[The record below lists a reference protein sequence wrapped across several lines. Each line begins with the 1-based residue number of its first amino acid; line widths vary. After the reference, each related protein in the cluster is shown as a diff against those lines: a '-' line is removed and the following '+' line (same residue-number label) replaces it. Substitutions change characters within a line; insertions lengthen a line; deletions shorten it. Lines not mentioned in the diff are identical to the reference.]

1 MNKLQGLSINLDL
14 DATRVDEGMKGL
26 KRTLGSVNSEMKAN
40 LSAFGK
46 GEKTLS
52 RYETELDGLNKK
64 LSVQS
69 KMVSQTKNDFK
80 DLEKRNASLNGELK
94 ESNKTLTESKKR
106 FEQLS
111 KSGNATE
118 KELKEAEKEVNSNQ
132 KAYNKLNK
140 ELQQMPKALAAG
152 EKAVNNEVANYNNL
166 QRKIDTTTE
175 SYKKF
180 KREQAVKSSPWGTV
194 TQDLDKYQKKLNETG
209 DKLVAFGKKG
219 SLYMAPV
226 ALGLGFATKKAA
238 DFEQQMSNTL
248 SVMSPGEV
256 NQYKDALRELAIQ
269 QGTDTKYSA
278 LEAAQAQEELLKAGL
293 SVKDVINGGLSG
305 ALSLATAGELDL
317 ASAAEIAAT
326 VLNAFKDDNL
336 SVADAANILAG
347 AANASATGVEEMKM
361 SLQQVSAVAS
371 GVGLSFDDTSTML
384 AVFAKN
390 GLKGSDAGTSLKT
403 MLQRL
408 HPTTK
413 AAWQQFD
420 ALGLSIVDNETAM
433 KVLQEN
439 GVKPLSNDTDKLMG
453 QIQDL
458 AKSLAGPKASASKV
472 NKEFEELTVSTG
484 AVHSAF
490 YDTNGELKSAEEIS
504 GLLQSSLKDLSSEQ
518 RSAALGAMFGS
529 DAVRAGNIA
538 YREGADGIKKMR
550 TEMGKVT
557 ADDVAKMKMDNLKG
571 TIEEISG
578 AIETFAISIGT
589 SLTPVLRS
597 LGKYIQQAADWF
609 NGLNDSTKT
618 VISTAGV
625 VAVAIPVAGLAFGF
639 IAKGAAAAISPVK
652 KLTAALAENSV
663 AAGTNAATTQL
674 AGNALPVAGGKG
686 KGFLGKAGSFFKGS
700 KGTKALSTA
709 DMAGDIAS
717 YSKFGKIGAGLKG
730 IGKVLPGLGIALSAT
745 QLIGINKKNAGDKAG
760 SAGGSLAGGA
770 AGAAIGTAI
779 APGIGTAIGAAVG
792 GIAGTKFGQAFG
804 EKVQKEFPEYQQKFV
819 DMWDGLSD
827 SAKKHPIL
835 LAPVNQINDQI
846 KIAKVGYAE
855 IKKAFSNPLKTDIS
869 GKGIS
874 KDTAKN
880 VNSYKTMSQNAISE
894 LKYLEMSGDVITK
907 SASAKISKN
916 YNGMV
921 ALVEKSFEKTKNS
934 TDKNLD
940 TLSKNSMLSGADVK
954 AVKEKQAKIQK
965 LSLDEVKKNNEK
977 IQKLNKD
984 MAAKNADITK
994 KEKAD
999 IKAINDKAAKEG
1011 RVLTAS
1017 EEQQITSIKR
1027 NAANQRK
1034 ASNQTYSNQIQT
1046 IAKKQETAVVSS
1058 LSKSAKEQKLI
1069 LGKLKDSSGKLS
1081 TEQASK
1087 VVSESKRAKDEAVKE
1102 ANKKYKDVVAAADK
1116 EYYVNGTI
1124 TKKQHDDI
1132 VKKARSQKNKTVKA
1146 ATEMHEQVVS
1156 QAQSQATGHL
1166 NQVDWETGQSLSKWD
1181 NFKVNLAGVINSVTG
1196 GINKVLKFFSL
1207 PTIPEWKPA
1216 GYNNNTKTS
1225 KSSSKKR
1232 TSYGSNLAMDYTG
1245 SNNASGQ
1252 IMAGEEGF
1260 EIAYNKRKAQ
1270 AQILGANGAEITH
1283 VAPGTKILN
1292 HADSKK
1298 VMQGGL
1304 GKTLPGFANGNSSI
1318 NDFLSDAWDG
1328 TKAVAGK
1335 VVDFS
1340 KKAFDWAA
1348 HPIKNLNKLFGGL
1361 SVGVKM
1367 GNDGNLGSD
1376 MLNYLKNSIGAPLEK
1391 MLSGFKETAP
1401 VAGPA
1406 GKGASAWSSVI
1417 KKAAL
1422 AMKVDLSGSELKG
1435 IIAQIHRESG
1445 GNEKITQSSAVVDV
1459 NTLSGNPAKG
1469 LLQYIPQTFNA
1480 YRMKGHNNIFS
1491 GYDQLLA
1498 FFNNSSWR
1506 NDLPYGKRG
1515 WGPRGHRRF
1524 ANGGFVNKNEMIEVA
1539 ENNKPEVVI
1548 PLTRKNRAVQLIK
1561 KTKEIIG
1568 MNDGGSVTIN
1578 NNNNSNN
1585 NNNNLI
1591 LEEMKKQNEYLKL
1604 LLMKSSKIV
1613 IDKNSIIETA
1623 NEGLGVKWSRSN
1635 YEDGGVTF

>member
-1 MNKLQGLSINLDL
+1 MNKLQGLTINLDL
-14 DATRVDEGMKGL
+14 DAAKVDEGMKGL

-106 FEQLS
+106 FEQLQT
-111 KSGNATE
+111 SGTATT
-118 KELKEAEKEVNSNQ
+118 KELKAAEKEVKTNE
-132 KAYNKLNK
+132 KAYNNLNK
-140 ELQQMPKALAAG
+140 ELQDMPKSLTNAQ
-152 EKAVNNEVANYNNL
+152 KAVYKETASYNNL
-166 QRKIDTTTE
+166 QRKVDTTTE
-175 SYKKF
+175 AFKKLR
-180 KREQAVKSSPWGTV
+180 REQAIKSSPFGKM
-194 TQDLDKYQKKLNETG
+194 TQQLDQYQKKLESISNKSTRVGRQMTLGVTTPVLAGFGAATKSAVEFNNQIQGMSALLNNGTLSSGELKIQLSGLSKASKKWAVEYGVSTNSINNGMEEIIKKGYSYEQTLGAMPSILDAAKASG
-209 DKLVAFGKKG
+209 DDFNTVMKNSTSILEQYGLKVESTEGTLKNTQRVTDSLTYVANATSAGFSDMGTAMEYVGPVAHGLNISLEQTASAIGLMSNNGIEGEKAGTALRGMLTRLLKPSKQNVEGFDALGISFRAFQKG
-219 SLYMAPV
+219 SLTLPDLLDKIKKNTEDLTDSQRTALIAQAFGTEAQTGVNILVNQGADALRNLTNETKNADGYTHKLAKTMNETAAANVKKFQSGLKVLGITLGNELLPAV
-226 ALGLGFATKKAA
+226 TPIVKSLTKWTEEFGKLSPSTKKFIVMSGLLAASFGPIALGLGA
-238 DFEQQMSNTL
+238 MS
-248 SVMSPGEV
+248 
-256 NQYKDALRELAIQ
+256 
-269 QGTDTKYSA
+269 
-278 LEAAQAQEELLKAGL
+278 
-293 SVKDVINGGLSG
+293 
-305 ALSLATAGELDL
+305 
-317 ASAAEIAAT
+317 
-326 VLNAFKDDNL
+326 
-336 SVADAANILAG
+336 
-347 AANASATGVEEMKM
+347 
-361 SLQQVSAVAS
+361 
-371 GVGLSFDDTSTML
+371 
-384 AVFAKN
+384 
-390 GLKGSDAGTSLKT
+390 
-403 MLQRL
+403 
-408 HPTTK
+408 
-413 AAWQQFD
+413 
-420 ALGLSIVDNETAM
+420 
-433 KVLQEN
+433 
-439 GVKPLSNDTDKLMG
+439 
-453 QIQDL
+453 
-458 AKSLAGPKASASKV
+458 
-472 NKEFEELTVSTG
+472 
-484 AVHSAF
+484 
-490 YDTNGELKSAEEIS
+490 
-504 GLLQSSLKDLSSEQ
+504 
-518 RSAALGAMFGS
+518 
-529 DAVRAGNIA
+529 
-538 YREGADGIKKMR
+538 
-550 TEMGKVT
+550 
-557 ADDVAKMKMDNLKG
+557 
-571 TIEEISG
+571 
-578 AIETFAISIGT
+578 
-589 SLTPVLRS
+589 
-597 LGKYIQQAADWF
+597 
-609 NGLNDSTKT
+609 
-618 VISTAGV
+618 
-625 VAVAIPVAGLAFGF
+625 
-639 IAKGAAAAISPVK
+639 KGAAFAINNVK
-652 KLTAALAENSV
+652 KLTAALAKNSV
-663 AAGTNAATTQL
+663 AATENAIISRADGAAMSTVGKGT
-674 AGNALPVAGGKG
+674 KG
-686 KGFLGKAGSFFKGS
+686 KGLINGLGNLIGLG
-700 KGTKALSTA
+700 
-709 DMAGDIAS
+709 
-717 YSKFGKIGAGLKG
+717 GKKGAGLKG
-730 IGKVLPGLGIALSAT
+730 AAKSADYAKDIAMYSKGGRIGKYIGAAGKVGKGVPVLGTALAAT

-760 SAGGSLAGGA
+760 SAAGSLAGGA

-804 EKVQKEFPEYQQKFV
+804 KKIQKEIPEYKAKF
-819 DMWDGLSD
+819 DLIWEALSF
-827 SAKKHPIL
+827 SAKEHPIL
-835 LAPVNQINDQI
+835 LNPVNQINDQI
-846 KIAKVGYAE
+846 KMAKAGYAA
-855 IKKAFSNPLKTDIS
+855 IKDVFANPLKTDIS

-907 SASAKISKN
+907 STSAKISKN

-921 ALVEKSFEKTKNS
+921 VLVEKSFEKTKKS
-934 TDKNLD
+934 TDKNLN
-940 TLSKNSMLSGADVK
+940 TLSKNSMLSEADIK

-1034 ASNQTYSNQIQT
+1034 ASNQSYSNQIQT

-1207 PTIPEWKPA
+1207 PTIPEWKPK
-1216 GYNNNTKTS
+1216 GYNNDTKKINTS
-1225 KSSSKKR
+1225 KR

-1361 SVGVKM
+1361 SAGVKM

-1376 MLNYLKNSIGAPLEK
+1376 VLNYLKNSIGSPLEK

-1422 AMKVDLSGSELKG
+1422 AMKVDLSGGELKG

-1568 MNDGGSVTIN
+1568 INDGGSVVV
-1578 NNNNSNN
+1578 NSPDNS
-1585 NNNNLI
+1585 
-1591 LEEMKKQNEYLKL
+1591 EMVL
-1604 LLMKSSKIV
+1604 LLQQQNQILMQLLQ
-1613 IDKNSIIETA
+1613 KNSDVYLDVDKVGKLVEPTVTKTQ
-1623 NEGLGVKWSRSN
+1623 NSRTSRKDRVQGVRK
-1635 YEDGGVTF
+1635 T

>member
-106 FEQLS
+106 YEQLQT
-111 KSGNATE
+111 SGTATT
-118 KELKEAEKEVNSNQ
+118 KELKAAEKEVKTNE
-132 KAYNKLNK
+132 KAYNNLNK
-140 ELQQMPKALAAG
+140 ELQDMPKSLTNAQ
-152 EKAVNNEVANYNNL
+152 KAVYKETASYNNL
-166 QRKIDTTTE
+166 QRKVDTTTE
-175 SYKKF
+175 AFKKLR
-180 KREQAVKSSPWGTV
+180 REQAIKSSPFGKM
-194 TQDLDKYQKKLNETG
+194 TQQLDQYQKKLESISNKSTRVGRQMTLGVTTPVLAGFGAATKSAVEFNNQIQGMSALLNNGTLSSGELKIQLSGLSKASKKWAVEYGVSTNSINNGMEEIIKKGYSYEQTLGAMPSILDAAKASG
-209 DKLVAFGKKG
+209 DDFNTVMKNSTSILEQYGLKVESTEGTLKNTQRVTDSLTYVANATSAGFSDMGTAMEYVGPVAHGLNISLEQTASAIGLMSNNGIEGEKAGTALRGMLTRLLKPSKQNVEGFDALGISFRAFQKG
-219 SLYMAPV
+219 SLTLPDLLDKIKKNTEDLTDSQRTALIAQAFGTEAQTGVNILVNQGADALRNLTNETKNADGYTHKLAKTMNETAAANVKKFQSGLKVLGITLGNELLPAV
-226 ALGLGFATKKAA
+226 TPIVKSLTKWTEEFGKLSPSTKKFIVMSGLLAASFGPIALGLGA
-238 DFEQQMSNTL
+238 MS
-248 SVMSPGEV
+248 
-256 NQYKDALRELAIQ
+256 
-269 QGTDTKYSA
+269 
-278 LEAAQAQEELLKAGL
+278 
-293 SVKDVINGGLSG
+293 
-305 ALSLATAGELDL
+305 
-317 ASAAEIAAT
+317 
-326 VLNAFKDDNL
+326 
-336 SVADAANILAG
+336 
-347 AANASATGVEEMKM
+347 
-361 SLQQVSAVAS
+361 
-371 GVGLSFDDTSTML
+371 
-384 AVFAKN
+384 
-390 GLKGSDAGTSLKT
+390 
-403 MLQRL
+403 
-408 HPTTK
+408 
-413 AAWQQFD
+413 
-420 ALGLSIVDNETAM
+420 
-433 KVLQEN
+433 
-439 GVKPLSNDTDKLMG
+439 
-453 QIQDL
+453 
-458 AKSLAGPKASASKV
+458 
-472 NKEFEELTVSTG
+472 
-484 AVHSAF
+484 
-490 YDTNGELKSAEEIS
+490 
-504 GLLQSSLKDLSSEQ
+504 
-518 RSAALGAMFGS
+518 
-529 DAVRAGNIA
+529 
-538 YREGADGIKKMR
+538 
-550 TEMGKVT
+550 
-557 ADDVAKMKMDNLKG
+557 
-571 TIEEISG
+571 
-578 AIETFAISIGT
+578 
-589 SLTPVLRS
+589 
-597 LGKYIQQAADWF
+597 
-609 NGLNDSTKT
+609 
-618 VISTAGV
+618 
-625 VAVAIPVAGLAFGF
+625 
-639 IAKGAAAAISPVK
+639 KGAAFAINNVK
-652 KLTAALAENSV
+652 KLTAALAKNSV
-663 AAGTNAATTQL
+663 AATENAIISRADGAAMSTVGKGT
-674 AGNALPVAGGKG
+674 KG
-686 KGFLGKAGSFFKGS
+686 KGLINGLGNLIGLG
-700 KGTKALSTA
+700 
-709 DMAGDIAS
+709 
-717 YSKFGKIGAGLKG
+717 GKKGAGLKG
-730 IGKVLPGLGIALSAT
+730 AAKSADYAKDIAMYSKGGRIGKYIGAAGKVGKGVPVLGTALAAT

-760 SAGGSLAGGA
+760 SAAGSLAGGA

-779 APGIGTAIGAAVG
+779 APGIGTAVGAAIG

-804 EKVQKEFPEYQQKFV
+804 KKIQKEIPEYKAKF
-819 DMWDGLSD
+819 DLIWEALSF
-827 SAKKHPIL
+827 SAKEHPIL
-835 LAPVNQINDQI
+835 LNPVNQINDQI
-846 KIAKVGYAE
+846 KMAKAGYAA
-855 IKKAFSNPLKTDIS
+855 IKDVFANPLKTDIS

-907 SASAKISKN
+907 STSAKISKN

-921 ALVEKSFEKTKNS
+921 VLVEKSFEKTKKS
-934 TDKNLD
+934 TDKNLN
-940 TLSKNSMLSGADVK
+940 TLSKNSMLSEADIK

-1034 ASNQTYSNQIQT
+1034 ASNQSYSNQIQT

-1207 PTIPEWKPA
+1207 PTIPEWKPK
-1216 GYNNNTKTS
+1216 GYNNDTKKINTS
-1225 KSSSKKR
+1225 KR

-1361 SVGVKM
+1361 SAGVKM

-1376 MLNYLKNSIGAPLEK
+1376 VLNYLKNSIGSPLEK

-1422 AMKVDLSGSELKG
+1422 AMKVDLSGGELKG

-1568 MNDGGSVTIN
+1568 INDGGSVVV
-1578 NNNNSNN
+1578 NSPDNS
-1585 NNNNLI
+1585 
-1591 LEEMKKQNEYLKL
+1591 EMVL
-1604 LLMKSSKIV
+1604 LLQQQNQILMQLLQ
-1613 IDKNSIIETA
+1613 KNSDVYLDVDKVGKLVEAVITKTQNNRISRKDRVQ
-1623 NEGLGVKWSRSN
+1623 GVRTTWQK
-1635 YEDGGVTF
+1635 

>member
-106 FEQLS
+106 YEQLQT
-111 KSGNATE
+111 SGTATT
-118 KELKEAEKEVNSNQ
+118 KELKAAEKEVKTNE
-132 KAYNKLNK
+132 KAYNNLNK
-140 ELQQMPKALAAG
+140 ELQDMPKSLTNAQ
-152 EKAVNNEVANYNNL
+152 KAVYKETASYNNL
-166 QRKIDTTTE
+166 QRKVDTTTE
-175 SYKKF
+175 AFKKLR
-180 KREQAVKSSPWGTV
+180 REQAIKSSPFGKM
-194 TQDLDKYQKKLNETG
+194 TQQLDQYQKKLESISNKSTRVGRQMTLGVTTPVLAGFGAATKSAVEFNNQIQGMSALLNNGTLSSGELKIQLSGLSKASKKWAVEYGVSTNSINNGMEEIIKKGYSYEQTLGAMPSILDAAKASG
-209 DKLVAFGKKG
+209 DDFNTVMKNSTSILEQYGLKVESTEGTLKNTQRVTDSLTYVANATSAGFSDMGTAMEYVGPVAHGLNISLEQTASAIGLMSNNGIEGEKAGTALRGMLTRLLKPSKQNVEGFDALGISFRAFQKG
-219 SLYMAPV
+219 SLTLPDLLDKIKKNTEDLTDSQRTALIAQAFGTEAQTGVNILVNQGADALRNLTNETKNADGYTHKLAKTMNETAAANVKKFQSGLKVLGITLGNELLPAV
-226 ALGLGFATKKAA
+226 TPIVKSLTKWTEEFGKLSPSTKKFIVMSGLLAASFGPIALGLGA
-238 DFEQQMSNTL
+238 MS
-248 SVMSPGEV
+248 
-256 NQYKDALRELAIQ
+256 
-269 QGTDTKYSA
+269 
-278 LEAAQAQEELLKAGL
+278 
-293 SVKDVINGGLSG
+293 
-305 ALSLATAGELDL
+305 
-317 ASAAEIAAT
+317 
-326 VLNAFKDDNL
+326 
-336 SVADAANILAG
+336 
-347 AANASATGVEEMKM
+347 
-361 SLQQVSAVAS
+361 
-371 GVGLSFDDTSTML
+371 
-384 AVFAKN
+384 
-390 GLKGSDAGTSLKT
+390 
-403 MLQRL
+403 
-408 HPTTK
+408 
-413 AAWQQFD
+413 
-420 ALGLSIVDNETAM
+420 
-433 KVLQEN
+433 
-439 GVKPLSNDTDKLMG
+439 
-453 QIQDL
+453 
-458 AKSLAGPKASASKV
+458 
-472 NKEFEELTVSTG
+472 
-484 AVHSAF
+484 
-490 YDTNGELKSAEEIS
+490 
-504 GLLQSSLKDLSSEQ
+504 
-518 RSAALGAMFGS
+518 
-529 DAVRAGNIA
+529 
-538 YREGADGIKKMR
+538 
-550 TEMGKVT
+550 
-557 ADDVAKMKMDNLKG
+557 
-571 TIEEISG
+571 
-578 AIETFAISIGT
+578 
-589 SLTPVLRS
+589 
-597 LGKYIQQAADWF
+597 
-609 NGLNDSTKT
+609 
-618 VISTAGV
+618 
-625 VAVAIPVAGLAFGF
+625 
-639 IAKGAAAAISPVK
+639 KGAAFAINNVK
-652 KLTAALAENSV
+652 KLTAALAKNSV
-663 AAGTNAATTQL
+663 AATENAIISRADGAAMSTVGKGT
-674 AGNALPVAGGKG
+674 KG
-686 KGFLGKAGSFFKGS
+686 KGLINGLGNLIGLG
-700 KGTKALSTA
+700 
-709 DMAGDIAS
+709 
-717 YSKFGKIGAGLKG
+717 GKKGAGLKG
-730 IGKVLPGLGIALSAT
+730 AAKSADYAKDIAMYSKGGRIGKYIGAAGKVGKGVPVLGTALAAT

-760 SAGGSLAGGA
+760 SAAGSLAGGA

-804 EKVQKEFPEYQQKFV
+804 KKIQKEIPEYKAKF
-819 DMWDGLSD
+819 DLIWEALSF
-827 SAKKHPIL
+827 SAKEHPIL
-835 LAPVNQINDQI
+835 LNPVNQINDQI
-846 KIAKVGYAE
+846 KMAKAGYAA
-855 IKKAFSNPLKTDIS
+855 IKDVFANPLKTDIS

-907 SASAKISKN
+907 STSAKISKN

-921 ALVEKSFEKTKNS
+921 VLVEKSFEKTKKS
-934 TDKNLD
+934 TDKNLN
-940 TLSKNSMLSGADVK
+940 TLSKNSMLSEADIK

-1034 ASNQTYSNQIQT
+1034 ASNQSYSNQIQT

-1207 PTIPEWKPA
+1207 PTIPEWKPK
-1216 GYNNNTKTS
+1216 GYNNDTKKINTS
-1225 KSSSKKR
+1225 KR

-1361 SVGVKM
+1361 SAGVKM

-1376 MLNYLKNSIGAPLEK
+1376 VLNYLKNSIGSPLEK

-1422 AMKVDLSGSELKG
+1422 AMKVDLSGGELKG

-1568 MNDGGSVTIN
+1568 INDGGSVVV
-1578 NNNNSNN
+1578 NSPDNS
-1585 NNNNLI
+1585 
-1591 LEEMKKQNEYLKL
+1591 EMVL
-1604 LLMKSSKIV
+1604 LLQQQNQILMQLLQ
-1613 IDKNSIIETA
+1613 KNSDVYLDVDKVGKLVEAVITKTQNNRISRKDRVQ
-1623 NEGLGVKWSRSN
+1623 GVRTTWQK
-1635 YEDGGVTF
+1635 

>member
-106 FEQLS
+106 YEQLQT
-111 KSGNATE
+111 SGTATT
-118 KELKEAEKEVNSNQ
+118 KELKAAEKEVKTNE
-132 KAYNKLNK
+132 KAYNNLNK
-140 ELQQMPKALAAG
+140 ELQDMPKSLTNAQ
-152 EKAVNNEVANYNNL
+152 KAVYKETASYNNL
-166 QRKIDTTTE
+166 QRKVDTTTE
-175 SYKKF
+175 AFKKLR
-180 KREQAVKSSPWGTV
+180 REQAIKSSPFGKM
-194 TQDLDKYQKKLNETG
+194 TQQLDQYQKKLESISNKSTRVGRQMTLGVTTPVLAGFGAATKSAVEFNNQIQGMSALLNNGTLSSGELKIQLSGLSKASKKWAVEYGVSTNSINNGMEEIIKKGYSYEQTLGAMPSILDAAKASG
-209 DKLVAFGKKG
+209 DDFNTVMKNSTSILEQYGLKVESTEGTLKNTQRVTDSLTYVANATSAGFSDMGTAMEYVGPVAHGLNISLEQTASAIGLMSNNGIEGEKAGTALRGMLTRLLKPSKQNVEGFDALGISFRAFQKG
-219 SLYMAPV
+219 SLTLPDLLDKIKKNTEDLTDSQRTALIAQAFGTEAQTGVNILVNQGADALRNLTNETKNADGYTHKLAKTMNETAAANVKKFQSGLKVLGITLGNELLPAV
-226 ALGLGFATKKAA
+226 TPIVKSLTKWTEEFGKLSPSTKKFIVMSGLLAASFGPIALGLGA
-238 DFEQQMSNTL
+238 MS
-248 SVMSPGEV
+248 
-256 NQYKDALRELAIQ
+256 
-269 QGTDTKYSA
+269 
-278 LEAAQAQEELLKAGL
+278 
-293 SVKDVINGGLSG
+293 
-305 ALSLATAGELDL
+305 
-317 ASAAEIAAT
+317 
-326 VLNAFKDDNL
+326 
-336 SVADAANILAG
+336 
-347 AANASATGVEEMKM
+347 
-361 SLQQVSAVAS
+361 
-371 GVGLSFDDTSTML
+371 
-384 AVFAKN
+384 
-390 GLKGSDAGTSLKT
+390 
-403 MLQRL
+403 
-408 HPTTK
+408 
-413 AAWQQFD
+413 
-420 ALGLSIVDNETAM
+420 
-433 KVLQEN
+433 
-439 GVKPLSNDTDKLMG
+439 
-453 QIQDL
+453 
-458 AKSLAGPKASASKV
+458 
-472 NKEFEELTVSTG
+472 
-484 AVHSAF
+484 
-490 YDTNGELKSAEEIS
+490 
-504 GLLQSSLKDLSSEQ
+504 
-518 RSAALGAMFGS
+518 
-529 DAVRAGNIA
+529 
-538 YREGADGIKKMR
+538 
-550 TEMGKVT
+550 
-557 ADDVAKMKMDNLKG
+557 
-571 TIEEISG
+571 
-578 AIETFAISIGT
+578 
-589 SLTPVLRS
+589 
-597 LGKYIQQAADWF
+597 
-609 NGLNDSTKT
+609 
-618 VISTAGV
+618 
-625 VAVAIPVAGLAFGF
+625 
-639 IAKGAAAAISPVK
+639 KGAAFAINNVK
-652 KLTAALAENSV
+652 KLTAALAKNSV
-663 AAGTNAATTQL
+663 AATENAIISRADGAAMSTVGKGT
-674 AGNALPVAGGKG
+674 KG
-686 KGFLGKAGSFFKGS
+686 KGLINGLGNLIGLG
-700 KGTKALSTA
+700 
-709 DMAGDIAS
+709 
-717 YSKFGKIGAGLKG
+717 GKKGAGLKG
-730 IGKVLPGLGIALSAT
+730 DAKSADYAKDIAMYSKGGRIGKYIGAAGKVGKGVPVLGTALAAT

-760 SAGGSLAGGA
+760 SAAGSLAGGA

-804 EKVQKEFPEYQQKFV
+804 KKIQKEIPEYKAKF
-819 DMWDGLSD
+819 DLIWEALSF
-827 SAKKHPIL
+827 SAKEHPIL
-835 LAPVNQINDQI
+835 LNPVNQINDQI
-846 KIAKVGYAE
+846 KMAKAGYAA
-855 IKKAFSNPLKTDIS
+855 IKDVFANPLKTDIS

-907 SASAKISKN
+907 STSAKISKN

-921 ALVEKSFEKTKNS
+921 VLVEKSFEKTKKS
-934 TDKNLD
+934 TDKNLN
-940 TLSKNSMLSGADVK
+940 TFSKNSMLSEADIK

-1034 ASNQTYSNQIQT
+1034 ASNQSYSNQIQT

-1207 PTIPEWKPA
+1207 PTIPEWKPK
-1216 GYNNNTKTS
+1216 GYNNDTKKINTS
-1225 KSSSKKR
+1225 KR

-1361 SVGVKM
+1361 SAGVKM

-1376 MLNYLKNSIGAPLEK
+1376 VLNYLKNSIGSPLEK

-1422 AMKVDLSGSELKG
+1422 AMKVDLSGGELKG

-1568 MNDGGSVTIN
+1568 INDGGSVVV
-1578 NNNNSNN
+1578 NSPDNS
-1585 NNNNLI
+1585 
-1591 LEEMKKQNEYLKL
+1591 EMVL
-1604 LLMKSSKIV
+1604 LLQQQNQILMQLLQ
-1613 IDKNSIIETA
+1613 KNSDVYLDVDKVGKLVEAVITKTQNNRISRKDRVQ
-1623 NEGLGVKWSRSN
+1623 GVRTTWQK
-1635 YEDGGVTF
+1635 

>member
-111 KSGNATE
+111 KSGNSTE

-140 ELQQMPKALAAG
+140 ELQQMPKALSAG
-152 EKAVNNEVANYNNL
+152 QKAVNNEVANYNNL

-180 KREQAVKSSPWGTV
+180 KREQAVKSSPWGAV
-194 TQDLDKYQKKLNETG
+194 TQDLDKYQRKLNETG

-269 QGTDTKYSA
+269 QGADTKYSA

-347 AANASATGVEEMKM
+347 AANASATGVEEMKL

-384 AVFAKN
+384 AVFAQN

-413 AAWQQFD
+413 AAWEQFD

-472 NKEFEELTVSTG
+472 NKEFEELTVATG

-504 GLLQSSLKDLSSEQ
+504 GLLQSSLKDLNSEQ

-538 YREGADGIKKMR
+538 YREGAEGIKKMR

-674 AGNALPVAGGKG
+674 AGNALPVGGG

-700 KGTKALSTA
+700 KGAKALSTA

-730 IGKVLPGLGIALSAT
+730 VGKALPGLGIALSAT

-779 APGIGTAIGAAVG
+779 APGIGTAVGAAIG

-804 EKVQKEFPEYQQKFV
+804 KKIQKEIPEYKAKF
-819 DMWDGLSD
+819 DLIWDALSF
-827 SAKKHPIL
+827 SAKEHPIL
-835 LAPVNQINDQI
+835 LNPVNQINDQI
-846 KIAKVGYAE
+846 KMAKAGYAA
-855 IKKAFSNPLKTDIS
+855 IKDVFANPLKTDIS

-907 SASAKISKN
+907 STSDKISKN

-921 ALVEKSFEKTKNS
+921 ALVEKSFEKTKKS
-934 TDKNLD
+934 SDKNLN
-940 TLSKNSMLSGADVK
+940 TLSKNGLLAEHEM
-954 AVKEKQAKIQK
+954 IQIQLEQK
-965 LSLDEVKKNNEK
+965 RNQDNKLDEVKKNNEQ

-984 MAAKNADITK
+984 MATKNADITK

-1017 EEQQITSIKR
+1017 EEQKITTIKR

-1034 ASNQTYSNQIQT
+1034 TSNQMYSNQIQT
-1046 IAKKQETAVVSS
+1046 ISKKQETAVVSS

-1087 VVSESKRAKDEAVKE
+1087 VVKESKRAKDGAVKE
-1102 ANKKYKDVVAAADK
+1102 ANSKYKKVVAAADE
-1116 EYYVNGTI
+1116 EYYVNGNI

-1132 VKKARSQKNKTVKA
+1132 VKKAKSQKNKTVKA

-1156 QAQSQATGHL
+1156 QAQSQASGHL
-1166 NQVDWETGQSLSKWD
+1166 KQVDWETGDSLSKWD
-1181 NFKVNLAGVINSVTG
+1181 NFKVSLAGVINSVTG
-1196 GINKVLKFFSL
+1196 GVNKVLKFFSL
-1207 PTIPEWKPA
+1207 PTIPEWKPK
-1216 GYNNNTKTS
+1216 GYNDDTKKINTS
-1225 KSSSKKR
+1225 KR
-1232 TSYGSNLAMDYTG
+1232 TSHGSQLAMDYKG

-1304 GKTLPGFANGNSSI
+1304 GKTLPGFANGNSTI

-1348 HPIKNLNKLFGGL
+1348 HPIKNLNKLFGGV

-1422 AMKVDLSGSELKG
+1422 AMKVDLSGGELKG

-1539 ENNKPEVVI
+1539 ESNKPEVVI

-1568 MNDGGSVTIN
+1568 MNDGGSVVV
-1578 NNNNSNN
+1578 NSPDNSDM
-1585 NNNNLI
+1585 I
-1591 LEEMKKQNEYLKL
+1591 L
-1604 LLMKSSKIV
+1604 LLQQQNQILMQLLQ
-1613 IDKNSIIETA
+1613 KNSDVYMDTNKVGSLVEPAITKMQNNRISRKDRVQ
-1623 NEGLGVKWSRSN
+1623 GVRKR
-1635 YEDGGVTF
+1635 D

>member
-106 FEQLS
+106 YEQLQT
-111 KSGNATE
+111 SGTATT
-118 KELKEAEKEVNSNQ
+118 KELKAAEKEVKTNE
-132 KAYNKLNK
+132 KAYNNLNK
-140 ELQQMPKALAAG
+140 ELQDMPKSLTNAQ
-152 EKAVNNEVANYNNL
+152 KAVYKETASYNNL
-166 QRKIDTTTE
+166 QRKVDTTTE
-175 SYKKF
+175 AFKKLR
-180 KREQAVKSSPWGTV
+180 REQAIKSSPFGKM
-194 TQDLDKYQKKLNETG
+194 TQQLDQYQKKLESISNKSTRVGRQMTLGVTTPVLAGFGAATKSAVEFNNQIQGMSALLNNGTLSSGELKIQLSGLSKASKKWAVEYGVSTNSINNGMEEIIKKGYSYEQTLGAMPSILDAAKASG
-209 DKLVAFGKKG
+209 DDFNTVMKNSTSILEQYGLKVESTEGTLKNTQRVTDSLTYVANATSAGFSDMGTAMEYVGPVAHGLNISLEQTASAIGLMSNNGIEGEKAGTALRGMLTRLLKPSKQNVEGFDALGISFRAFQKG
-219 SLYMAPV
+219 SLTLPDLLDKIKKNTEDLTDSQRTALIAQAFGTEAQTGVNILVNQGADALRNLTNETKNADGYTHKLAKTMNETAAANVKKFQSGLKVLGITLGNELLPAV
-226 ALGLGFATKKAA
+226 TPIVKSLTKWTEEFGKLSPSTKKFIVMSGLLAASFGPIALGLGA
-238 DFEQQMSNTL
+238 MS
-248 SVMSPGEV
+248 
-256 NQYKDALRELAIQ
+256 
-269 QGTDTKYSA
+269 
-278 LEAAQAQEELLKAGL
+278 
-293 SVKDVINGGLSG
+293 
-305 ALSLATAGELDL
+305 
-317 ASAAEIAAT
+317 
-326 VLNAFKDDNL
+326 
-336 SVADAANILAG
+336 
-347 AANASATGVEEMKM
+347 
-361 SLQQVSAVAS
+361 
-371 GVGLSFDDTSTML
+371 
-384 AVFAKN
+384 
-390 GLKGSDAGTSLKT
+390 
-403 MLQRL
+403 
-408 HPTTK
+408 
-413 AAWQQFD
+413 
-420 ALGLSIVDNETAM
+420 
-433 KVLQEN
+433 
-439 GVKPLSNDTDKLMG
+439 
-453 QIQDL
+453 
-458 AKSLAGPKASASKV
+458 
-472 NKEFEELTVSTG
+472 
-484 AVHSAF
+484 
-490 YDTNGELKSAEEIS
+490 
-504 GLLQSSLKDLSSEQ
+504 
-518 RSAALGAMFGS
+518 
-529 DAVRAGNIA
+529 
-538 YREGADGIKKMR
+538 
-550 TEMGKVT
+550 
-557 ADDVAKMKMDNLKG
+557 
-571 TIEEISG
+571 
-578 AIETFAISIGT
+578 
-589 SLTPVLRS
+589 
-597 LGKYIQQAADWF
+597 
-609 NGLNDSTKT
+609 
-618 VISTAGV
+618 
-625 VAVAIPVAGLAFGF
+625 
-639 IAKGAAAAISPVK
+639 KGAAFAINNVK
-652 KLTAALAENSV
+652 KLTAALAKNSV
-663 AAGTNAATTQL
+663 AATENAIISRADGAAMSTVGKGT
-674 AGNALPVAGGKG
+674 KG
-686 KGFLGKAGSFFKGS
+686 KGLINGLGNLIGLG
-700 KGTKALSTA
+700 
-709 DMAGDIAS
+709 
-717 YSKFGKIGAGLKG
+717 GKKGAGLKG
-730 IGKVLPGLGIALSAT
+730 AAKSADYAKDIAMYSKGGRIGKYIGAAGKVGKGVPVLGTALAAT

-779 APGIGTAIGAAVG
+779 APGIGTAVGAAIG

-804 EKVQKEFPEYQQKFV
+804 KKIQKEIPEYKAKF
-819 DMWDGLSD
+819 DLIWEALSF
-827 SAKKHPIL
+827 SAKEHPIL
-835 LAPVNQINDQI
+835 LNPVNQINDQI
-846 KIAKVGYAE
+846 KMAKAGYAA
-855 IKKAFSNPLKTDIS
+855 IKDVFANPLKTDIS

-907 SASAKISKN
+907 STSAKISKN

-921 ALVEKSFEKTKNS
+921 VLVEKSFEKTKKS
-934 TDKNLD
+934 TDKNLN
-940 TLSKNSMLSGADVK
+940 TLSKNSMLSEADIK

-1034 ASNQTYSNQIQT
+1034 ASNQSYSNQIQT
-1046 IAKKQETAVVSS
+1046 IAKKQETAVVST

-1081 TEQASK
+1081 AEQASK
-1087 VVSESKRAKDEAVKE
+1087 VVKESKRSKDGAVKE
-1102 ANKKYKDVVAAADK
+1102 ANKKYKEVVAAADK

-1132 VKKARSQKNKTVKA
+1132 VKKAKSQKNKSVSEAKK
-1146 ATEMHEQVVS
+1146 MHNGVVD
-1156 QAQSQATGHL
+1156 QAKKQASGHL
-1166 NQVDWETGQSLSKWD
+1166 KQVDWETGESLSKWD
-1181 NFKVNLAGVINSVTG
+1181 NFKAGLAKVINSVTG

-1232 TSYGSNLAMDYTG
+1232 TSYGSQLAMDYTG

-1304 GKTLPGFANGNSSI
+1304 GKALPGFASGNSTI

-1361 SVGVKM
+1361 SAGVKM

-1376 MLNYLKNSIGAPLEK
+1376 VLNYLKNSIGSPLEK

-1422 AMKVDLSGSELKG
+1422 AMKVDLSGGELKG

-1568 MNDGGSVTIN
+1568 INDGGSVVV
-1578 NNNNSNN
+1578 NSPDNS
-1585 NNNNLI
+1585 
-1591 LEEMKKQNEYLKL
+1591 EMVL
-1604 LLMKSSKIV
+1604 LLQQQNQILMQLLQ
-1613 IDKNSIIETA
+1613 KNSDVYLDVDKVGKLVEAVITKTQNNRISRKDRVQ
-1623 NEGLGVKWSRSN
+1623 GVRTTWQK
-1635 YEDGGVTF
+1635 

>member
-106 FEQLS
+106 YEQLQT
-111 KSGNATE
+111 SGTATT
-118 KELKEAEKEVNSNQ
+118 KELKAAEKEVKTNE
-132 KAYNKLNK
+132 KAYNNLNK
-140 ELQQMPKALAAG
+140 ELQDMPKSLTNAQ
-152 EKAVNNEVANYNNL
+152 KAVYKETASYNNL
-166 QRKIDTTTE
+166 QRKVDTTTE
-175 SYKKF
+175 AFKKLR
-180 KREQAVKSSPWGTV
+180 REQAIKSSPFGKM
-194 TQDLDKYQKKLNETG
+194 TQQLDQYQKKLESISNKSTRVGRQMTLGVTTPVLAGFGAATKSAVEFNNQIQGMSALLNNGTLSSGELKIQLSGLSKASKKWAVEYGVSTNSINNGMEEIIKKGYSYEQTLGAMPSILDAAKASG
-209 DKLVAFGKKG
+209 DDFNTVMKNSTSILEQYGLKVESTEGTLKNTQRVTDSLTYVANATSAGFSDMGTAMEYVGPVAHGLNISLEQTASAIGLMSNNGIEGEKAGTALRGMLTRLLKPSKQNVEGFDALGISFRAFQKG
-219 SLYMAPV
+219 SLTLPDLLDKIKKNTEDLTDSQRTALIAQAFGTEAQTGVNILVNQGADALRNLTNETKNADGYTHKLAKTMNETAAANVKKFQSGLKVLGITLGNELLPAV
-226 ALGLGFATKKAA
+226 TPIVKSLTKWTEEFGKLSPSTKKFIVMSGLLAASFGPIALGLGA
-238 DFEQQMSNTL
+238 MS
-248 SVMSPGEV
+248 
-256 NQYKDALRELAIQ
+256 
-269 QGTDTKYSA
+269 
-278 LEAAQAQEELLKAGL
+278 
-293 SVKDVINGGLSG
+293 
-305 ALSLATAGELDL
+305 
-317 ASAAEIAAT
+317 
-326 VLNAFKDDNL
+326 
-336 SVADAANILAG
+336 
-347 AANASATGVEEMKM
+347 
-361 SLQQVSAVAS
+361 
-371 GVGLSFDDTSTML
+371 
-384 AVFAKN
+384 
-390 GLKGSDAGTSLKT
+390 
-403 MLQRL
+403 
-408 HPTTK
+408 
-413 AAWQQFD
+413 
-420 ALGLSIVDNETAM
+420 
-433 KVLQEN
+433 
-439 GVKPLSNDTDKLMG
+439 
-453 QIQDL
+453 
-458 AKSLAGPKASASKV
+458 
-472 NKEFEELTVSTG
+472 
-484 AVHSAF
+484 
-490 YDTNGELKSAEEIS
+490 
-504 GLLQSSLKDLSSEQ
+504 
-518 RSAALGAMFGS
+518 
-529 DAVRAGNIA
+529 
-538 YREGADGIKKMR
+538 
-550 TEMGKVT
+550 
-557 ADDVAKMKMDNLKG
+557 
-571 TIEEISG
+571 
-578 AIETFAISIGT
+578 
-589 SLTPVLRS
+589 
-597 LGKYIQQAADWF
+597 
-609 NGLNDSTKT
+609 
-618 VISTAGV
+618 
-625 VAVAIPVAGLAFGF
+625 
-639 IAKGAAAAISPVK
+639 KGAAFAINNVK
-652 KLTAALAENSV
+652 KLTAALAKNSV
-663 AAGTNAATTQL
+663 AATENAIISRADGAAMSTVGKGT
-674 AGNALPVAGGKG
+674 KG
-686 KGFLGKAGSFFKGS
+686 KGLINGLGNLIGLG
-700 KGTKALSTA
+700 
-709 DMAGDIAS
+709 
-717 YSKFGKIGAGLKG
+717 GKKGAGLKG
-730 IGKVLPGLGIALSAT
+730 AAKSADYAKDIAMYSKGGRIGKYIGAAGKVGKGVPVLGTALAAT

-804 EKVQKEFPEYQQKFV
+804 KKIQKEIPEYKAKF
-819 DMWDGLSD
+819 DLIWDALSF
-827 SAKKHPIL
+827 SAKEHPIL
-835 LAPVNQINDQI
+835 LNPVNQINDQI
-846 KIAKVGYAE
+846 KMAKAGYAA
-855 IKKAFSNPLKTDIS
+855 IKDVFANPLKTDIS

-907 SASAKISKN
+907 STSDKISKN

-921 ALVEKSFEKTKNS
+921 ALVEKSFEKTKKS
-934 TDKNLD
+934 TDKNLN
-940 TLSKNSMLSGADVK
+940 TLSKNSMLSEADIK

-965 LSLDEVKKNNEK
+965 LSLDEVKKNNEQ
-977 IQKLNKD
+977 IQKLNED
-984 MAAKNADITK
+984 MATKNANITK

-999 IKAINDKAAKEG
+999 IKAINAKAAKEG

-1034 ASNQTYSNQIQT
+1034 TSNQIYSNQIQA
-1046 IAKKQETAVVSS
+1046 ISKKQETAVVSS

-1087 VVSESKRAKDEAVKE
+1087 VVSESKRAKDGAVKE

-1132 VKKARSQKNKTVKA
+1132 VKKAKSQKNKSVSEAKK
-1146 ATEMHEQVVS
+1146 MHNGVVD
-1156 QAQSQATGHL
+1156 QAKKQASGHL
-1166 NQVDWETGQSLSKWD
+1166 KQVDWETGESLSKWD
-1181 NFKVNLAGVINSVTG
+1181 NFKAGLAKVINSVTG

-1207 PTIPEWKPA
+1207 PTIEPWKPA

-1260 EIAYNKRKAQ
+1260 EIAYNKRNAQ

-1539 ENNKPEVVI
+1539 ESNKPEVVI

-1568 MNDGGSVTIN
+1568 MNDGGSVVV
-1578 NNNNSNN
+1578 NSPDNSDM
-1585 NNNNLI
+1585 I
-1591 LEEMKKQNEYLKL
+1591 L
-1604 LLMKSSKIV
+1604 LLQQQNQILMQLLQ
-1613 IDKNSIIETA
+1613 KNSDVYMDTNKVGSLVEPAITKMQNNRISRKDRVQ
-1623 NEGLGVKWSRSN
+1623 GVRKR
-1635 YEDGGVTF
+1635 D

>member
-106 FEQLS
+106 YEQLQT
-111 KSGNATE
+111 SGTATT
-118 KELKEAEKEVNSNQ
+118 KELKAAEKEVKTNE
-132 KAYNKLNK
+132 KAYNNLNK
-140 ELQQMPKALAAG
+140 ELQDMPKSLTNAQ
-152 EKAVNNEVANYNNL
+152 KAVYKETASYNNL
-166 QRKIDTTTE
+166 QRKVDTTTE
-175 SYKKF
+175 AFKKLR
-180 KREQAVKSSPWGTV
+180 REQAIKSSPFGKM
-194 TQDLDKYQKKLNETG
+194 TQQLDQYQKKLESISNKSTRVGRQMTLGVTTPVLAGFGAATKSAVEFNNQIQGMSALLNNGTLSSGELKIQLSGLSKASKKWAVEYGVSTNSINNGMEEIIKKGYSYEQTLGAMPSILDAAKASG
-209 DKLVAFGKKG
+209 DDFNTVMKNSTSILEQYGLKVESTEGTLKNTQRVTDSLTYVANATSAGFSDMGTAMEYVGPVAHGLNISLEQTASAIGLMSNNGIEGEKAGTALRGMLTRLLKPSKQNVEGFDALGISFRAFQKG
-219 SLYMAPV
+219 SLTLPDLLDKIKKNTEDLTDSQRTALIAQAFGTEAQTGVNILVNQGADALRNLTNETKNADGYTHKLAKTMNETAAANVKKFQSGLKVLGITLGNELLPAV
-226 ALGLGFATKKAA
+226 TPIVKSLTKWTEEFGKLSPSTKKFIVMSGLLAASFGPIALGLGA
-238 DFEQQMSNTL
+238 MS
-248 SVMSPGEV
+248 
-256 NQYKDALRELAIQ
+256 
-269 QGTDTKYSA
+269 
-278 LEAAQAQEELLKAGL
+278 
-293 SVKDVINGGLSG
+293 
-305 ALSLATAGELDL
+305 
-317 ASAAEIAAT
+317 
-326 VLNAFKDDNL
+326 
-336 SVADAANILAG
+336 
-347 AANASATGVEEMKM
+347 
-361 SLQQVSAVAS
+361 
-371 GVGLSFDDTSTML
+371 
-384 AVFAKN
+384 
-390 GLKGSDAGTSLKT
+390 
-403 MLQRL
+403 
-408 HPTTK
+408 
-413 AAWQQFD
+413 
-420 ALGLSIVDNETAM
+420 
-433 KVLQEN
+433 
-439 GVKPLSNDTDKLMG
+439 
-453 QIQDL
+453 
-458 AKSLAGPKASASKV
+458 
-472 NKEFEELTVSTG
+472 
-484 AVHSAF
+484 
-490 YDTNGELKSAEEIS
+490 
-504 GLLQSSLKDLSSEQ
+504 
-518 RSAALGAMFGS
+518 
-529 DAVRAGNIA
+529 
-538 YREGADGIKKMR
+538 
-550 TEMGKVT
+550 
-557 ADDVAKMKMDNLKG
+557 
-571 TIEEISG
+571 
-578 AIETFAISIGT
+578 
-589 SLTPVLRS
+589 
-597 LGKYIQQAADWF
+597 
-609 NGLNDSTKT
+609 
-618 VISTAGV
+618 
-625 VAVAIPVAGLAFGF
+625 
-639 IAKGAAAAISPVK
+639 KGAAFAINNVK
-652 KLTAALAENSV
+652 KLTAALAKNSV
-663 AAGTNAATTQL
+663 AATENAIISRADGAAMSTVGKGT
-674 AGNALPVAGGKG
+674 KG
-686 KGFLGKAGSFFKGS
+686 KGLINGLGNLIGLG
-700 KGTKALSTA
+700 
-709 DMAGDIAS
+709 
-717 YSKFGKIGAGLKG
+717 GKKGAGLKG
-730 IGKVLPGLGIALSAT
+730 AAKSADYAKDIAMYSKGGRIGKYIGAAGKVGKGVPVLGTALAAT

-779 APGIGTAIGAAVG
+779 APGIGTAVGAAIG

-804 EKVQKEFPEYQQKFV
+804 KKIQKEIPEYKAKF
-819 DMWDGLSD
+819 DLIWDALSF
-827 SAKKHPIL
+827 SAKEHPIL
-835 LAPVNQINDQI
+835 LNPVNQINDQI
-846 KIAKVGYAE
+846 KMAKAGYAA
-855 IKKAFSNPLKTDIS
+855 IKDVFANPLKTDIS

-907 SASAKISKN
+907 STSDKISKN

-921 ALVEKSFEKTKNS
+921 ALVEKSFEKTKKS
-934 TDKNLD
+934 TDKNLN
-940 TLSKNSMLSGADVK
+940 TLSKNSMLSEADIK

-965 LSLDEVKKNNEK
+965 LSLDEVKKNNEQ
-977 IQKLNKD
+977 IQKLNED
-984 MAAKNADITK
+984 MATKNANITK

-999 IKAINDKAAKEG
+999 IKAINAKAAKEG

-1034 ASNQTYSNQIQT
+1034 TSNQIYSNQIQA
-1046 IAKKQETAVVSS
+1046 ISKKQETAVVSS

-1087 VVSESKRAKDEAVKE
+1087 VVSESKRAKDGAVKE

-1132 VKKARSQKNKTVKA
+1132 VKKAKSQKNKSVSEAKK
-1146 ATEMHEQVVS
+1146 MHNGVVD
-1156 QAQSQATGHL
+1156 QAKKQASGHL
-1166 NQVDWETGQSLSKWD
+1166 KQVDWETGESLSKWD
-1181 NFKVNLAGVINSVTG
+1181 NFKAGLAKVINSVTG

-1207 PTIPEWKPA
+1207 PTIEPWKPA

-1232 TSYGSNLAMDYTG
+1232 TSYGSQLAMDYTG

-1260 EIAYNKRKAQ
+1260 EIAYNKRQAQ

-1361 SVGVKM
+1361 SAGVKM

-1376 MLNYLKNSIGAPLEK
+1376 VLNYLKNSIGSPLEK

-1422 AMKVDLSGSELKG
+1422 AMKVDLSGGELKG

-1568 MNDGGSVTIN
+1568 INDGGSVVV
-1578 NNNNSNN
+1578 NSPDNS
-1585 NNNNLI
+1585 
-1591 LEEMKKQNEYLKL
+1591 EMVL
-1604 LLMKSSKIV
+1604 LLQQQNQILMQLLQ
-1613 IDKNSIIETA
+1613 KNSDVYLDVDKVGKLVEAVITKTQNNRISRKDRVQ
-1623 NEGLGVKWSRSN
+1623 GVRTTWQK
-1635 YEDGGVTF
+1635 

>member
-1 MNKLQGLSINLDL
+1 MNKLQGFSINLDL

-106 FEQLS
+106 YEQLQT
-111 KSGNATE
+111 SGTATT
-118 KELKEAEKEVNSNQ
+118 KELKAAEKEVKTNE
-132 KAYNKLNK
+132 KAYNNLNK
-140 ELQQMPKALAAG
+140 ELQDMPKSLTNAQ
-152 EKAVNNEVANYNNL
+152 KAVYKETASYNNL
-166 QRKIDTTTE
+166 QRKVDTTTE
-175 SYKKF
+175 AFKKLR
-180 KREQAVKSSPWGTV
+180 REQAIKSSPFGKM
-194 TQDLDKYQKKLNETG
+194 TQQLDQYQKKLESISNKSTRVGRQMTLGVTTPVLAGFGAATKSAVEFNNQIQGMSALLNNGTLSSGELKIQLSGLSKASKKWAVEYGVSTNSINNGMEEIIKKGYSYEQTLGAMPSILDAAKASG
-209 DKLVAFGKKG
+209 DDFNTVMKNSTSILEQYGLKVESTEGTLKNTQRVTDSLTYVANATSAGFSDMGTAMEYVGPVAHGLNISLEQTASAIGLMSNNGIEGEKAGTALRGMLTRLLKPSKQNVEGFDALGISFRAFQKG
-219 SLYMAPV
+219 SLTLPDLLDKIKKNTEDLTDSQRTALIAQAFGTEAQTGVNILVNQGADALRNLTNETKNADGYTHKLAKTMNETAAANVKKFQSGLKVLGITLGNELLPAV
-226 ALGLGFATKKAA
+226 TPIVKSLTKWTEEFGKLSPSTKKFIVMSGLLAASFGPIALGLGA
-238 DFEQQMSNTL
+238 MS
-248 SVMSPGEV
+248 
-256 NQYKDALRELAIQ
+256 
-269 QGTDTKYSA
+269 
-278 LEAAQAQEELLKAGL
+278 
-293 SVKDVINGGLSG
+293 
-305 ALSLATAGELDL
+305 
-317 ASAAEIAAT
+317 
-326 VLNAFKDDNL
+326 
-336 SVADAANILAG
+336 
-347 AANASATGVEEMKM
+347 
-361 SLQQVSAVAS
+361 
-371 GVGLSFDDTSTML
+371 
-384 AVFAKN
+384 
-390 GLKGSDAGTSLKT
+390 
-403 MLQRL
+403 
-408 HPTTK
+408 
-413 AAWQQFD
+413 
-420 ALGLSIVDNETAM
+420 
-433 KVLQEN
+433 
-439 GVKPLSNDTDKLMG
+439 
-453 QIQDL
+453 
-458 AKSLAGPKASASKV
+458 
-472 NKEFEELTVSTG
+472 
-484 AVHSAF
+484 
-490 YDTNGELKSAEEIS
+490 
-504 GLLQSSLKDLSSEQ
+504 
-518 RSAALGAMFGS
+518 
-529 DAVRAGNIA
+529 
-538 YREGADGIKKMR
+538 
-550 TEMGKVT
+550 
-557 ADDVAKMKMDNLKG
+557 
-571 TIEEISG
+571 
-578 AIETFAISIGT
+578 
-589 SLTPVLRS
+589 
-597 LGKYIQQAADWF
+597 
-609 NGLNDSTKT
+609 
-618 VISTAGV
+618 
-625 VAVAIPVAGLAFGF
+625 
-639 IAKGAAAAISPVK
+639 KGAAFAINNVK
-652 KLTAALAENSV
+652 KLTAALAKNSV
-663 AAGTNAATTQL
+663 AATENAIISRADGAAMSTVGKGT
-674 AGNALPVAGGKG
+674 KG
-686 KGFLGKAGSFFKGS
+686 KGLINGLGNLIGLG
-700 KGTKALSTA
+700 
-709 DMAGDIAS
+709 
-717 YSKFGKIGAGLKG
+717 GKKGAGLKG
-730 IGKVLPGLGIALSAT
+730 AAKSADYAKDIAMYSKGGRIGKYIGAAGKVGKGVPVLGTALAAT

-804 EKVQKEFPEYQQKFV
+804 KKIQKEIPEYKAKF
-819 DMWDGLSD
+819 DLIWDALSF
-827 SAKKHPIL
+827 SAKEHPIL
-835 LAPVNQINDQI
+835 LNPVNQINDQI
-846 KIAKVGYAE
+846 KMAKAGYAA
-855 IKKAFSNPLKTDIS
+855 IKDVFANPLKTDIS

-907 SASAKISKN
+907 STSDKISKN

-921 ALVEKSFEKTKNS
+921 ALVEKSFEKTKKS
-934 TDKNLD
+934 TDKNLN
-940 TLSKNSMLSGADVK
+940 TLSKNSMLSEADIK

-965 LSLDEVKKNNEK
+965 LSLDEVKKNNEQ
-977 IQKLNKD
+977 IQKLNED
-984 MAAKNADITK
+984 MATKNANITK

-999 IKAINDKAAKEG
+999 IKAINAKAAKEG

-1034 ASNQTYSNQIQT
+1034 TSNQIYSNQIQA
-1046 IAKKQETAVVSS
+1046 ISKKQETAVVSS

-1087 VVSESKRAKDEAVKE
+1087 VVSESKRAKDGAVKE

-1132 VKKARSQKNKTVKA
+1132 VKKAKSQKNKSVSEAKK
-1146 ATEMHEQVVS
+1146 MHNGVVD
-1156 QAQSQATGHL
+1156 QAKKQASGHL
-1166 NQVDWETGQSLSKWD
+1166 KQVDWETGESLSKWD
-1181 NFKVNLAGVINSVTG
+1181 NFKAGLAKVINSVTG

-1207 PTIPEWKPA
+1207 PTIEPWKPA

-1232 TSYGSNLAMDYTG
+1232 TSYGSQLAMDYTG

-1260 EIAYNKRKAQ
+1260 EIAYNKRQAQ

-1361 SVGVKM
+1361 SAGVKM

-1376 MLNYLKNSIGAPLEK
+1376 VLNYLKNSIGSPLEK

-1422 AMKVDLSGSELKG
+1422 AMKVDLSGGELKG

-1539 ENNKPEVVI
+1539 ENNK
-1548 PLTRKNRAVQLIK
+1548 
-1561 KTKEIIG
+1561 
-1568 MNDGGSVTIN
+1568 
-1578 NNNNSNN
+1578 
-1585 NNNNLI
+1585 
-1591 LEEMKKQNEYLKL
+1591 
-1604 LLMKSSKIV
+1604 
-1613 IDKNSIIETA
+1613 
-1623 NEGLGVKWSRSN
+1623 
-1635 YEDGGVTF
+1635 

>member
-94 ESNKTLTESKKR
+94 ESNKSLTESKKR
-106 FEQLS
+106 FEQLQT
-111 KSGNATE
+111 SGTATT
-118 KELKEAEKEVNSNQ
+118 KELKAAEKEVKTNE
-132 KAYNKLNK
+132 KAYNNLNK
-140 ELQQMPKALAAG
+140 ELQDMPKSLTNAQ
-152 EKAVNNEVANYNNL
+152 KAVYKETASYNNL
-166 QRKIDTTTE
+166 QRKVDTTTE
-175 SYKKF
+175 AFKKLR
-180 KREQAVKSSPWGTV
+180 REQAIKSSPFGKM
-194 TQDLDKYQKKLNETG
+194 TQQLDQYQKKLESISNKSTRVGRQMTLGVTTPVLAGFGAATKSAVEFNNQIQGMSALLNNGTLSSGELKIQLSGLSKASKKWAVEYGVSTNSINNGMEEIIKKGYSYEQTLGAMPSILDAAKASG
-209 DKLVAFGKKG
+209 DDFNTVMKNSTSILEQYGLKVESTEGTLKNTQRVTDSLTYVANATSAGFSDMGTAMEYVGPVAHGLNISLEQTASAIGLMSNNGIEGEKAGTALRGMLTRLLKPSKQNVEGFDALGISFRAFQKG
-219 SLYMAPV
+219 SLTLPDLLDKIKKNTEDLTDSQRTALIAQAFGTEAQTGVNILVNQGADALRNLTNETKNADGYTHKLAKTMNETAAANVKKFQSGLKVLGITLGNELLPAV
-226 ALGLGFATKKAA
+226 TPIVKSLTKWTEEFGKLSPSTKKFIVMSGLLAASFGPIALGLGA
-238 DFEQQMSNTL
+238 MS
-248 SVMSPGEV
+248 
-256 NQYKDALRELAIQ
+256 
-269 QGTDTKYSA
+269 
-278 LEAAQAQEELLKAGL
+278 
-293 SVKDVINGGLSG
+293 
-305 ALSLATAGELDL
+305 
-317 ASAAEIAAT
+317 
-326 VLNAFKDDNL
+326 
-336 SVADAANILAG
+336 
-347 AANASATGVEEMKM
+347 
-361 SLQQVSAVAS
+361 
-371 GVGLSFDDTSTML
+371 
-384 AVFAKN
+384 
-390 GLKGSDAGTSLKT
+390 
-403 MLQRL
+403 
-408 HPTTK
+408 
-413 AAWQQFD
+413 
-420 ALGLSIVDNETAM
+420 
-433 KVLQEN
+433 
-439 GVKPLSNDTDKLMG
+439 
-453 QIQDL
+453 
-458 AKSLAGPKASASKV
+458 
-472 NKEFEELTVSTG
+472 
-484 AVHSAF
+484 
-490 YDTNGELKSAEEIS
+490 
-504 GLLQSSLKDLSSEQ
+504 
-518 RSAALGAMFGS
+518 
-529 DAVRAGNIA
+529 
-538 YREGADGIKKMR
+538 
-550 TEMGKVT
+550 
-557 ADDVAKMKMDNLKG
+557 
-571 TIEEISG
+571 
-578 AIETFAISIGT
+578 
-589 SLTPVLRS
+589 
-597 LGKYIQQAADWF
+597 
-609 NGLNDSTKT
+609 
-618 VISTAGV
+618 
-625 VAVAIPVAGLAFGF
+625 
-639 IAKGAAAAISPVK
+639 KGAAFAINNVK
-652 KLTAALAENSV
+652 KLTAALAKNSV
-663 AAGTNAATTQL
+663 AATENAIISRADGAAMSTVGKGT
-674 AGNALPVAGGKG
+674 KG
-686 KGFLGKAGSFFKGS
+686 KGLINGLGNLIGLG
-700 KGTKALSTA
+700 
-709 DMAGDIAS
+709 
-717 YSKFGKIGAGLKG
+717 GKKGAGLKG
-730 IGKVLPGLGIALSAT
+730 AAKSADYAKDIAMYSKGGRIGKYIGAAGKVGKGVPVLGTALAAT

-779 APGIGTAIGAAVG
+779 APGIGTAVGAAIG

-804 EKVQKEFPEYQQKFV
+804 KKIQKEIPEYKAKFGLI
-819 DMWDGLSD
+819 WDALSF
-827 SAKKHPIL
+827 SAKEHPIL
-835 LAPVNQINDQI
+835 LNPVNQINDQI
-846 KIAKVGYAE
+846 KMAKAGYAA
-855 IKKAFSNPLKTDIS
+855 IKDVFANPLKTDIS

-907 SASAKISKN
+907 STSAKISKN

-934 TDKNLD
+934 TDKNLN
-940 TLSKNSMLSGADVK
+940 TLSKNSMLSEADVK

-965 LSLDEVKKNNEK
+965 LSLDEVKKNNEQ

-1034 ASNQTYSNQIQT
+1034 ASNQSYSNQIQT
-1046 IAKKQETAVVSS
+1046 ISKKQETAVVSS

-1087 VVSESKRAKDEAVKE
+1087 VVKESKRAKDEAVKE
-1102 ANKKYKDVVAAADK
+1102 ANKKYKEVVAAADK

-1132 VKKARSQKNKTVKA
+1132 VKKAKSQKNKSVSEAKK
-1146 ATEMHEQVVS
+1146 MHNGVVD
-1156 QAQSQATGHL
+1156 QAKKQASGHL
-1166 NQVDWETGQSLSKWD
+1166 KQVDWETGESLSKWD
-1181 NFKVNLAGVINSVTG
+1181 NFKAGLAKVINSVTG

-1304 GKTLPGFANGNSSI
+1304 GKTLPGFASGNSTI

-1568 MNDGGSVTIN
+1568 MNDGGSVVV
-1578 NNNNSNN
+1578 NSPDNSDM
-1585 NNNNLI
+1585 I
-1591 LEEMKKQNEYLKL
+1591 L
-1604 LLMKSSKIV
+1604 LLQQQNQILMQLLQ
-1613 IDKNSIIETA
+1613 KNSDVYMDINKVGSLVEPVITKTQ
-1623 NEGLGVKWSRSN
+1623 NNRISRKDRVQGVRKR
-1635 YEDGGVTF
+1635 D

>member
-26 KRTLGSVNSEMKAN
+26 KRTIGSVNSEMKAN

-106 FEQLS
+106 YEQLQT
-111 KSGNATE
+111 SGTATT
-118 KELKEAEKEVNSNQ
+118 KELKAAEKEVKTNE
-132 KAYNKLNK
+132 KAYNNLNK
-140 ELQQMPKALAAG
+140 ELQDMPKSLTNAQ
-152 EKAVNNEVANYNNL
+152 KAVYKETASYNNL
-166 QRKIDTTTE
+166 QRKVDTTTE
-175 SYKKF
+175 AFKKLR
-180 KREQAVKSSPWGTV
+180 REQAIKSSPFGKM
-194 TQDLDKYQKKLNETG
+194 TQQLDQYQKKLESISNKSTRVGRQMTLGVTTPVLAGFGAATKSAVEFNNQIQGMSALLNNGTLSSGELKIQLSGLSKASKKWAVEYGVSTNSINNGMEEIIKKGYSYEQTLGAMPSILDAAKASG
-209 DKLVAFGKKG
+209 DDFNTVMKNSTSILEQYGLKVESTEGTLKNTQRVTDSLTYVANATSAGFSDMGTAMEYVGPVAHGLNISLEQTASAIGLMSNNGIEGEKAGTALRGMLTRLLKPSKQNVEGFDALGISFRAFQKG
-219 SLYMAPV
+219 SLTLPDLLDKIKKNTEDLTDSQRTALIAQAFGTEAQTGVNILVNQGADALRNLTNETKNADGYTHKLAKTMNETAAANVKKFQSGLKVLGITLGNELLPAV
-226 ALGLGFATKKAA
+226 TPIVKSLTKWTEEFGKLSPSTKKFIVMSGLLAASFGPIALGLGA
-238 DFEQQMSNTL
+238 MS
-248 SVMSPGEV
+248 
-256 NQYKDALRELAIQ
+256 
-269 QGTDTKYSA
+269 
-278 LEAAQAQEELLKAGL
+278 
-293 SVKDVINGGLSG
+293 
-305 ALSLATAGELDL
+305 
-317 ASAAEIAAT
+317 
-326 VLNAFKDDNL
+326 
-336 SVADAANILAG
+336 
-347 AANASATGVEEMKM
+347 
-361 SLQQVSAVAS
+361 
-371 GVGLSFDDTSTML
+371 
-384 AVFAKN
+384 
-390 GLKGSDAGTSLKT
+390 
-403 MLQRL
+403 
-408 HPTTK
+408 
-413 AAWQQFD
+413 
-420 ALGLSIVDNETAM
+420 
-433 KVLQEN
+433 
-439 GVKPLSNDTDKLMG
+439 
-453 QIQDL
+453 
-458 AKSLAGPKASASKV
+458 
-472 NKEFEELTVSTG
+472 
-484 AVHSAF
+484 
-490 YDTNGELKSAEEIS
+490 
-504 GLLQSSLKDLSSEQ
+504 
-518 RSAALGAMFGS
+518 
-529 DAVRAGNIA
+529 
-538 YREGADGIKKMR
+538 
-550 TEMGKVT
+550 
-557 ADDVAKMKMDNLKG
+557 
-571 TIEEISG
+571 
-578 AIETFAISIGT
+578 
-589 SLTPVLRS
+589 
-597 LGKYIQQAADWF
+597 
-609 NGLNDSTKT
+609 
-618 VISTAGV
+618 
-625 VAVAIPVAGLAFGF
+625 
-639 IAKGAAAAISPVK
+639 KGAAFAINNVK
-652 KLTAALAENSV
+652 KLTAALAKNSV
-663 AAGTNAATTQL
+663 AATENAIISRADGAAMSTVGKGT
-674 AGNALPVAGGKG
+674 KG
-686 KGFLGKAGSFFKGS
+686 KGLINGLGNLIGLG
-700 KGTKALSTA
+700 
-709 DMAGDIAS
+709 
-717 YSKFGKIGAGLKG
+717 GKKGAGLKG
-730 IGKVLPGLGIALSAT
+730 AAKSADYAKDIAMYSKGGRIGKYIGAAGKVGKGVPVLGTALAAT

-779 APGIGTAIGAAVG
+779 APGIGTAVGAAIG

-804 EKVQKEFPEYQQKFV
+804 KKIQKEIPEYKAKF
-819 DMWDGLSD
+819 DLIWEALSF
-827 SAKKHPIL
+827 SAKEHPIL
-835 LAPVNQINDQI
+835 LNPVNQINDQI
-846 KIAKVGYAE
+846 KMAKAGYAA
-855 IKKAFSNPLKTDIS
+855 IKDVFANPLKTDIS

-907 SASAKISKN
+907 STSAKISKN

-921 ALVEKSFEKTKNS
+921 ALVEKSFEKTKKS
-934 TDKNLD
+934 SDKNLN
-940 TLSKNSMLSGADVK
+940 TLSKNGLLAEHEM
-954 AVKEKQAKIQK
+954 IQIQLEQK
-965 LSLDEVKKNNEK
+965 RNQDNKLDEVKKNNEQ

-984 MAAKNADITK
+984 MATKNADITK

-1017 EEQQITSIKR
+1017 EEQKITTIKR

-1034 ASNQTYSNQIQT
+1034 TSNQMYSNQIQT
-1046 IAKKQETAVVSS
+1046 ISKKQETAVVSS

-1087 VVSESKRAKDEAVKE
+1087 VVKESKRAKDGAVKE
-1102 ANKKYKDVVAAADK
+1102 ANSKYKKVVAAADE
-1116 EYYVNGTI
+1116 EYYVNGNI

-1132 VKKARSQKNKTVKA
+1132 VKKAKSQKNKTVKA

-1156 QAQSQATGHL
+1156 QAQSQASGHL
-1166 NQVDWETGQSLSKWD
+1166 KQVDWETGDSLSKWD
-1181 NFKVNLAGVINSVTG
+1181 NFKVSLAGVINSVTG
-1196 GINKVLKFFSL
+1196 GVNKVLKFFSL
-1207 PTIPEWKPA
+1207 PTIPEWKPK
-1216 GYNNNTKTS
+1216 GYNDDTKKINTS
-1225 KSSSKKR
+1225 KR
-1232 TSYGSNLAMDYTG
+1232 TSYGSQLAMDYKG
-1245 SNNASGQ
+1245 SNNASGK

-1304 GKTLPGFANGNSSI
+1304 GKTLPGFASGNSTI
-1318 NDFLSDAWDG
+1318 NDFLSDAWNG

-1376 MLNYLKNSIGAPLEK
+1376 VMSYLKNSIGSPLEK

-1422 AMKVDLSGSELKG
+1422 AMKVDLSGGELKG

-1568 MNDGGSVTIN
+1568 MNDGGSVVV
-1578 NNNNSNN
+1578 NSPDNSDM
-1585 NNNNLI
+1585 I
-1591 LEEMKKQNEYLKL
+1591 L
-1604 LLMKSSKIV
+1604 LLQQQNQILMQLLQ
-1613 IDKNSIIETA
+1613 KNSDVYMDTNKVGSLVEPAITKMQNNRISRKDRVQ
-1623 NEGLGVKWSRSN
+1623 GVRKR
-1635 YEDGGVTF
+1635 D

>member
-106 FEQLS
+106 YEQLQT
-111 KSGNATE
+111 SGTATT
-118 KELKEAEKEVNSNQ
+118 KELKAAEKEVKTNE
-132 KAYNKLNK
+132 KAYNNLNK
-140 ELQQMPKALAAG
+140 ELQDMPKSLTNAQ
-152 EKAVNNEVANYNNL
+152 KAVYKETASYNNL
-166 QRKIDTTTE
+166 QRKVDTTTE
-175 SYKKF
+175 AFKKLR
-180 KREQAVKSSPWGTV
+180 REQAIKSSPFGKM
-194 TQDLDKYQKKLNETG
+194 TQQLDQYQKKLESISNKSTRVGRQMTLGVTTPVLAGFGAATKSAVEFNNQIQGMSALLNNGTLSSGELKIQLSGLSKASKKWAVEYGVSTNSINNGMEEIIKKGYSYEQTLGAMPSILDAAKASG
-209 DKLVAFGKKG
+209 DDFNTVMKNSTSILEQYGLKVESTEGTLKNTQRVTDSLTYVANATSAGFSDMGTAMEYVGPVAHGLNISLEQTASAIGLMSNNGIEGEKAGTALRGMLTRLLKPSKQNVEGFDALGISFRAFQKG
-219 SLYMAPV
+219 SLTLPDLLDKIKKNTEDLTDSQRTALIAQAFGTEAQTGVNILVNQGADALRNLTNETKNADGYTHKLAKTMNETAAANVKKFQSGLKVLGITLGNELLPAV
-226 ALGLGFATKKAA
+226 TPIVKSLTKWTEEFGKLSPSTKKFIVMSGLLAASFGPIALGLGA
-238 DFEQQMSNTL
+238 MS
-248 SVMSPGEV
+248 
-256 NQYKDALRELAIQ
+256 
-269 QGTDTKYSA
+269 
-278 LEAAQAQEELLKAGL
+278 
-293 SVKDVINGGLSG
+293 
-305 ALSLATAGELDL
+305 
-317 ASAAEIAAT
+317 
-326 VLNAFKDDNL
+326 
-336 SVADAANILAG
+336 
-347 AANASATGVEEMKM
+347 
-361 SLQQVSAVAS
+361 
-371 GVGLSFDDTSTML
+371 
-384 AVFAKN
+384 
-390 GLKGSDAGTSLKT
+390 
-403 MLQRL
+403 
-408 HPTTK
+408 
-413 AAWQQFD
+413 
-420 ALGLSIVDNETAM
+420 
-433 KVLQEN
+433 
-439 GVKPLSNDTDKLMG
+439 
-453 QIQDL
+453 
-458 AKSLAGPKASASKV
+458 
-472 NKEFEELTVSTG
+472 
-484 AVHSAF
+484 
-490 YDTNGELKSAEEIS
+490 
-504 GLLQSSLKDLSSEQ
+504 
-518 RSAALGAMFGS
+518 
-529 DAVRAGNIA
+529 
-538 YREGADGIKKMR
+538 
-550 TEMGKVT
+550 
-557 ADDVAKMKMDNLKG
+557 
-571 TIEEISG
+571 
-578 AIETFAISIGT
+578 
-589 SLTPVLRS
+589 
-597 LGKYIQQAADWF
+597 
-609 NGLNDSTKT
+609 
-618 VISTAGV
+618 
-625 VAVAIPVAGLAFGF
+625 
-639 IAKGAAAAISPVK
+639 KGAAFAINNVK
-652 KLTAALAENSV
+652 KLTAALAKNSV
-663 AAGTNAATTQL
+663 AATENAIISRADGAAMSTVGKGT
-674 AGNALPVAGGKG
+674 KG
-686 KGFLGKAGSFFKGS
+686 KGLINGLGNLIGLG
-700 KGTKALSTA
+700 
-709 DMAGDIAS
+709 
-717 YSKFGKIGAGLKG
+717 GKKGAGLKG
-730 IGKVLPGLGIALSAT
+730 AAKSADYAKDIAMYSKGGRIGKYIGAAGKVGKGVPVLGTALAAT

-804 EKVQKEFPEYQQKFV
+804 KKVQKEFPEYQQKFV
-819 DMWDGLSD
+819 NMWDGLSD

-855 IKKAFSNPLKTDIS
+855 IKKAFSNPLKTDVS

-934 TDKNLD
+934 TDKNLN
-940 TLSKNSMLSGADVK
+940 TLSKNSMLSEADVK

-965 LSLDEVKKNNEK
+965 LSLDEVKKNNEQ

-999 IKAINDKAAKEG
+999 IKAINAKAAKEG

-1017 EEQQITSIKR
+1017 EEQQVTSIKR

-1046 IAKKQETAVVSS
+1046 IAKKQETAVVST

-1081 TEQASK
+1081 AEQASK
-1087 VVSESKRAKDEAVKE
+1087 VVKESKRSKDGAVKE
-1102 ANKKYKDVVAAADK
+1102 ANKKYKEVVAAADK

-1132 VKKARSQKNKTVKA
+1132 VKKAKSQKNKSVSEAKK
-1146 ATEMHEQVVS
+1146 MHNGVVD
-1156 QAQSQATGHL
+1156 QAKKQASGHL
-1166 NQVDWETGQSLSKWD
+1166 KQVDWETGESLSKWD
-1181 NFKVNLAGVINSVTG
+1181 NFKAGLAKVINSVTG

-1232 TSYGSNLAMDYTG
+1232 TSYGSQLAMDYTG

-1260 EIAYNKRKAQ
+1260 EIAYNKRNAQ

-1304 GKTLPGFANGNSSI
+1304 GKTLPGFASGNSTI

-1524 ANGGFVNKNEMIEVA
+1524 ANGGFVKKNEMIEVA

-1568 MNDGGSVTIN
+1568 MNDGGSVVV
-1578 NNNNSNN
+1578 NSPDNS
-1585 NNNNLI
+1585 
-1591 LEEMKKQNEYLKL
+1591 EMVL
-1604 LLMKSSKIV
+1604 LLQQQNQILMQLLQ
-1613 IDKNSIIETA
+1613 KNSDVHLDVDKVGKLVEPTVTKTQNNRISRKDRVQ
-1623 NEGLGVKWSRSN
+1623 GVRTTWQK
-1635 YEDGGVTF
+1635 

>member
-106 FEQLS
+106 YEQLQT
-111 KSGNATE
+111 SGTATT
-118 KELKEAEKEVNSNQ
+118 KELKAAEKEVKTNE
-132 KAYNKLNK
+132 KAYNNLNK
-140 ELQQMPKALAAG
+140 ELQDMPKSLTNAQ
-152 EKAVNNEVANYNNL
+152 KAVYKETASYNNL
-166 QRKIDTTTE
+166 QRKVDTTTE
-175 SYKKF
+175 AFKKLR
-180 KREQAVKSSPWGTV
+180 REQAIKSSPFGKM
-194 TQDLDKYQKKLNETG
+194 TQQLDQYQKKLESISNKSTRVGRQMTLGVTTPVLAGFGAATKSAVEFNNQIQGMSALLNNGTLSSGELKIQLSGLSKASKKWAVEYGVSTNSINNGMEEIIKKGYSYEQTLGAMPSILDAAKASG
-209 DKLVAFGKKG
+209 DDFNTVMKNSTSILEQYGLKVESTEGTLKNTQRVTDSLTYVANATSAGFSDMGTAMEYVGPVAHGLNISLEQTASAIGLMSNNGIEGEKAGTALRGMLTRLLKPSKQNVEGFDALGISFRAFQKG
-219 SLYMAPV
+219 SLTLPDLLDKIKKNTEDLTDSQRTALIAQAFGTEAQTGVNILVNQGADALRNLTNETKNADGYTHKLAKTMNETAAANVKKFQSGLKVLGITLGNELLPAV
-226 ALGLGFATKKAA
+226 TPIVKSLTKWTEEFGKLSPSTKKFIVMSGLLAASFGPIALGLGA
-238 DFEQQMSNTL
+238 MS
-248 SVMSPGEV
+248 
-256 NQYKDALRELAIQ
+256 
-269 QGTDTKYSA
+269 
-278 LEAAQAQEELLKAGL
+278 
-293 SVKDVINGGLSG
+293 
-305 ALSLATAGELDL
+305 
-317 ASAAEIAAT
+317 
-326 VLNAFKDDNL
+326 
-336 SVADAANILAG
+336 
-347 AANASATGVEEMKM
+347 
-361 SLQQVSAVAS
+361 
-371 GVGLSFDDTSTML
+371 
-384 AVFAKN
+384 
-390 GLKGSDAGTSLKT
+390 
-403 MLQRL
+403 
-408 HPTTK
+408 
-413 AAWQQFD
+413 
-420 ALGLSIVDNETAM
+420 
-433 KVLQEN
+433 
-439 GVKPLSNDTDKLMG
+439 
-453 QIQDL
+453 
-458 AKSLAGPKASASKV
+458 
-472 NKEFEELTVSTG
+472 
-484 AVHSAF
+484 
-490 YDTNGELKSAEEIS
+490 
-504 GLLQSSLKDLSSEQ
+504 
-518 RSAALGAMFGS
+518 
-529 DAVRAGNIA
+529 
-538 YREGADGIKKMR
+538 
-550 TEMGKVT
+550 
-557 ADDVAKMKMDNLKG
+557 
-571 TIEEISG
+571 
-578 AIETFAISIGT
+578 
-589 SLTPVLRS
+589 
-597 LGKYIQQAADWF
+597 
-609 NGLNDSTKT
+609 
-618 VISTAGV
+618 
-625 VAVAIPVAGLAFGF
+625 
-639 IAKGAAAAISPVK
+639 KGAAFAINNVK
-652 KLTAALAENSV
+652 KLTAALAKNSV
-663 AAGTNAATTQL
+663 AATENAIISRADGAAMSTVGKGT
-674 AGNALPVAGGKG
+674 KG
-686 KGFLGKAGSFFKGS
+686 KGLINGLGNLIGLG
-700 KGTKALSTA
+700 
-709 DMAGDIAS
+709 
-717 YSKFGKIGAGLKG
+717 GKKGAGLKG
-730 IGKVLPGLGIALSAT
+730 AAKSADYAKDIAMYSKGGRIGKYIGAAGKVGKGVPVLGTALAAT

-804 EKVQKEFPEYQQKFV
+804 KKIQKEIPEYKAKF
-819 DMWDGLSD
+819 DLIWDALSF
-827 SAKKHPIL
+827 SAKEHPIL
-835 LAPVNQINDQI
+835 LNPVNQINDQI
-846 KIAKVGYAE
+846 KMAKAGYAA
-855 IKKAFSNPLKTDIS
+855 IKDVFANPLKTDIS

-907 SASAKISKN
+907 STSDKISKN

-921 ALVEKSFEKTKNS
+921 ALVEKSFEKTKKS
-934 TDKNLD
+934 TDKNLN
-940 TLSKNSMLSGADVK
+940 TLSKNSMLSEADIK

-965 LSLDEVKKNNEK
+965 LSLDEVKKNNEQ
-977 IQKLNKD
+977 IQKLNED
-984 MAAKNADITK
+984 MATKNANITK

-999 IKAINDKAAKEG
+999 IKAINAKAAKEG

-1034 ASNQTYSNQIQT
+1034 TSNQIYSNQIQA
-1046 IAKKQETAVVSS
+1046 ISKKQETAVVSS

-1087 VVSESKRAKDEAVKE
+1087 VVSESKRAKDGAVKE

-1132 VKKARSQKNKTVKA
+1132 VKKAKSQKNKSVSEAKK
-1146 ATEMHEQVVS
+1146 MHNGVVD
-1156 QAQSQATGHL
+1156 QAKKQASGHL
-1166 NQVDWETGQSLSKWD
+1166 KQVDWETGESLSKWD
-1181 NFKVNLAGVINSVTG
+1181 NFKAGLAKVINSVTG

-1207 PTIPEWKPA
+1207 PTIEPWKPA

-1232 TSYGSNLAMDYTG
+1232 TSYGSQLAMDYTG

-1260 EIAYNKRKAQ
+1260 EIAYNKRQAQ

-1422 AMKVDLSGSELKG
+1422 AMKVDLSGGELKG

-1568 MNDGGSVTIN
+1568 INDGGSVVV
-1578 NNNNSNN
+1578 NSPDNS
-1585 NNNNLI
+1585 
-1591 LEEMKKQNEYLKL
+1591 EMVL
-1604 LLMKSSKIV
+1604 LLQQQNQILMQLLQ
-1613 IDKNSIIETA
+1613 KNSDVYLDVDKVGKLVEAVITKTQNNRISRKDRVQ
-1623 NEGLGVKWSRSN
+1623 GVRTTWQK
-1635 YEDGGVTF
+1635 

>member
-1 MNKLQGLSINLDL
+1 MNKLQGLTINLDL

-94 ESNKTLTESKKR
+94 DSNKTLTESKKR

-140 ELQQMPKALAAG
+140 ELQQMPKALSAG
-152 EKAVNNEVANYNNL
+152 QKAVNNEVANYNNL

-180 KREQAVKSSPWGTV
+180 KREQAVKSSPWGAM

-226 ALGLGFATKKAA
+226 ALGLGFAIKKAA

-269 QGTDTKYSA
+269 QGADTKYSA

-347 AANASATGVEEMKM
+347 AANASATGVEEMKL

-384 AVFAKN
+384 AVFAQK

-472 NKEFEELTVSTG
+472 NKEFEELTVATG

-504 GLLQSSLKDLSSEQ
+504 GLLQSSLKDLNSEQ

-589 SLTPVLRS
+589 SLTPVLRG
-597 LGKYIQQAADWF
+597 LGKYIQKAADWF

-686 KGFLGKAGSFFKGS
+686 FLGKAGSFFKGS

-730 IGKVLPGLGIALSAT
+730 IGKALPGLGIALSAT

-779 APGIGTAIGAAVG
+779 APGIGTAVGAAIG

-804 EKVQKEFPEYQQKFV
+804 KKIQKEIPEYKAKF
-819 DMWDGLSD
+819 DLIWEALSF
-827 SAKKHPIL
+827 SAKEHPIL
-835 LAPVNQINDQI
+835 LNPVNQINDQI
-846 KIAKVGYAE
+846 KMAKAGYAA
-855 IKKAFSNPLKTDIS
+855 IKDVFANPLKTDIS

-907 SASAKISKN
+907 STSAKISKN

-921 ALVEKSFEKTKNS
+921 ALVEKSFEKTKKS
-934 TDKNLD
+934 SDKNLN
-940 TLSKNSMLSGADVK
+940 TLSKNGLLAEHEM
-954 AVKEKQAKIQK
+954 IQIQLEQK
-965 LSLDEVKKNNEK
+965 RNQDNKLDEVKKNNEQ

-984 MAAKNADITK
+984 MATKNADITK

-1017 EEQQITSIKR
+1017 EEQKITTIKR

-1034 ASNQTYSNQIQT
+1034 TSNQMYSNQIQT
-1046 IAKKQETAVVSS
+1046 ISKKQETAVVSS

-1207 PTIPEWKPA
+1207 PTIPEWKPK
-1216 GYNNNTKTS
+1216 GYNNDTKKINTS
-1225 KSSSKKR
+1225 KR

-1304 GKTLPGFANGNSSI
+1304 GKALPGFASGNSTI

-1376 MLNYLKNSIGAPLEK
+1376 VLNYLKNSIGSPLEK

-1422 AMKVDLSGSELKG
+1422 AMKVDLSGGELKG

-1568 MNDGGSVTIN
+1568 MNDGGSVVV
-1578 NNNNSNN
+1578 NSPDNS
-1585 NNNNLI
+1585 
-1591 LEEMKKQNEYLKL
+1591 EMVL
-1604 LLMKSSKIV
+1604 LLQQQNQILMQLLQ
-1613 IDKNSIIETA
+1613 KNSDVYMDVDKVGKLVEPTVTKTQ
-1623 NEGLGVKWSRSN
+1623 NSRTSRKDRVQGVRTTWQK
-1635 YEDGGVTF
+1635 

>member
-106 FEQLS
+106 YEQLQT
-111 KSGNATE
+111 SGTATT
-118 KELKEAEKEVNSNQ
+118 KELKAAEKEVKTNE
-132 KAYNKLNK
+132 KAYNNLNK
-140 ELQQMPKALAAG
+140 ELQDMPKSLTNAQ
-152 EKAVNNEVANYNNL
+152 KAVYKETASYNNL
-166 QRKIDTTTE
+166 QRKVDTTTE
-175 SYKKF
+175 AFKKLR
-180 KREQAVKSSPWGTV
+180 REQAIKSSPFGKM
-194 TQDLDKYQKKLNETG
+194 TQQLDQYQKKLESISNKSTRVGRQMTLGVTTPVLAGFGAATKSAVEFNNQIQGMSALLNNGTLSSGELKIQLSGLSKASKKWAVEYGVSTNSINNGMEEIIKKGYSYEQTLGAMPSILDAAKASG
-209 DKLVAFGKKG
+209 DDFNTVMKNSTSILEQYGLKVESTEGTLKNTQRVTDSLTYVANATSAGFSDMGTAMEYVGPVAHGLNISLEQTASAIGLMSNNGIEGEKAGTALRGMLTRLLKPSKQNVEGFDALGISFRAFQKG
-219 SLYMAPV
+219 SLTLPDLLDKIKKNTEDLTDSQRTALIAQAFGTEAQTGVNILVNQGADALRNLTNETKNADGYTHKLAKTMNETAAANVKKFQSGLKVLGITLGNELLPAV
-226 ALGLGFATKKAA
+226 TPIVKSLTKWTEEFGKLSPSTKKFIVMSGLLAASFGPIALGLGA
-238 DFEQQMSNTL
+238 MS
-248 SVMSPGEV
+248 
-256 NQYKDALRELAIQ
+256 
-269 QGTDTKYSA
+269 
-278 LEAAQAQEELLKAGL
+278 
-293 SVKDVINGGLSG
+293 
-305 ALSLATAGELDL
+305 
-317 ASAAEIAAT
+317 
-326 VLNAFKDDNL
+326 
-336 SVADAANILAG
+336 
-347 AANASATGVEEMKM
+347 
-361 SLQQVSAVAS
+361 
-371 GVGLSFDDTSTML
+371 
-384 AVFAKN
+384 
-390 GLKGSDAGTSLKT
+390 
-403 MLQRL
+403 
-408 HPTTK
+408 
-413 AAWQQFD
+413 
-420 ALGLSIVDNETAM
+420 
-433 KVLQEN
+433 
-439 GVKPLSNDTDKLMG
+439 
-453 QIQDL
+453 
-458 AKSLAGPKASASKV
+458 
-472 NKEFEELTVSTG
+472 
-484 AVHSAF
+484 
-490 YDTNGELKSAEEIS
+490 
-504 GLLQSSLKDLSSEQ
+504 
-518 RSAALGAMFGS
+518 
-529 DAVRAGNIA
+529 
-538 YREGADGIKKMR
+538 
-550 TEMGKVT
+550 
-557 ADDVAKMKMDNLKG
+557 
-571 TIEEISG
+571 
-578 AIETFAISIGT
+578 
-589 SLTPVLRS
+589 
-597 LGKYIQQAADWF
+597 
-609 NGLNDSTKT
+609 
-618 VISTAGV
+618 
-625 VAVAIPVAGLAFGF
+625 
-639 IAKGAAAAISPVK
+639 KGAAFAINNVK
-652 KLTAALAENSV
+652 KLTAALAKNSV
-663 AAGTNAATTQL
+663 AATENAIISRADGAAMSTVGKGT
-674 AGNALPVAGGKG
+674 KG
-686 KGFLGKAGSFFKGS
+686 KGLINGLGNLIGLG
-700 KGTKALSTA
+700 
-709 DMAGDIAS
+709 
-717 YSKFGKIGAGLKG
+717 GKKGAGLKG
-730 IGKVLPGLGIALSAT
+730 AAKSADYAKDIAMYSKGGRIGKYIGAAGKVGKGVPVLGTALAAT

-779 APGIGTAIGAAVG
+779 APGIGTAVGAAIG

-804 EKVQKEFPEYQQKFV
+804 KKIQKEIPEYKAKF
-819 DMWDGLSD
+819 DLIWDALSF
-827 SAKKHPIL
+827 SAKEHPIL
-835 LAPVNQINDQI
+835 LNPVNQINDQI
-846 KIAKVGYAE
+846 KMAKAGYAA
-855 IKKAFSNPLKTDIS
+855 IKDVFANPLKTDIS

-907 SASAKISKN
+907 STSDKISKN

-934 TDKNLD
+934 TDKNLN
-940 TLSKNSMLSGADVK
+940 TLSKNSMLSEADVK

-965 LSLDEVKKNNEK
+965 LSLDEVKKNNEQ
-977 IQKLNKD
+977 IQKLNED
-984 MAAKNADITK
+984 MATKNANITK

-999 IKAINDKAAKEG
+999 IKAINAKAAKEG

-1034 ASNQTYSNQIQT
+1034 TSNQIYSNQIQA
-1046 IAKKQETAVVSS
+1046 ISKKQETAVVSS

-1087 VVSESKRAKDEAVKE
+1087 VVSESKRAKDGAVKE

-1132 VKKARSQKNKTVKA
+1132 VKKAKSQKNKSVSEAKK
-1146 ATEMHEQVVS
+1146 MHNGVVD
-1156 QAQSQATGHL
+1156 QAKKQASGHL
-1166 NQVDWETGQSLSKWD
+1166 KQVDWETGESLSKWD
-1181 NFKVNLAGVINSVTG
+1181 NFKAGLAKVINSVTG

-1232 TSYGSNLAMDYTG
+1232 TSYGSQLAMDYTG

-1304 GKTLPGFANGNSSI
+1304 GKALPGFASGNSTI

-1376 MLNYLKNSIGAPLEK
+1376 VLNYLKNSIGAPLEK

-1539 ENNKPEVVI
+1539 ESNKPEVVI

-1568 MNDGGSVTIN
+1568 MNDGGSVVV
-1578 NNNNSNN
+1578 NSPDNSDM
-1585 NNNNLI
+1585 I
-1591 LEEMKKQNEYLKL
+1591 L
-1604 LLMKSSKIV
+1604 LLQQQNQILMQLLQ
-1613 IDKNSIIETA
+1613 KNSDVYMDTNKVGSLVEPAITKMQNNRISRKDRVQ
-1623 NEGLGVKWSRSN
+1623 GVRKR
-1635 YEDGGVTF
+1635 D

>member
-106 FEQLS
+106 YEQLQT
-111 KSGNATE
+111 SGTATT
-118 KELKEAEKEVNSNQ
+118 KELKAAEKEVKTNE
-132 KAYNKLNK
+132 KAYNNLNK
-140 ELQQMPKALAAG
+140 ELQDMPKSLTNAQ
-152 EKAVNNEVANYNNL
+152 KAVYKETASYNNL
-166 QRKIDTTTE
+166 QRKVDTTTE
-175 SYKKF
+175 AFKKLR
-180 KREQAVKSSPWGTV
+180 REQAIKSSPFGKM
-194 TQDLDKYQKKLNETG
+194 TQQLDQYQKKLESISNKSTRVGRQMTLGVTTPVLAGFGAATKSAVEFNNQIQGMSALLNNGTLSSGELKIQLSGLSKASKKWAVEYGVSTNSINNGMEEIIKKGYSYEQTLGAMPSILDAAKASG
-209 DKLVAFGKKG
+209 DDFNTVMKNSTSILEQYGLKVESTEGTLKNTQRVTDSLTYVANATSAGFSDMGTAMEYVGPVAHGLNISLEQTASAIGLMSNNGIEGEKAGTALRGMLTRLLKPSKQNVEGFDALGISFRAFQKG
-219 SLYMAPV
+219 SLTLPDLLDKIKKNTEDLTDSQRTALIAQAFGTEAQTGVNILVNQGADALRNLTNETKNADGYTHKLAKTMNETAAANVKKFQSGLKVLGITLGNELLPAV
-226 ALGLGFATKKAA
+226 TPIVKSLTKWTEEFGKLSPSTKKFIVMSGLLAASFGPIALGLGA
-238 DFEQQMSNTL
+238 MS
-248 SVMSPGEV
+248 
-256 NQYKDALRELAIQ
+256 
-269 QGTDTKYSA
+269 
-278 LEAAQAQEELLKAGL
+278 
-293 SVKDVINGGLSG
+293 
-305 ALSLATAGELDL
+305 
-317 ASAAEIAAT
+317 
-326 VLNAFKDDNL
+326 
-336 SVADAANILAG
+336 
-347 AANASATGVEEMKM
+347 
-361 SLQQVSAVAS
+361 
-371 GVGLSFDDTSTML
+371 
-384 AVFAKN
+384 
-390 GLKGSDAGTSLKT
+390 
-403 MLQRL
+403 
-408 HPTTK
+408 
-413 AAWQQFD
+413 
-420 ALGLSIVDNETAM
+420 
-433 KVLQEN
+433 
-439 GVKPLSNDTDKLMG
+439 
-453 QIQDL
+453 
-458 AKSLAGPKASASKV
+458 
-472 NKEFEELTVSTG
+472 
-484 AVHSAF
+484 
-490 YDTNGELKSAEEIS
+490 
-504 GLLQSSLKDLSSEQ
+504 
-518 RSAALGAMFGS
+518 
-529 DAVRAGNIA
+529 
-538 YREGADGIKKMR
+538 
-550 TEMGKVT
+550 
-557 ADDVAKMKMDNLKG
+557 
-571 TIEEISG
+571 
-578 AIETFAISIGT
+578 
-589 SLTPVLRS
+589 
-597 LGKYIQQAADWF
+597 
-609 NGLNDSTKT
+609 
-618 VISTAGV
+618 
-625 VAVAIPVAGLAFGF
+625 
-639 IAKGAAAAISPVK
+639 KGAAFAINNVK
-652 KLTAALAENSV
+652 KLTAALAKNSV
-663 AAGTNAATTQL
+663 AATENAIISRADGAAMSTVGKGT
-674 AGNALPVAGGKG
+674 KG
-686 KGFLGKAGSFFKGS
+686 KGLINGLGNLIGLG
-700 KGTKALSTA
+700 
-709 DMAGDIAS
+709 
-717 YSKFGKIGAGLKG
+717 GKKGAGLKG
-730 IGKVLPGLGIALSAT
+730 AAKSADYAKDIAMYSKGGRIGKYIGAAGKVGKGVPVLGTALAAT

-804 EKVQKEFPEYQQKFV
+804 KKIQKEIPEYKAKF
-819 DMWDGLSD
+819 DLIWDALSF
-827 SAKKHPIL
+827 SAKEHPIL
-835 LAPVNQINDQI
+835 LNPVNQINDQI
-846 KIAKVGYAE
+846 KMAKAGYAA
-855 IKKAFSNPLKTDIS
+855 IKDVFANPLKTDIS

-907 SASAKISKN
+907 STSDKISKN

-921 ALVEKSFEKTKNS
+921 ALVEKSFEKTKKS
-934 TDKNLD
+934 TDKNLN
-940 TLSKNSMLSGADVK
+940 TLSKNSMLSEADIK

-965 LSLDEVKKNNEK
+965 LSLDEVKKNNEQ
-977 IQKLNKD
+977 IQKLNED
-984 MAAKNADITK
+984 MATKNANITK

-999 IKAINDKAAKEG
+999 IKAINAKAAKEG

-1034 ASNQTYSNQIQT
+1034 TSNQIYSNQIQA
-1046 IAKKQETAVVSS
+1046 ISKKQETAVVSS

-1087 VVSESKRAKDEAVKE
+1087 VVSESKRAKDGAVKE

-1132 VKKARSQKNKTVKA
+1132 VKKAKSQKNKSVSEAKK
-1146 ATEMHEQVVS
+1146 MHNGVVD
-1156 QAQSQATGHL
+1156 QAKKQASGHL
-1166 NQVDWETGQSLSKWD
+1166 KQVDWETGESLSKWD
-1181 NFKVNLAGVINSVTG
+1181 NFKAGLAKVINSVTG

-1207 PTIPEWKPA
+1207 PTIEPWKPA

-1232 TSYGSNLAMDYTG
+1232 TSYGSQLAMDYKG
-1245 SNNASGQ
+1245 SNNASGK

-1304 GKTLPGFANGNSSI
+1304 GKTLPGFASGNSTI
-1318 NDFLSDAWDG
+1318 NDFLSDAWNG

-1568 MNDGGSVTIN
+1568 INDGGSVVV
-1578 NNNNSNN
+1578 NSPDNS
-1585 NNNNLI
+1585 
-1591 LEEMKKQNEYLKL
+1591 EMVL
-1604 LLMKSSKIV
+1604 LLQQQNQILMQLLQ
-1613 IDKNSIIETA
+1613 KNSDVYLDVDKVGKLVEAVITKTQNNRISRKDRVQ
-1623 NEGLGVKWSRSN
+1623 GVRTTWQK
-1635 YEDGGVTF
+1635 

>member
-106 FEQLS
+106 YEQLQT
-111 KSGNATE
+111 SGTATT
-118 KELKEAEKEVNSNQ
+118 KELKAAEKEVKTNE
-132 KAYNKLNK
+132 KAYNNLNK
-140 ELQQMPKALAAG
+140 ELQDMPKSLTNAQ
-152 EKAVNNEVANYNNL
+152 KAVYKETASYNNL
-166 QRKIDTTTE
+166 QRKVDTTTE
-175 SYKKF
+175 AFKKLR
-180 KREQAVKSSPWGTV
+180 REQAIKSSPFGKM
-194 TQDLDKYQKKLNETG
+194 TQQLDQYQKKLESISNKSTRVGRQMTLGVTTPVLAGFGAATKSAVEFNNQIQGMSALLNNGTLSSGELKIQLSGLSKASKKWAVEYGVSTNSINNGMEEIIKKGYSYEQTLGAMPSILDAAKASG
-209 DKLVAFGKKG
+209 DDFNTVMKNSTSILEQYGLKVESTEGTLKNTQRVTDSLTYVANATSAGFSDMGTAMEYVGPVAHGLNISLEQTASAIGLMSNNGIEGEKAGTALRGMLTRLLKPSKQNVEGFDALGISFRAFQKG
-219 SLYMAPV
+219 SLTLPDLLDKIKKNTEDLTDSQRTALIAQAFGTEAQTGVNILVNQGADALRNLTNETKNADGYTHKLAKTMNETAAANVKKFQSGLKVLGITLGNELLPAV
-226 ALGLGFATKKAA
+226 TPIVKSLTKWTEEFGKLSPSTKKFIVMSGLLAASFGPIALGLGA
-238 DFEQQMSNTL
+238 MS
-248 SVMSPGEV
+248 
-256 NQYKDALRELAIQ
+256 
-269 QGTDTKYSA
+269 
-278 LEAAQAQEELLKAGL
+278 
-293 SVKDVINGGLSG
+293 
-305 ALSLATAGELDL
+305 
-317 ASAAEIAAT
+317 
-326 VLNAFKDDNL
+326 
-336 SVADAANILAG
+336 
-347 AANASATGVEEMKM
+347 
-361 SLQQVSAVAS
+361 
-371 GVGLSFDDTSTML
+371 
-384 AVFAKN
+384 
-390 GLKGSDAGTSLKT
+390 
-403 MLQRL
+403 
-408 HPTTK
+408 
-413 AAWQQFD
+413 
-420 ALGLSIVDNETAM
+420 
-433 KVLQEN
+433 
-439 GVKPLSNDTDKLMG
+439 
-453 QIQDL
+453 
-458 AKSLAGPKASASKV
+458 
-472 NKEFEELTVSTG
+472 
-484 AVHSAF
+484 
-490 YDTNGELKSAEEIS
+490 
-504 GLLQSSLKDLSSEQ
+504 
-518 RSAALGAMFGS
+518 
-529 DAVRAGNIA
+529 
-538 YREGADGIKKMR
+538 
-550 TEMGKVT
+550 
-557 ADDVAKMKMDNLKG
+557 
-571 TIEEISG
+571 
-578 AIETFAISIGT
+578 
-589 SLTPVLRS
+589 
-597 LGKYIQQAADWF
+597 
-609 NGLNDSTKT
+609 
-618 VISTAGV
+618 
-625 VAVAIPVAGLAFGF
+625 
-639 IAKGAAAAISPVK
+639 KGAAFAINNVK
-652 KLTAALAENSV
+652 KLTAALAKNSV
-663 AAGTNAATTQL
+663 AATENAIISRADGAAMSTVGKGT
-674 AGNALPVAGGKG
+674 KG
-686 KGFLGKAGSFFKGS
+686 KGLINGLGNLIGLG
-700 KGTKALSTA
+700 
-709 DMAGDIAS
+709 
-717 YSKFGKIGAGLKG
+717 GKKGAGLKG
-730 IGKVLPGLGIALSAT
+730 AAKSADYAKDIAMYSKGGRIGKYIGAAGKVGKGVPVLGTALAAT

-760 SAGGSLAGGA
+760 SAAGSLAGGA

-804 EKVQKEFPEYQQKFV
+804 KKIQKEIPEYKAKF
-819 DMWDGLSD
+819 DLIWEALSF
-827 SAKKHPIL
+827 SAKEHPIL
-835 LAPVNQINDQI
+835 LNPVNQINDQI
-846 KIAKVGYAE
+846 KMAKAGYAA
-855 IKKAFSNPLKTDIS
+855 IKDVFANPLKTDIS

-907 SASAKISKN
+907 STSAKISKN

-921 ALVEKSFEKTKNS
+921 VLVEKSFEKTKKS
-934 TDKNLD
+934 TDKNLN
-940 TLSKNSMLSGADVK
+940 TLSKNSMLSEADIK

-1034 ASNQTYSNQIQT
+1034 ASNQSYSNQIQT
-1046 IAKKQETAVVSS
+1046 IAKKQETAVVST

-1081 TEQASK
+1081 AEQASK
-1087 VVSESKRAKDEAVKE
+1087 VVKESKRSRDGAVKE
-1102 ANKKYKDVVAAADK
+1102 ANKKYKEVVAAADK

-1132 VKKARSQKNKTVKA
+1132 VKKAKSQKNKSVSEAKK
-1146 ATEMHEQVVS
+1146 MHNGVVD
-1156 QAQSQATGHL
+1156 QAKKQASGHL
-1166 NQVDWETGQSLSKWD
+1166 KQVDWETGESLSKWD
-1181 NFKVNLAGVINSVTG
+1181 NFKAGLAKVINSVTG

-1232 TSYGSNLAMDYTG
+1232 TSYGSQLAMDYTG

-1260 EIAYNKRKAQ
+1260 EIAYNKRNAQ

-1304 GKTLPGFANGNSSI
+1304 GKTLPGFASGNSTI

-1376 MLNYLKNSIGAPLEK
+1376 VLNYLKNSIGSPLEK

-1422 AMKVDLSGSELKG
+1422 AMKVDLSGGELKG

-1524 ANGGFVNKNEMIEVA
+1524 ANGGFVKKNEMIEVA

-1568 MNDGGSVTIN
+1568 MNDGGSVVV
-1578 NNNNSNN
+1578 NSPDNSDM
-1585 NNNNLI
+1585 I
-1591 LEEMKKQNEYLKL
+1591 L
-1604 LLMKSSKIV
+1604 LLQQQNQILMQLLQ
-1613 IDKNSIIETA
+1613 KNSDVYMDTNKVGSLVEPAITKMQNNRISRKDRVQ
-1623 NEGLGVKWSRSN
+1623 GVRKR
-1635 YEDGGVTF
+1635 D

>member
-106 FEQLS
+106 YEQLQT
-111 KSGNATE
+111 SGTATT
-118 KELKEAEKEVNSNQ
+118 KELKAAEKEVKTNE
-132 KAYNKLNK
+132 KAYNNLNK
-140 ELQQMPKALAAG
+140 ELQDMPKSLTNAQ
-152 EKAVNNEVANYNNL
+152 KAVYKETASYNNL
-166 QRKIDTTTE
+166 QRKVDTTTE
-175 SYKKF
+175 AFKKLR
-180 KREQAVKSSPWGTV
+180 REQAIKSSPFGKM
-194 TQDLDKYQKKLNETG
+194 TQQLDQYQKKLESISNKSTRVGRQMTLGVTTPVLAGFGAATKSAVEFNNQIQGMSALLNNGTLSSGELKIQLSGLSKASKKWAVEYGVSTNSINNGMEEIIKKGYSYEQTLGAMPSILDAAKASG
-209 DKLVAFGKKG
+209 DDFNTVMKNSTSILEQYGLKVESTEGTLKNTQRVTDSLTYVANATSAGFSDMGTAMEYVGPVAHGLNISLEQTASAIGLMSNNGIEGEKAGTALRGMLTRLLKPSKQNVEGFDALGISFRAFQKG
-219 SLYMAPV
+219 SLTLPDLLDKIKKNTEDLTDSQRTALIAQAFGTEAQTGVNILVNQGADALRNLTNETKNADGYTHKLAKTMNETAAANVKKFQSGLKVLGITLGNELLPAV
-226 ALGLGFATKKAA
+226 TPIVKSLTKWTEEFGKLSPSTKKFIVMSGLLAASFGPIALGLGA
-238 DFEQQMSNTL
+238 MS
-248 SVMSPGEV
+248 
-256 NQYKDALRELAIQ
+256 
-269 QGTDTKYSA
+269 
-278 LEAAQAQEELLKAGL
+278 
-293 SVKDVINGGLSG
+293 
-305 ALSLATAGELDL
+305 
-317 ASAAEIAAT
+317 
-326 VLNAFKDDNL
+326 
-336 SVADAANILAG
+336 
-347 AANASATGVEEMKM
+347 
-361 SLQQVSAVAS
+361 
-371 GVGLSFDDTSTML
+371 
-384 AVFAKN
+384 
-390 GLKGSDAGTSLKT
+390 
-403 MLQRL
+403 
-408 HPTTK
+408 
-413 AAWQQFD
+413 
-420 ALGLSIVDNETAM
+420 
-433 KVLQEN
+433 
-439 GVKPLSNDTDKLMG
+439 
-453 QIQDL
+453 
-458 AKSLAGPKASASKV
+458 
-472 NKEFEELTVSTG
+472 
-484 AVHSAF
+484 
-490 YDTNGELKSAEEIS
+490 
-504 GLLQSSLKDLSSEQ
+504 
-518 RSAALGAMFGS
+518 
-529 DAVRAGNIA
+529 
-538 YREGADGIKKMR
+538 
-550 TEMGKVT
+550 
-557 ADDVAKMKMDNLKG
+557 
-571 TIEEISG
+571 
-578 AIETFAISIGT
+578 
-589 SLTPVLRS
+589 
-597 LGKYIQQAADWF
+597 
-609 NGLNDSTKT
+609 
-618 VISTAGV
+618 
-625 VAVAIPVAGLAFGF
+625 
-639 IAKGAAAAISPVK
+639 KGAAFAINNVK
-652 KLTAALAENSV
+652 KLTAALAKNSV
-663 AAGTNAATTQL
+663 AATENAIISRADGAAMSTVGKGT
-674 AGNALPVAGGKG
+674 KG
-686 KGFLGKAGSFFKGS
+686 KGLINGLGNLIGLG
-700 KGTKALSTA
+700 
-709 DMAGDIAS
+709 
-717 YSKFGKIGAGLKG
+717 GKKGAGLKG
-730 IGKVLPGLGIALSAT
+730 AAKSADYAKDIAMYSKGGRIGKYIGAAGKVGKGVPVLGTALAAT

-804 EKVQKEFPEYQQKFV
+804 KKIQKEIPEYKAKF
-819 DMWDGLSD
+819 DLIWDALSF
-827 SAKKHPIL
+827 SAKEHPIL
-835 LAPVNQINDQI
+835 LNPVNQINDQI
-846 KIAKVGYAE
+846 KMAKAGYAA
-855 IKKAFSNPLKTDIS
+855 IKDVFANPLKTDIS

-907 SASAKISKN
+907 STSDKISKN

-921 ALVEKSFEKTKNS
+921 ALVEKSFEKTKKS
-934 TDKNLD
+934 TDKNLN
-940 TLSKNSMLSGADVK
+940 TLSKNSMLSEADIK

-965 LSLDEVKKNNEK
+965 LSLDEVKKNNEQ
-977 IQKLNKD
+977 IQKLNED
-984 MAAKNADITK
+984 MATKNANITK

-999 IKAINDKAAKEG
+999 IKAINAKAAKEG

-1034 ASNQTYSNQIQT
+1034 TSNQIYSNQIQA
-1046 IAKKQETAVVSS
+1046 ISKKQETAVVSS

-1087 VVSESKRAKDEAVKE
+1087 VVSESKRAKDGAVKE

-1132 VKKARSQKNKTVKA
+1132 VKKAKSQKNKSVSEAKK
-1146 ATEMHEQVVS
+1146 MHNGVVD
-1156 QAQSQATGHL
+1156 QAKKQASGHL
-1166 NQVDWETGQSLSKWD
+1166 KQVDWETGESLSKWD
-1181 NFKVNLAGVINSVTG
+1181 NFKAGLAKVINSVTG

-1207 PTIPEWKPA
+1207 PTIEPWKPA

-1232 TSYGSNLAMDYTG
+1232 TSYGSQLAMDYTG
-1245 SNNASGQ
+1245 SNNASGK

-1304 GKTLPGFANGNSSI
+1304 GKTLPGFASGNSTI
-1318 NDFLSDAWDG
+1318 NDFLSDAWNG

-1548 PLTRKNRAVQLIK
+1548 PLTRKNRAIQLIK

-1568 MNDGGSVTIN
+1568 MNDGGSVVV
-1578 NNNNSNN
+1578 NSPDNSDM
-1585 NNNNLI
+1585 I
-1591 LEEMKKQNEYLKL
+1591 L
-1604 LLMKSSKIV
+1604 LLQQQNQILMQLLQ
-1613 IDKNSIIETA
+1613 KNSDVYMDTNKVGSLVEPAITKMQNNRISRKDRVQ
-1623 NEGLGVKWSRSN
+1623 GVRKR
-1635 YEDGGVTF
+1635 D

>member
-106 FEQLS
+106 YEQLQT
-111 KSGNATE
+111 SGTATT
-118 KELKEAEKEVNSNQ
+118 KELKAAEKEVKTNE
-132 KAYNKLNK
+132 KAYNNLNK
-140 ELQQMPKALAAG
+140 ELQDMPKSLTNAQ
-152 EKAVNNEVANYNNL
+152 KAVYKETASYNNL
-166 QRKIDTTTE
+166 QRKVDTTTE
-175 SYKKF
+175 AFKKLR
-180 KREQAVKSSPWGTV
+180 REQAIKSSPFGKM
-194 TQDLDKYQKKLNETG
+194 TQQLDQYQKKLESISNKSTRVGRQMTLGVTTPVLAGFGAATKSAVEFNNQIQGMSALLNNGTLSSGELKIQLSGLSKASKKWAVEYGVSTNSINNGMEEIIKKGYSYEQTLGAMPSILDAAKASG
-209 DKLVAFGKKG
+209 DDFNTVMKNSTSILEQYGLKVESTEGTLKNTQRVTDSLTYVANATSAGFSDMGTAMEYVGPVAHGLNISLEQTASAIGLMSNNGIEGEKAGTALRGMLTRLLKPSKQNVEGFDALGISFRAFQKG
-219 SLYMAPV
+219 SLTLPDLLDKIKKNTEDLTDSQRTALIAQAFGTEAQTGVNILVNQGADALRNLTNETKNADGYTHKLAKTMNETAAANVKKFQSGLKVLGITLGNELLPAV
-226 ALGLGFATKKAA
+226 TPIVKSLTKWTEEFGKLSPSTKKFIVMSGLLAASFGPIALGLGA
-238 DFEQQMSNTL
+238 MS
-248 SVMSPGEV
+248 
-256 NQYKDALRELAIQ
+256 
-269 QGTDTKYSA
+269 
-278 LEAAQAQEELLKAGL
+278 
-293 SVKDVINGGLSG
+293 
-305 ALSLATAGELDL
+305 
-317 ASAAEIAAT
+317 
-326 VLNAFKDDNL
+326 
-336 SVADAANILAG
+336 
-347 AANASATGVEEMKM
+347 
-361 SLQQVSAVAS
+361 
-371 GVGLSFDDTSTML
+371 
-384 AVFAKN
+384 
-390 GLKGSDAGTSLKT
+390 
-403 MLQRL
+403 
-408 HPTTK
+408 
-413 AAWQQFD
+413 
-420 ALGLSIVDNETAM
+420 
-433 KVLQEN
+433 
-439 GVKPLSNDTDKLMG
+439 
-453 QIQDL
+453 
-458 AKSLAGPKASASKV
+458 
-472 NKEFEELTVSTG
+472 
-484 AVHSAF
+484 
-490 YDTNGELKSAEEIS
+490 
-504 GLLQSSLKDLSSEQ
+504 
-518 RSAALGAMFGS
+518 
-529 DAVRAGNIA
+529 
-538 YREGADGIKKMR
+538 
-550 TEMGKVT
+550 
-557 ADDVAKMKMDNLKG
+557 
-571 TIEEISG
+571 
-578 AIETFAISIGT
+578 
-589 SLTPVLRS
+589 
-597 LGKYIQQAADWF
+597 
-609 NGLNDSTKT
+609 
-618 VISTAGV
+618 
-625 VAVAIPVAGLAFGF
+625 
-639 IAKGAAAAISPVK
+639 KGAAFAINNVK
-652 KLTAALAENSV
+652 KLTAALAKNSV
-663 AAGTNAATTQL
+663 AATENAIISRADGAAMSTVGKGT
-674 AGNALPVAGGKG
+674 KG
-686 KGFLGKAGSFFKGS
+686 KGLINGLGNLIGLG
-700 KGTKALSTA
+700 
-709 DMAGDIAS
+709 
-717 YSKFGKIGAGLKG
+717 GKKGAGLKG
-730 IGKVLPGLGIALSAT
+730 AAKSADYAKDIAMYSKGGRIGKYIGAAGKVGKGVPVLGTALAAT

-804 EKVQKEFPEYQQKFV
+804 KKVQKEFPEYQQKFV

-907 SASAKISKN
+907 STSDKISKN

-921 ALVEKSFEKTKNS
+921 ALVEKSFEKTKKS
-934 TDKNLD
+934 TDKNLN
-940 TLSKNSMLSGADVK
+940 TLSKNSMLSEADIK

-965 LSLDEVKKNNEK
+965 LSLDEVKKNNEQ
-977 IQKLNKD
+977 IQKLNED
-984 MAAKNADITK
+984 MATKNANITK

-999 IKAINDKAAKEG
+999 IKAINAKAAKEG

-1034 ASNQTYSNQIQT
+1034 TSNQIYSNQIQA
-1046 IAKKQETAVVSS
+1046 ISKKQETAVVSS

-1087 VVSESKRAKDEAVKE
+1087 VVSESKRAKDGAVKE

-1132 VKKARSQKNKTVKA
+1132 VKKAKSQKNKSVSEAKK
-1146 ATEMHEQVVS
+1146 MHNGVVD
-1156 QAQSQATGHL
+1156 QAKKQASGHL
-1166 NQVDWETGQSLSKWD
+1166 KQVDWETGESLSKWD
-1181 NFKVNLAGVINSVTG
+1181 NFKAGLAKVINSVTG

-1232 TSYGSNLAMDYTG
+1232 TSYGSQLAMDYTG

-1304 GKTLPGFANGNSSI
+1304 GKTLPGFASGNSTI

-1376 MLNYLKNSIGAPLEK
+1376 VLNYLKNSIGSPLEK

-1422 AMKVDLSGSELKG
+1422 AMKVDLSGGELKG

-1445 GNEKITQSSAVVDV
+1445 GNEKITQSSGVVDV

-1568 MNDGGSVTIN
+1568 MNDGGSVVV
-1578 NNNNSNN
+1578 NSPDNS
-1585 NNNNLI
+1585 
-1591 LEEMKKQNEYLKL
+1591 EMVL
-1604 LLMKSSKIV
+1604 LLQQQNQILMQLLQ
-1613 IDKNSIIETA
+1613 KNSDVYMDVDKVGKLVEPTVTKTQ
-1623 NEGLGVKWSRSN
+1623 NSRTSRKDRVQGVRTTWQK
-1635 YEDGGVTF
+1635 

>member
-106 FEQLS
+106 YEQLQT
-111 KSGNATE
+111 SGTATT
-118 KELKEAEKEVNSNQ
+118 KELKAAEKEVKTNE
-132 KAYNKLNK
+132 KAYNNLNK
-140 ELQQMPKALAAG
+140 ELQDMPKSLTNAQ
-152 EKAVNNEVANYNNL
+152 KAVYKETASYNNL
-166 QRKIDTTTE
+166 QRKVDTTTE
-175 SYKKF
+175 AFKKLR
-180 KREQAVKSSPWGTV
+180 REQAIKSSPFGKM
-194 TQDLDKYQKKLNETG
+194 TQQLDQYQKKLESISNKSTRVGRQMTLGVTTPVLAGFGAATKSAVEFNNQIQGMSALLNNGTLSSGELKIQLSGLSKASKKWAVEYGVSTNSINNGMEEIIKKGYSYEQTLGAMPSILDAAKASG
-209 DKLVAFGKKG
+209 DDFNTVMKNSTSILEQYGLKVESTEGTLKNTQRVTDSLTYVANATSAGFSDMGTAMEYVGPVAHGLNISLEQTASAIGLMSNNGIEGEKAGTALRGMLTRLLKPSKQNVEGFDALGISFRAFQKG
-219 SLYMAPV
+219 SLTLPDLLDKIKKNTEDLTDSQRTALIAQAFGTEAQTGVNILVNQGADALRNLTNETKNADGYTHKLAKTMNETAAANVKKFQSGLKVLGITLGNELLPAV
-226 ALGLGFATKKAA
+226 TPIVKSLTKWTEEFGKLSPSTKKFIVMSGLLAASFGPIALGLGA
-238 DFEQQMSNTL
+238 MS
-248 SVMSPGEV
+248 
-256 NQYKDALRELAIQ
+256 
-269 QGTDTKYSA
+269 
-278 LEAAQAQEELLKAGL
+278 
-293 SVKDVINGGLSG
+293 
-305 ALSLATAGELDL
+305 
-317 ASAAEIAAT
+317 
-326 VLNAFKDDNL
+326 
-336 SVADAANILAG
+336 
-347 AANASATGVEEMKM
+347 
-361 SLQQVSAVAS
+361 
-371 GVGLSFDDTSTML
+371 
-384 AVFAKN
+384 
-390 GLKGSDAGTSLKT
+390 
-403 MLQRL
+403 
-408 HPTTK
+408 
-413 AAWQQFD
+413 
-420 ALGLSIVDNETAM
+420 
-433 KVLQEN
+433 
-439 GVKPLSNDTDKLMG
+439 
-453 QIQDL
+453 
-458 AKSLAGPKASASKV
+458 
-472 NKEFEELTVSTG
+472 
-484 AVHSAF
+484 
-490 YDTNGELKSAEEIS
+490 
-504 GLLQSSLKDLSSEQ
+504 
-518 RSAALGAMFGS
+518 
-529 DAVRAGNIA
+529 
-538 YREGADGIKKMR
+538 
-550 TEMGKVT
+550 
-557 ADDVAKMKMDNLKG
+557 
-571 TIEEISG
+571 
-578 AIETFAISIGT
+578 
-589 SLTPVLRS
+589 
-597 LGKYIQQAADWF
+597 
-609 NGLNDSTKT
+609 
-618 VISTAGV
+618 
-625 VAVAIPVAGLAFGF
+625 
-639 IAKGAAAAISPVK
+639 KGAAFAINNVK
-652 KLTAALAENSV
+652 KLTAALAKNSV
-663 AAGTNAATTQL
+663 AATENAIISRADGAAMSTVGKGT
-674 AGNALPVAGGKG
+674 KG
-686 KGFLGKAGSFFKGS
+686 KGLINGLGNLIGLG
-700 KGTKALSTA
+700 
-709 DMAGDIAS
+709 
-717 YSKFGKIGAGLKG
+717 GKKGAGLKG
-730 IGKVLPGLGIALSAT
+730 AAKSADYAKDIAMYSKGGRIGKYIGAAGKVGKGVPVLGTALAAT

-760 SAGGSLAGGA
+760 SAAGSLAGGA

-804 EKVQKEFPEYQQKFV
+804 KKIQKEIPEYKAKF
-819 DMWDGLSD
+819 DLIWEALSF
-827 SAKKHPIL
+827 SAKEHPIL
-835 LAPVNQINDQI
+835 LNPVNQINDQI
-846 KIAKVGYAE
+846 KMAKAGYAA
-855 IKKAFSNPLKTDIS
+855 IKDVFANPLKTDIS

-907 SASAKISKN
+907 STSAKISKN

-921 ALVEKSFEKTKNS
+921 VLVEKSFEKTKKS
-934 TDKNLD
+934 TDKNLN
-940 TLSKNSMLSGADVK
+940 TLSKNSMLSEADIK

-1034 ASNQTYSNQIQT
+1034 ASNQIYSNQIQA
-1046 IAKKQETAVVSS
+1046 ISKKQETAVVSS

-1087 VVSESKRAKDEAVKE
+1087 VVSESKRAKDGAVKE

-1132 VKKARSQKNKTVKA
+1132 VKKAKSQKNKSVSEAKK
-1146 ATEMHEQVVS
+1146 MHNGVVD
-1156 QAQSQATGHL
+1156 QAKKQASGHL
-1166 NQVDWETGQSLSKWD
+1166 KQVDWETGESLSKWD
-1181 NFKVNLAGVINSVTG
+1181 NFKAGLAKVINSVTG

-1207 PTIPEWKPA
+1207 PTIEPWKPA

-1232 TSYGSNLAMDYTG
+1232 TSYGSQLAMDYTG

-1260 EIAYNKRKAQ
+1260 EIAYNKRQAQ

-1361 SVGVKM
+1361 SAGVKM

-1376 MLNYLKNSIGAPLEK
+1376 VLNYLKNSIGSPLEK

-1422 AMKVDLSGSELKG
+1422 AMKVDLSGGELKG

-1568 MNDGGSVTIN
+1568 INDGGSVVV
-1578 NNNNSNN
+1578 NSPDNS
-1585 NNNNLI
+1585 
-1591 LEEMKKQNEYLKL
+1591 EMVL
-1604 LLMKSSKIV
+1604 LLQQQNQILMQLLQ
-1613 IDKNSIIETA
+1613 KNSDVYLDVDKVGKLVEAVITKTQNNRISRKDRVQ
-1623 NEGLGVKWSRSN
+1623 GVRTTWQK
-1635 YEDGGVTF
+1635 

>member
-106 FEQLS
+106 YEQLQT
-111 KSGNATE
+111 SGTATT
-118 KELKEAEKEVNSNQ
+118 KELKAAEKEVKTNE
-132 KAYNKLNK
+132 KAYNNLNK
-140 ELQQMPKALAAG
+140 ELQDMPKSLTNAQ
-152 EKAVNNEVANYNNL
+152 KAVYKETASYNNL
-166 QRKIDTTTE
+166 QRKVDTTTE
-175 SYKKF
+175 AFKKLR
-180 KREQAVKSSPWGTV
+180 REQAIKSSPFGKM
-194 TQDLDKYQKKLNETG
+194 TQQLDQYQKKLESISNKSTRVGRQMTLGVTTPVLAGFGAATKSAVEFNNQIQGMSALLNNGTLSSGELKIQLSGLSKASKKWAVEYGVSTNSINNGMEEIIKKGYSYEQTLGAMPSILDAAKASG
-209 DKLVAFGKKG
+209 DDFNTVMKNSTSILEQYGLKVESTEGTLKNTQRVTDSLTYVANATSAGFSDMGTAMEYVGPVAHGLNISLEQTASAIGLMSNNGIEGEKAGTALRGMLTRLLKPSKQNVEGFDALGISFRAFQKG
-219 SLYMAPV
+219 SLTLPDLLDKIKKNTEDLTDSQRTALIAQAFGTEAQTGVNILVNQGADALRNLTNETKNADGYTHKLAKTMNETAAANVKKFQSGLKVLGITLGNELLPAV
-226 ALGLGFATKKAA
+226 TPIVKSLTKWTEEFGKLSPSTKKFIVMSGLLAASFGPIALGLGA
-238 DFEQQMSNTL
+238 MS
-248 SVMSPGEV
+248 
-256 NQYKDALRELAIQ
+256 
-269 QGTDTKYSA
+269 
-278 LEAAQAQEELLKAGL
+278 
-293 SVKDVINGGLSG
+293 
-305 ALSLATAGELDL
+305 
-317 ASAAEIAAT
+317 
-326 VLNAFKDDNL
+326 
-336 SVADAANILAG
+336 
-347 AANASATGVEEMKM
+347 
-361 SLQQVSAVAS
+361 
-371 GVGLSFDDTSTML
+371 
-384 AVFAKN
+384 
-390 GLKGSDAGTSLKT
+390 
-403 MLQRL
+403 
-408 HPTTK
+408 
-413 AAWQQFD
+413 
-420 ALGLSIVDNETAM
+420 
-433 KVLQEN
+433 
-439 GVKPLSNDTDKLMG
+439 
-453 QIQDL
+453 
-458 AKSLAGPKASASKV
+458 
-472 NKEFEELTVSTG
+472 
-484 AVHSAF
+484 
-490 YDTNGELKSAEEIS
+490 
-504 GLLQSSLKDLSSEQ
+504 
-518 RSAALGAMFGS
+518 
-529 DAVRAGNIA
+529 
-538 YREGADGIKKMR
+538 
-550 TEMGKVT
+550 
-557 ADDVAKMKMDNLKG
+557 
-571 TIEEISG
+571 
-578 AIETFAISIGT
+578 
-589 SLTPVLRS
+589 
-597 LGKYIQQAADWF
+597 
-609 NGLNDSTKT
+609 
-618 VISTAGV
+618 
-625 VAVAIPVAGLAFGF
+625 
-639 IAKGAAAAISPVK
+639 KGAAFAINNVK
-652 KLTAALAENSV
+652 KLTAALAKNSV
-663 AAGTNAATTQL
+663 AATENAIISRADGAAMSTVGKGT
-674 AGNALPVAGGKG
+674 KG
-686 KGFLGKAGSFFKGS
+686 KGLINGLGNLIGLG
-700 KGTKALSTA
+700 
-709 DMAGDIAS
+709 
-717 YSKFGKIGAGLKG
+717 GKKGAGLKG
-730 IGKVLPGLGIALSAT
+730 DAKSADYAKDIAMYSKGGRIGKYIGAAGKVGKGVPVLGTALAAT

-779 APGIGTAIGAAVG
+779 APGIGTAVGAAIG

-804 EKVQKEFPEYQQKFV
+804 KKIQKEIPEYKAKF
-819 DMWDGLSD
+819 DLIWDALSF
-827 SAKKHPIL
+827 SAKEHPIL
-835 LAPVNQINDQI
+835 LNPVNQINDQI
-846 KIAKVGYAE
+846 KMAKAGYAA
-855 IKKAFSNPLKTDIS
+855 IKDVFANPLKTDIS

-934 TDKNLD
+934 TDKNLN
-940 TLSKNSMLSGADVK
+940 TLSKNSMLSEADVK

-965 LSLDEVKKNNEK
+965 LSLDEVKKNNEQ

-999 IKAINDKAAKEG
+999 IKAINAKAAKEG

-1017 EEQQITSIKR
+1017 EEQQVTSIKR

-1046 IAKKQETAVVSS
+1046 IAKKQETAVVST

-1081 TEQASK
+1081 AEQASK
-1087 VVSESKRAKDEAVKE
+1087 VVKESKRSKDGAVKE
-1102 ANKKYKDVVAAADK
+1102 ANKKYKEVVAAADK

-1132 VKKARSQKNKTVKA
+1132 VKKAKSQKNKSVSEAKK
-1146 ATEMHEQVVS
+1146 MHNGVVD
-1156 QAQSQATGHL
+1156 QAKKQASGHL
-1166 NQVDWETGQSLSKWD
+1166 KQVDWETGESLSKWD
-1181 NFKVNLAGVINSVTG
+1181 NFKAGLAKVINSVTG

-1232 TSYGSNLAMDYTG
+1232 TSYGSQLAMDYTG

-1260 EIAYNKRKAQ
+1260 EIAYNKRNAQ

-1304 GKTLPGFANGNSSI
+1304 GKTLPGFASGNSTI

-1539 ENNKPEVVI
+1539 ESNKPEVVI

-1568 MNDGGSVTIN
+1568 MNDGGSVVV
-1578 NNNNSNN
+1578 NSPDNS
-1585 NNNNLI
+1585 
-1591 LEEMKKQNEYLKL
+1591 EMVL
-1604 LLMKSSKIV
+1604 LLQQQNQILMQLLQ
-1613 IDKNSIIETA
+1613 KNSDVYLDVDKVGKLVEAVITKTQNNRISRKDRVQ
-1623 NEGLGVKWSRSN
+1623 GVRTTWQK
-1635 YEDGGVTF
+1635 

>member
-106 FEQLS
+106 YEQLQT
-111 KSGNATE
+111 SGTATT
-118 KELKEAEKEVNSNQ
+118 KELKAAEKEVKTNE
-132 KAYNKLNK
+132 KAYNNLNK
-140 ELQQMPKALAAG
+140 ELQDMPKSLTNAQ
-152 EKAVNNEVANYNNL
+152 KAVYKETASYNNL
-166 QRKIDTTTE
+166 QRKVDTTTE
-175 SYKKF
+175 AFKKLR
-180 KREQAVKSSPWGTV
+180 REQAIKSSPFGKM
-194 TQDLDKYQKKLNETG
+194 TQQLDQYQKKLESISNKSTRVGRQMTLGVTTPVLAGFGAATKSAVEFNNQIQGMSALLNNGTLSSGELKIQLSGLSKASKKWAVKYGVSTNSINNGMEEIIKKGYSYEQTLGAMPSILDAAKASG
-209 DKLVAFGKKG
+209 DDFNTVMKNSTSILEQYGLKVESTEGTLKNTQRVTDSLTYVANATSAGFSDMGTAMEYVGPVAHGLNISLEQTASAIGLMSNNGIEGEKAGTALRGMLTRLLKPSKQNVEGFDALGISFRAFQKG
-219 SLYMAPV
+219 SLTLPDLLDKIKKNTEDLTDSQRTALIAQAFGTEAQTGVNILVNQGADALRNLTNETKNADGYTHKLAKTMNETAAANVKKFQSGLKVLGITLGNELLPAV
-226 ALGLGFATKKAA
+226 TPIVKSLTKWTEEFGKLSPSTKKFIVMSGLLAASFGPIALGLGA
-238 DFEQQMSNTL
+238 MS
-248 SVMSPGEV
+248 
-256 NQYKDALRELAIQ
+256 
-269 QGTDTKYSA
+269 
-278 LEAAQAQEELLKAGL
+278 
-293 SVKDVINGGLSG
+293 
-305 ALSLATAGELDL
+305 
-317 ASAAEIAAT
+317 
-326 VLNAFKDDNL
+326 
-336 SVADAANILAG
+336 
-347 AANASATGVEEMKM
+347 
-361 SLQQVSAVAS
+361 
-371 GVGLSFDDTSTML
+371 
-384 AVFAKN
+384 
-390 GLKGSDAGTSLKT
+390 
-403 MLQRL
+403 
-408 HPTTK
+408 
-413 AAWQQFD
+413 
-420 ALGLSIVDNETAM
+420 
-433 KVLQEN
+433 
-439 GVKPLSNDTDKLMG
+439 
-453 QIQDL
+453 
-458 AKSLAGPKASASKV
+458 
-472 NKEFEELTVSTG
+472 
-484 AVHSAF
+484 
-490 YDTNGELKSAEEIS
+490 
-504 GLLQSSLKDLSSEQ
+504 
-518 RSAALGAMFGS
+518 
-529 DAVRAGNIA
+529 
-538 YREGADGIKKMR
+538 
-550 TEMGKVT
+550 
-557 ADDVAKMKMDNLKG
+557 
-571 TIEEISG
+571 
-578 AIETFAISIGT
+578 
-589 SLTPVLRS
+589 
-597 LGKYIQQAADWF
+597 
-609 NGLNDSTKT
+609 
-618 VISTAGV
+618 
-625 VAVAIPVAGLAFGF
+625 
-639 IAKGAAAAISPVK
+639 KGAAFAINNVK
-652 KLTAALAENSV
+652 KLTAALAKNSV
-663 AAGTNAATTQL
+663 AATENAIISRADGAAMSTVGKGT
-674 AGNALPVAGGKG
+674 KG
-686 KGFLGKAGSFFKGS
+686 KGLINGLGNLIGLG
-700 KGTKALSTA
+700 
-709 DMAGDIAS
+709 
-717 YSKFGKIGAGLKG
+717 GKKGAGLKG
-730 IGKVLPGLGIALSAT
+730 AAKSADYAKDIAMYSKGGRIGKYIGAAGKVGKGVPVLGTALAAT

-804 EKVQKEFPEYQQKFV
+804 KKIQKEIPEYKAKF
-819 DMWDGLSD
+819 DLIWDALSF
-827 SAKKHPIL
+827 SAKEHPIL
-835 LAPVNQINDQI
+835 LNPVNQINDQI
-846 KIAKVGYAE
+846 KMAKAGYAA
-855 IKKAFSNPLKTDIS
+855 IKDVFANPLKTDIS

-907 SASAKISKN
+907 STSDKISKN

-921 ALVEKSFEKTKNS
+921 ALVEKSFEKTKKS
-934 TDKNLD
+934 TDKNLN
-940 TLSKNSMLSGADVK
+940 TLSKNSMLSEADIK

-965 LSLDEVKKNNEK
+965 LSLDEVKKNNEQ
-977 IQKLNKD
+977 IQKLNED
-984 MAAKNADITK
+984 MATKNANITK

-999 IKAINDKAAKEG
+999 IKAINAKAAKEG

-1034 ASNQTYSNQIQT
+1034 TSNQIYSNQIQA
-1046 IAKKQETAVVSS
+1046 ISKKQETAVVSS

-1087 VVSESKRAKDEAVKE
+1087 VVSESKRAKDGAVKE

-1132 VKKARSQKNKTVKA
+1132 VKKAKSQKNKSVSEAKK
-1146 ATEMHEQVVS
+1146 MHNGVVD
-1156 QAQSQATGHL
+1156 QAKKQASGHL
-1166 NQVDWETGQSLSKWD
+1166 KQVDWETGESLSKWD
-1181 NFKVNLAGVINSVTG
+1181 NFKAGLAKVINSVTG

-1207 PTIPEWKPA
+1207 PTIEPWKPA

-1232 TSYGSNLAMDYTG
+1232 TSYGSQLAMDYTG

-1260 EIAYNKRKAQ
+1260 EIAYNKRQAQ

-1361 SVGVKM
+1361 SAGVKM

-1376 MLNYLKNSIGAPLEK
+1376 VLNYLKNSIGSPLEK

-1422 AMKVDLSGSELKG
+1422 AMKVDLSGGELKG

-1568 MNDGGSVTIN
+1568 INDGGSVVV
-1578 NNNNSNN
+1578 NSPDNS
-1585 NNNNLI
+1585 
-1591 LEEMKKQNEYLKL
+1591 EMVL
-1604 LLMKSSKIV
+1604 LLQQQNQILMQLLQ
-1613 IDKNSIIETA
+1613 KNSDVYLDVDKVGKLVEAVITKTQNNRISRKDRVQ
-1623 NEGLGVKWSRSN
+1623 GVRTTWQK
-1635 YEDGGVTF
+1635 

>member
-140 ELQQMPKALAAG
+140 ELQQMPKALSAG
-152 EKAVNNEVANYNNL
+152 QKAVNNEVANYNNL

-180 KREQAVKSSPWGTV
+180 KREQAVKSSPWGAV

-269 QGTDTKYSA
+269 QGADTKYSA

-384 AVFAKN
+384 AVFAQN

-413 AAWQQFD
+413 AAWEQFD

-472 NKEFEELTVSTG
+472 NKEFEELTVATG

-504 GLLQSSLKDLSSEQ
+504 GLLQSSLKDLNSEQ

-589 SLTPVLRS
+589 SLTPVLRG
-597 LGKYIQQAADWF
+597 LGKYIQKAADWF

-686 KGFLGKAGSFFKGS
+686 KAGSLFKGS
-700 KGTKALSTA
+700 KGAKALSTA

-730 IGKVLPGLGIALSAT
+730 VGKALPGLGIALSAT

-779 APGIGTAIGAAVG
+779 APGIGTAVGAAIG

-819 DMWDGLSD
+819 NMWDGLSD

-846 KIAKVGYAE
+846 KIAEVGYAE
-855 IKKAFSNPLKTDIS
+855 IKKAFSNPLKTDVS

-907 SASAKISKN
+907 STSAKISKN

-934 TDKNLD
+934 TDKNLN
-940 TLSKNSMLSGADVK
+940 TLSKNSMLSEADVK

-965 LSLDEVKKNNEK
+965 LSLDEVKKNNEQ

-984 MAAKNADITK
+984 MATKNADITK

-1011 RVLTAS
+1011 RVLTTS
-1017 EEQQITSIKR
+1017 EEQKITTIKR

-1034 ASNQTYSNQIQT
+1034 TSNQMYSNQIQT
-1046 IAKKQETAVVSS
+1046 ISKKQETAVVSS

-1087 VVSESKRAKDEAVKE
+1087 VVSESKRAKDGAVKE
-1102 ANKKYKDVVAAADK
+1102 ANKKYKDVVAAADE
-1116 EYYVNGTI
+1116 EYYVNGNI

-1132 VKKARSQKNKTVKA
+1132 VKKAKSQKNKTVKA

-1156 QAQSQATGHL
+1156 QAQSQASGHL
-1166 NQVDWETGQSLSKWD
+1166 KQVDWETGESLSKWD
-1181 NFKVNLAGVINSVTG
+1181 NFKVSLAGVINSVTG
-1196 GINKVLKFFSL
+1196 GVNKVLKFFSL
-1207 PTIPEWKPA
+1207 PTIPEWKPK
-1216 GYNNNTKTS
+1216 GYNDDTKKINTS
-1225 KSSSKKR
+1225 KR
-1232 TSYGSNLAMDYTG
+1232 TSHGSQLAMDYTG

-1304 GKTLPGFANGNSSI
+1304 GKTLPGFASGNSTI

-1340 KKAFDWAA
+1340 KEAFDWAA

-1376 MLNYLKNSIGAPLEK
+1376 VLNYLKNSIGSPLEK

-1422 AMKVDLSGSELKG
+1422 AMKVDLSGGELKG

-1445 GNEKITQSSAVVDV
+1445 GNEKITQSSGVVDV

-1568 MNDGGSVTIN
+1568 MNDGGSVVV
-1578 NNNNSNN
+1578 NSPDNS
-1585 NNNNLI
+1585 
-1591 LEEMKKQNEYLKL
+1591 EMVL
-1604 LLMKSSKIV
+1604 LLQQQNQILMQLLQ
-1613 IDKNSIIETA
+1613 KNSDVYMDVDKVGKLVEAVITKTQNNRISRKDRVQ
-1623 NEGLGVKWSRSN
+1623 GVRTTWQK
-1635 YEDGGVTF
+1635 

>member
-106 FEQLS
+106 FEQLQT
-111 KSGNATE
+111 SGTATT
-118 KELKEAEKEVNSNQ
+118 KELKAAEKEVKTNE
-132 KAYNKLNK
+132 KAYNNLNK
-140 ELQQMPKALAAG
+140 ELQDMPKSLTNAQ
-152 EKAVNNEVANYNNL
+152 KAVYKETASYNNL
-166 QRKIDTTTE
+166 QRKVDTTTE
-175 SYKKF
+175 AFKKLR
-180 KREQAVKSSPWGTV
+180 REQAIKSSPFGKM
-194 TQDLDKYQKKLNETG
+194 TQQLDQYQKKLESISNKSTRVGRQMTLGVTTPVLAGFGAATKSAVEFNNQIQGMSALLNNGTLSSGELKIQLSGLSKASKKWAVEYGVSTNSINNGMEEIIKKGYSYEQTLGAMPSILDAAKASG
-209 DKLVAFGKKG
+209 DDFNTVMKNSTSILEQYGLKVESTEGTLKNTQRVTDSLTYVANATSAGFSDMGTAMEYVGPVAHGLNISLEQTASAIGLMSNNGIEGEKAGTALRGMLTRLLKPSKQNVEGFDALGISFRAFQKG
-219 SLYMAPV
+219 SLTLPDLLDKIKKNTEDLTDSQRTALIAQAFGTEAQTGVNILVNQGADALRNLTNETKNADGYTHKLAKTMNETAAANVKKFQSGLKVLGITLGNELLPAV
-226 ALGLGFATKKAA
+226 TPIVKSLTKWTEEFGKLSPSTKKFIVMSGLLAASFGPIALGLGA
-238 DFEQQMSNTL
+238 MS
-248 SVMSPGEV
+248 
-256 NQYKDALRELAIQ
+256 
-269 QGTDTKYSA
+269 
-278 LEAAQAQEELLKAGL
+278 
-293 SVKDVINGGLSG
+293 
-305 ALSLATAGELDL
+305 
-317 ASAAEIAAT
+317 
-326 VLNAFKDDNL
+326 
-336 SVADAANILAG
+336 
-347 AANASATGVEEMKM
+347 
-361 SLQQVSAVAS
+361 
-371 GVGLSFDDTSTML
+371 
-384 AVFAKN
+384 
-390 GLKGSDAGTSLKT
+390 
-403 MLQRL
+403 
-408 HPTTK
+408 
-413 AAWQQFD
+413 
-420 ALGLSIVDNETAM
+420 
-433 KVLQEN
+433 
-439 GVKPLSNDTDKLMG
+439 
-453 QIQDL
+453 
-458 AKSLAGPKASASKV
+458 
-472 NKEFEELTVSTG
+472 
-484 AVHSAF
+484 
-490 YDTNGELKSAEEIS
+490 
-504 GLLQSSLKDLSSEQ
+504 
-518 RSAALGAMFGS
+518 
-529 DAVRAGNIA
+529 
-538 YREGADGIKKMR
+538 
-550 TEMGKVT
+550 
-557 ADDVAKMKMDNLKG
+557 
-571 TIEEISG
+571 
-578 AIETFAISIGT
+578 
-589 SLTPVLRS
+589 
-597 LGKYIQQAADWF
+597 
-609 NGLNDSTKT
+609 
-618 VISTAGV
+618 
-625 VAVAIPVAGLAFGF
+625 
-639 IAKGAAAAISPVK
+639 KGAAFAINNVK

-730 IGKVLPGLGIALSAT
+730 IGKALPGLGIALSAT

-779 APGIGTAIGAAVG
+779 APGIGTAVGAAVG

-804 EKVQKEFPEYQQKFV
+804 KKVQKEFPEYQQKFV
-819 DMWDGLSD
+819 NMWDGLSD

-846 KIAKVGYAE
+846 KMAKAGYAA
-855 IKKAFSNPLKTDIS
+855 IKDVFANPLKTDIS

-907 SASAKISKN
+907 STSAKISKN

-921 ALVEKSFEKTKNS
+921 VLVEKSFEKTKKS
-934 TDKNLD
+934 SDKNLN
-940 TLSKNSMLSGADVK
+940 TLSKNSMLSEADIK

-1034 ASNQTYSNQIQT
+1034 ASNQSYSNQIQT

-1207 PTIPEWKPA
+1207 PTIPEWKPK
-1216 GYNNNTKTS
+1216 GYNNDTKKINTS
-1225 KSSSKKR
+1225 KR

-1361 SVGVKM
+1361 SAGVKM

-1376 MLNYLKNSIGAPLEK
+1376 VLNYLKNSIGAPLEK

-1539 ENNKPEVVI
+1539 ESNKPEVVI

-1568 MNDGGSVTIN
+1568 MNDGGSVVV
-1578 NNNNSNN
+1578 NSPDNSDM
-1585 NNNNLI
+1585 I
-1591 LEEMKKQNEYLKL
+1591 L
-1604 LLMKSSKIV
+1604 LLQQQNQILMQLLQ
-1613 IDKNSIIETA
+1613 KNSDVYMDTNKVGSLVEPAITKMQNNRISRKDRVQ
-1623 NEGLGVKWSRSN
+1623 GVRKR
-1635 YEDGGVTF
+1635 D

>member
-106 FEQLS
+106 YEQLQT
-111 KSGNATE
+111 SGTATT
-118 KELKEAEKEVNSNQ
+118 KELKAAEKEVKTNE
-132 KAYNKLNK
+132 KAYNNLNK
-140 ELQQMPKALAAG
+140 ELQDMPKSLTNAQ
-152 EKAVNNEVANYNNL
+152 KAVYKETASYNNL
-166 QRKIDTTTE
+166 QRKVDTTTE
-175 SYKKF
+175 AFKKLR
-180 KREQAVKSSPWGTV
+180 REQAIKSSPFGKM
-194 TQDLDKYQKKLNETG
+194 TQQLDQYQKKLESISNKSTRVGRQMTLGVTTPVLAGFGAATKSAVEFNNQIQGMSALLNNGTLSSGELKIQLSGLSKASKKWAVEYGVSTNSINNGMEEIIKKGYSYEQTLGAMPSILDAAKASG
-209 DKLVAFGKKG
+209 DDFNTVMKNSTSILEQYGLKVESTEGTLKNTQRVTDSLTYVANATSAGFSDMGTAMEYVGPVAHGLNISLEQTASAIGLMSNNGIEGEKAGTALRGMLTRLLKPSKQNVEGFDALGISFRAFQKG
-219 SLYMAPV
+219 SLTLPDLLDKIKKNTEDLTDSQRTALIAQAFGTEAQTGVNILVNQGADALRNLTNETKNADGYTHKLAKTMNETAAANVKKFQSGLKVLGITLGNELLPAV
-226 ALGLGFATKKAA
+226 TPIVKSLTKWTEEFGKLSPSTKKFIVMSGLLAASFGPIALGLGA
-238 DFEQQMSNTL
+238 MS
-248 SVMSPGEV
+248 
-256 NQYKDALRELAIQ
+256 
-269 QGTDTKYSA
+269 
-278 LEAAQAQEELLKAGL
+278 
-293 SVKDVINGGLSG
+293 
-305 ALSLATAGELDL
+305 
-317 ASAAEIAAT
+317 
-326 VLNAFKDDNL
+326 
-336 SVADAANILAG
+336 
-347 AANASATGVEEMKM
+347 
-361 SLQQVSAVAS
+361 
-371 GVGLSFDDTSTML
+371 
-384 AVFAKN
+384 
-390 GLKGSDAGTSLKT
+390 
-403 MLQRL
+403 
-408 HPTTK
+408 
-413 AAWQQFD
+413 
-420 ALGLSIVDNETAM
+420 
-433 KVLQEN
+433 
-439 GVKPLSNDTDKLMG
+439 
-453 QIQDL
+453 
-458 AKSLAGPKASASKV
+458 
-472 NKEFEELTVSTG
+472 
-484 AVHSAF
+484 
-490 YDTNGELKSAEEIS
+490 
-504 GLLQSSLKDLSSEQ
+504 
-518 RSAALGAMFGS
+518 
-529 DAVRAGNIA
+529 
-538 YREGADGIKKMR
+538 
-550 TEMGKVT
+550 
-557 ADDVAKMKMDNLKG
+557 
-571 TIEEISG
+571 
-578 AIETFAISIGT
+578 
-589 SLTPVLRS
+589 
-597 LGKYIQQAADWF
+597 
-609 NGLNDSTKT
+609 
-618 VISTAGV
+618 
-625 VAVAIPVAGLAFGF
+625 
-639 IAKGAAAAISPVK
+639 KGAAFAINNVK
-652 KLTAALAENSV
+652 KLTAALAKNSV
-663 AAGTNAATTQL
+663 AATENAIISRADGAAMSTVGKGT
-674 AGNALPVAGGKG
+674 KG
-686 KGFLGKAGSFFKGS
+686 KGLINGLGNLIGLG
-700 KGTKALSTA
+700 
-709 DMAGDIAS
+709 
-717 YSKFGKIGAGLKG
+717 GKKGAGLKG
-730 IGKVLPGLGIALSAT
+730 AAKSADYAKDIAMYSKGGRIGKYIGAAGKVGKGVPVLGTALAAT

-760 SAGGSLAGGA
+760 SAAGSLAGGA

-804 EKVQKEFPEYQQKFV
+804 KKIQKEIPEYKAKF
-819 DMWDGLSD
+819 DLIWEALSF
-827 SAKKHPIL
+827 SAKEHPIL
-835 LAPVNQINDQI
+835 LNPVNQINDQI
-846 KIAKVGYAE
+846 KMAKAGYAA
-855 IKKAFSNPLKTDIS
+855 IKDVFANPLKTDIS

-907 SASAKISKN
+907 STSDKISKN

-921 ALVEKSFEKTKNS
+921 ALVEKSFEKTKKS
-934 TDKNLD
+934 TDKNLN
-940 TLSKNSMLSGADVK
+940 TLSKNSMLSEADIK

-965 LSLDEVKKNNEK
+965 LSLDEVKKNNEQ
-977 IQKLNKD
+977 IQKLNED
-984 MAAKNADITK
+984 MATKNANITK

-999 IKAINDKAAKEG
+999 IKAINAKAAKEG

-1034 ASNQTYSNQIQT
+1034 TSNQIYSNQIQA
-1046 IAKKQETAVVSS
+1046 ISKKQETAVVSS

-1087 VVSESKRAKDEAVKE
+1087 VVSESKRAKDGAVKE

-1132 VKKARSQKNKTVKA
+1132 VKKAKSQKNKSVSEAKK
-1146 ATEMHEQVVS
+1146 MHNGVVD
-1156 QAQSQATGHL
+1156 QAKKQASGHL
-1166 NQVDWETGQSLSKWD
+1166 KQVDWETGESLSKWD
-1181 NFKVNLAGVINSVTG
+1181 NFKAGLAKVINSVTG

-1207 PTIPEWKPA
+1207 PTIEPWKPA

-1232 TSYGSNLAMDYTG
+1232 TSYGSQLAMDYTG

-1260 EIAYNKRKAQ
+1260 EIAYNKRQAQ

-1361 SVGVKM
+1361 SAGVKM

-1376 MLNYLKNSIGAPLEK
+1376 VLNYLKNSIGSPLEK

-1422 AMKVDLSGSELKG
+1422 AMKVDLSGGELKG

-1568 MNDGGSVTIN
+1568 INDGGSVVV
-1578 NNNNSNN
+1578 NSPDNS
-1585 NNNNLI
+1585 
-1591 LEEMKKQNEYLKL
+1591 EMVL
-1604 LLMKSSKIV
+1604 LLQQQNQILMQLLQ
-1613 IDKNSIIETA
+1613 KNSDVYLDVDKVGKLVEAVITKTQNNRISRKDRVQ
-1623 NEGLGVKWSRSN
+1623 GVRTTWQK
-1635 YEDGGVTF
+1635 

>member
-106 FEQLS
+106 YEQLQT
-111 KSGNATE
+111 SGTATT
-118 KELKEAEKEVNSNQ
+118 KELKAAEKEVKTNE
-132 KAYNKLNK
+132 KAYNNLNK
-140 ELQQMPKALAAG
+140 ELQDMPKSLTNAQ
-152 EKAVNNEVANYNNL
+152 KAVYKETASYNNL
-166 QRKIDTTTE
+166 QRKVDTTTE
-175 SYKKF
+175 AFKKLR
-180 KREQAVKSSPWGTV
+180 REQAIKSSPFGKM
-194 TQDLDKYQKKLNETG
+194 TQQLDQYQKKLESISNKSTRVGRQMTLGVTTPVLAGFGAATKSAVEFNNQIQGMSALLNNGTLSSGELKIQLSGLSKASKKWAVEYGVSTNSINNGMEEIIKKGYSYEQTLGAMPSILDAAKASG
-209 DKLVAFGKKG
+209 DDFNTVMKNSTSILEQYGLKVESTEGTLKNTQRVTDSLTYVANATSAGFSDMGTAMEYVGPVAHGLNISLEQTASAIGLMSNNGIEGEKAGTALRGMLTRLLKPSKQNVEGFDALGISFRAFQKG
-219 SLYMAPV
+219 SLTLPDLLDKIKKNTEDLTDSQRTALIAQAFGTEAQTGVNILVNQGADALRNLTNETKNADGYTHKLAKTMNETAAANVKKFQSGLKVLGITLGNELLPAV
-226 ALGLGFATKKAA
+226 TPIVKSLTKWTEEFGKLSPSTKKFIVMSGLLAASFGPIALGLGA
-238 DFEQQMSNTL
+238 MS
-248 SVMSPGEV
+248 
-256 NQYKDALRELAIQ
+256 
-269 QGTDTKYSA
+269 
-278 LEAAQAQEELLKAGL
+278 
-293 SVKDVINGGLSG
+293 
-305 ALSLATAGELDL
+305 
-317 ASAAEIAAT
+317 
-326 VLNAFKDDNL
+326 
-336 SVADAANILAG
+336 
-347 AANASATGVEEMKM
+347 
-361 SLQQVSAVAS
+361 
-371 GVGLSFDDTSTML
+371 
-384 AVFAKN
+384 
-390 GLKGSDAGTSLKT
+390 
-403 MLQRL
+403 
-408 HPTTK
+408 
-413 AAWQQFD
+413 
-420 ALGLSIVDNETAM
+420 
-433 KVLQEN
+433 
-439 GVKPLSNDTDKLMG
+439 
-453 QIQDL
+453 
-458 AKSLAGPKASASKV
+458 
-472 NKEFEELTVSTG
+472 
-484 AVHSAF
+484 
-490 YDTNGELKSAEEIS
+490 
-504 GLLQSSLKDLSSEQ
+504 
-518 RSAALGAMFGS
+518 
-529 DAVRAGNIA
+529 
-538 YREGADGIKKMR
+538 
-550 TEMGKVT
+550 
-557 ADDVAKMKMDNLKG
+557 
-571 TIEEISG
+571 
-578 AIETFAISIGT
+578 
-589 SLTPVLRS
+589 
-597 LGKYIQQAADWF
+597 
-609 NGLNDSTKT
+609 
-618 VISTAGV
+618 
-625 VAVAIPVAGLAFGF
+625 
-639 IAKGAAAAISPVK
+639 KGAAFAINNVK
-652 KLTAALAENSV
+652 KLTAALAKNSV
-663 AAGTNAATTQL
+663 AATENAIISRADGAAMSTVGKGT
-674 AGNALPVAGGKG
+674 KG
-686 KGFLGKAGSFFKGS
+686 KGLINGLGNLIGLG
-700 KGTKALSTA
+700 
-709 DMAGDIAS
+709 
-717 YSKFGKIGAGLKG
+717 GKKGAGLKG
-730 IGKVLPGLGIALSAT
+730 AAKSADYAKDIAMYSKGGRIGKYIGAAGKVGKGVPVLGTALAAT

-804 EKVQKEFPEYQQKFV
+804 KKVQKEFPEYQQKFV
-819 DMWDGLSD
+819 NMWDGLSD

-846 KIAKVGYAE
+846 KMAKAGYAA
-855 IKKAFSNPLKTDIS
+855 IKDVFANPLKTDIS

-907 SASAKISKN
+907 STSDKISKN

-921 ALVEKSFEKTKNS
+921 ALVEKSFEKTKKS
-934 TDKNLD
+934 TDKNLN
-940 TLSKNSMLSGADVK
+940 TLSKNSMLSEADIK

-965 LSLDEVKKNNEK
+965 LSLDEVKKNNEQ
-977 IQKLNKD
+977 IQKLNED
-984 MAAKNADITK
+984 MATKNADITK

-999 IKAINDKAAKEG
+999 IKAINAKAAKEG

-1034 ASNQTYSNQIQT
+1034 TSNQIYSNQIQA
-1046 IAKKQETAVVSS
+1046 ISKKQETAVVSS

-1087 VVSESKRAKDEAVKE
+1087 VVSESKRAKDGAVKE

-1132 VKKARSQKNKTVKA
+1132 VRKARSQKNKTVKA

-1207 PTIPEWKPA
+1207 PTIPEWKPK
-1216 GYNNNTKTS
+1216 GYNNDTKKINTS
-1225 KSSSKKR
+1225 KR

-1260 EIAYNKRKAQ
+1260 EIAYNKRNAQ

-1304 GKTLPGFANGNSSI
+1304 GKTLPGFASGNSTI

-1539 ENNKPEVVI
+1539 ESNKPEVVI

-1568 MNDGGSVTIN
+1568 MNDGGSVVV
-1578 NNNNSNN
+1578 NSPDNSDM
-1585 NNNNLI
+1585 I
-1591 LEEMKKQNEYLKL
+1591 L
-1604 LLMKSSKIV
+1604 LLQQQNQILMQLLQ
-1613 IDKNSIIETA
+1613 KNSDVYMDTNKVGSLVEPAITKMQNNRISRKDRVQ
-1623 NEGLGVKWSRSN
+1623 GVRKR
-1635 YEDGGVTF
+1635 D

>member
-106 FEQLS
+106 YEQLQT
-111 KSGNATE
+111 SGTATT
-118 KELKEAEKEVNSNQ
+118 KELKAAEKEVKTNE
-132 KAYNKLNK
+132 KAYNNLNK
-140 ELQQMPKALAAG
+140 ELQDMPKSLTNAQ
-152 EKAVNNEVANYNNL
+152 KAVYKETASYNNL
-166 QRKIDTTTE
+166 QRKVDTTTE
-175 SYKKF
+175 AFKKLR
-180 KREQAVKSSPWGTV
+180 REQAIKSSPFGKM
-194 TQDLDKYQKKLNETG
+194 TQQLDQYQKKLESISNKSTRVGRQMTLGVTTPVLAGFGAATKSAVEFNNQIQGMSALLNNGTLSSGELKIQLSGLSKASKKWAVEYGVSTNSINNGMEEIIKKGYSYEQTLGAMPSILDAAKASG
-209 DKLVAFGKKG
+209 DDFNTVMKNSTSILEQYGLKVESTEGTLKNTQRVTDSLTYVANATSAGFSDMGTAMEYVGPVAHGLNISLEQTASAIGLMSNNGIEGEKAGTALRGMLTRLLKPSKQNVEGFDALGISFRAFQKG
-219 SLYMAPV
+219 SLTLPDLLDKIKKNTEDLTDSQRTALIAQAFGTEAQTGVNILVNQGADALRNLTNETKNADGYTHKLAKTMNETAAANVKKFQSGLKVLGITLGNELLPAV
-226 ALGLGFATKKAA
+226 TPIVKSLTKWTEEFGKLSPSTKKFIVMSGLLAASFGPIALGLGA
-238 DFEQQMSNTL
+238 MS
-248 SVMSPGEV
+248 
-256 NQYKDALRELAIQ
+256 
-269 QGTDTKYSA
+269 
-278 LEAAQAQEELLKAGL
+278 
-293 SVKDVINGGLSG
+293 
-305 ALSLATAGELDL
+305 
-317 ASAAEIAAT
+317 
-326 VLNAFKDDNL
+326 
-336 SVADAANILAG
+336 
-347 AANASATGVEEMKM
+347 
-361 SLQQVSAVAS
+361 
-371 GVGLSFDDTSTML
+371 
-384 AVFAKN
+384 
-390 GLKGSDAGTSLKT
+390 
-403 MLQRL
+403 
-408 HPTTK
+408 
-413 AAWQQFD
+413 
-420 ALGLSIVDNETAM
+420 
-433 KVLQEN
+433 
-439 GVKPLSNDTDKLMG
+439 
-453 QIQDL
+453 
-458 AKSLAGPKASASKV
+458 
-472 NKEFEELTVSTG
+472 
-484 AVHSAF
+484 
-490 YDTNGELKSAEEIS
+490 
-504 GLLQSSLKDLSSEQ
+504 
-518 RSAALGAMFGS
+518 
-529 DAVRAGNIA
+529 
-538 YREGADGIKKMR
+538 
-550 TEMGKVT
+550 
-557 ADDVAKMKMDNLKG
+557 
-571 TIEEISG
+571 
-578 AIETFAISIGT
+578 
-589 SLTPVLRS
+589 
-597 LGKYIQQAADWF
+597 
-609 NGLNDSTKT
+609 
-618 VISTAGV
+618 
-625 VAVAIPVAGLAFGF
+625 
-639 IAKGAAAAISPVK
+639 KGAAFAINNVK
-652 KLTAALAENSV
+652 KLTAALAKNSV
-663 AAGTNAATTQL
+663 AATENAIISRADGAAMSTVGKGT
-674 AGNALPVAGGKG
+674 KG
-686 KGFLGKAGSFFKGS
+686 KGLINGLGNLIGLG
-700 KGTKALSTA
+700 
-709 DMAGDIAS
+709 
-717 YSKFGKIGAGLKG
+717 GKKGAGLKG
-730 IGKVLPGLGIALSAT
+730 AAKSADYAKDIAMYSKGGRIGKYIGAAGKVGKGVPVLGTALAAT

-804 EKVQKEFPEYQQKFV
+804 KKIQKEIPEYKAKF
-819 DMWDGLSD
+819 DLIWDALSF
-827 SAKKHPIL
+827 SAKEHPIL
-835 LAPVNQINDQI
+835 LNPVNQINDQI
-846 KIAKVGYAE
+846 KMAKAGYAA
-855 IKKAFSNPLKTDIS
+855 IKDVFANPLKTDIS

-907 SASAKISKN
+907 STSDKISKN

-921 ALVEKSFEKTKNS
+921 ALVEKSFEKTKKS
-934 TDKNLD
+934 TDKNLN
-940 TLSKNSMLSGADVK
+940 TLSKNSMLSEADIK

-965 LSLDEVKKNNEK
+965 LSLDEVKKNNEQ
-977 IQKLNKD
+977 IQKLNED
-984 MAAKNADITK
+984 MATKNANITK

-999 IKAINDKAAKEG
+999 IKAINAKAAKEG

-1034 ASNQTYSNQIQT
+1034 TSNQIYSNQIQA
-1046 IAKKQETAVVSS
+1046 ISKKQETAVVSS

-1087 VVSESKRAKDEAVKE
+1087 VVSESKRAKDGAVKE

-1132 VKKARSQKNKTVKA
+1132 VKKAKSQKNKSVSEAKK
-1146 ATEMHEQVVS
+1146 MHNGVVD
-1156 QAQSQATGHL
+1156 QAKKQASGHL
-1166 NQVDWETGQSLSKWD
+1166 KQVDWETGESLSKWD
-1181 NFKVNLAGVINSVTG
+1181 NFKAGLAKVINSVTG

-1207 PTIPEWKPA
+1207 PTIEPWKPA

-1232 TSYGSNLAMDYTG
+1232 TSYGSQLAMDYTG

-1260 EIAYNKRKAQ
+1260 EIAYNKRQAQ

-1361 SVGVKM
+1361 SAGVKM

-1376 MLNYLKNSIGAPLEK
+1376 VLNYLKNSIGSPLEK

-1422 AMKVDLSGSELKG
+1422 AMKVDLSGGELKG

-1480 YRMKGHNNIFS
+1480 
-1491 GYDQLLA
+1491 
-1498 FFNNSSWR
+1498 
-1506 NDLPYGKRG
+1506 
-1515 WGPRGHRRF
+1515 
-1524 ANGGFVNKNEMIEVA
+1524 
-1539 ENNKPEVVI
+1539 
-1548 PLTRKNRAVQLIK
+1548 
-1561 KTKEIIG
+1561 
-1568 MNDGGSVTIN
+1568 
-1578 NNNNSNN
+1578 
-1585 NNNNLI
+1585 
-1591 LEEMKKQNEYLKL
+1591 
-1604 LLMKSSKIV
+1604 
-1613 IDKNSIIETA
+1613 
-1623 NEGLGVKWSRSN
+1623 
-1635 YEDGGVTF
+1635 

>member
-1 MNKLQGLSINLDL
+1 MNKLQGLSINLGL

-180 KREQAVKSSPWGTV
+180 KREQAVKSSPWGAV

-256 NQYKDALRELAIQ
+256 NEYKDALRELAIQ
-269 QGTDTKYSA
+269 QGADTKYSA

-384 AVFAKN
+384 AVFAQN

-472 NKEFEELTVSTG
+472 NKEFEELTVATG

-504 GLLQSSLKDLSSEQ
+504 GLLQSSLKDLNSEQ

-589 SLTPVLRS
+589 SLTPVLRG
-597 LGKYIQQAADWF
+597 LGKYIQKAADWF

-804 EKVQKEFPEYQQKFV
+804 KKVQKEFPEYQQKFV
-819 DMWDGLSD
+819 NMWDGLSD

-846 KIAKVGYAE
+846 KMAKAGYAA
-855 IKKAFSNPLKTDIS
+855 IKDVFANPLKTDIS

-907 SASAKISKN
+907 STSAKISKN

-921 ALVEKSFEKTKNS
+921 VLVEKSFEKTKKS
-934 TDKNLD
+934 SDKNLN
-940 TLSKNSMLSGADVK
+940 TLSKNSMLSEADIK

-1034 ASNQTYSNQIQT
+1034 ASNQSYSNQIQT

-1132 VKKARSQKNKTVKA
+1132 VKKAKSQKNKSVSEAKK
-1146 ATEMHEQVVS
+1146 MHNGVVD
-1156 QAQSQATGHL
+1156 QAKKQASGHL
-1166 NQVDWETGQSLSKWD
+1166 KQVDWETGESLSKWD
-1181 NFKVNLAGVINSVTG
+1181 NFKAGLAKVINSVTG

-1232 TSYGSNLAMDYTG
+1232 TSYGSQLAMDYTG

-1361 SVGVKM
+1361 SAGVKM

-1376 MLNYLKNSIGAPLEK
+1376 VLNYLKNSIGSPLEK

-1422 AMKVDLSGSELKG
+1422 AMKVDLSGGELKG

-1578 NNNNSNN
+1578 NNNSN

>member
-106 FEQLS
+106 YEQLQT
-111 KSGNATE
+111 SGTATT
-118 KELKEAEKEVNSNQ
+118 KELKAAEKEVKTNE
-132 KAYNKLNK
+132 KAYNNLNK
-140 ELQQMPKALAAG
+140 ELQDMPKSLTNAQ
-152 EKAVNNEVANYNNL
+152 KAVYKETASYNNL
-166 QRKIDTTTE
+166 QRKVDTTTE
-175 SYKKF
+175 AFKKLR
-180 KREQAVKSSPWGTV
+180 REQAIKSSPFGKM
-194 TQDLDKYQKKLNETG
+194 TQQLDQYQKKLESISNKSTRVGRQMTLGVTTPVLAGFGAATKSAVEFNNQIQGMSALLNNGTLSSGELKIQLSGLSKASKKWAVEYGVSTNSINNGMEEIIKKGYSYEQTLGAMPSILDAAKASG
-209 DKLVAFGKKG
+209 DDFNTVMKNSTSILEQYGLKVESTEGTLKNTQRVTDSLTYVANATSAGFSDMGTAMEYVGPVAHGLNISLEQTASAIGLMSNNGIEGEKAGTALRGMLTRLLKPSKQNVEGFDALGISFRAFQKG
-219 SLYMAPV
+219 SLTLPDLLDKIKKNTEDLTDSQRTALIAQAFGTEAQTGVNILVNQGADALRNLTNETKNADGYTHKLAKTMNETAAANVKKFQSGLKVLGITLGNELLPAV
-226 ALGLGFATKKAA
+226 TPIVKSLTKWTEEFGKLSPSTKKFIVMSGLLAASFGPIALGLGA
-238 DFEQQMSNTL
+238 MS
-248 SVMSPGEV
+248 
-256 NQYKDALRELAIQ
+256 
-269 QGTDTKYSA
+269 
-278 LEAAQAQEELLKAGL
+278 
-293 SVKDVINGGLSG
+293 
-305 ALSLATAGELDL
+305 
-317 ASAAEIAAT
+317 
-326 VLNAFKDDNL
+326 
-336 SVADAANILAG
+336 
-347 AANASATGVEEMKM
+347 
-361 SLQQVSAVAS
+361 
-371 GVGLSFDDTSTML
+371 
-384 AVFAKN
+384 
-390 GLKGSDAGTSLKT
+390 
-403 MLQRL
+403 
-408 HPTTK
+408 
-413 AAWQQFD
+413 
-420 ALGLSIVDNETAM
+420 
-433 KVLQEN
+433 
-439 GVKPLSNDTDKLMG
+439 
-453 QIQDL
+453 
-458 AKSLAGPKASASKV
+458 
-472 NKEFEELTVSTG
+472 
-484 AVHSAF
+484 
-490 YDTNGELKSAEEIS
+490 
-504 GLLQSSLKDLSSEQ
+504 
-518 RSAALGAMFGS
+518 
-529 DAVRAGNIA
+529 
-538 YREGADGIKKMR
+538 
-550 TEMGKVT
+550 
-557 ADDVAKMKMDNLKG
+557 
-571 TIEEISG
+571 
-578 AIETFAISIGT
+578 
-589 SLTPVLRS
+589 
-597 LGKYIQQAADWF
+597 
-609 NGLNDSTKT
+609 
-618 VISTAGV
+618 
-625 VAVAIPVAGLAFGF
+625 
-639 IAKGAAAAISPVK
+639 KGAAFAINNVK
-652 KLTAALAENSV
+652 KLTAALAKNSV
-663 AAGTNAATTQL
+663 AATENAIISRADGAAISTVGKGT
-674 AGNALPVAGGKG
+674 KG
-686 KGFLGKAGSFFKGS
+686 KGLINGLGNLIGLG
-700 KGTKALSTA
+700 
-709 DMAGDIAS
+709 
-717 YSKFGKIGAGLKG
+717 GKKGAGLKG
-730 IGKVLPGLGIALSAT
+730 AAKSADYAKDIAMYSKGGRIGKYIGAAGKVGKGVPVLGTALAAT

-760 SAGGSLAGGA
+760 SAAGSLAGGA

-804 EKVQKEFPEYQQKFV
+804 KKVQKEFPEYQQKFV
-819 DMWDGLSD
+819 NMWDGLSD

-855 IKKAFSNPLKTDIS
+855 IKKAFSNPLKTDVS

-934 TDKNLD
+934 TDKNLN
-940 TLSKNSMLSGADVK
+940 TLSKNSMLSEADVK

-965 LSLDEVKKNNEK
+965 LSLDEVKKNNEQ

-999 IKAINDKAAKEG
+999 IKAINAKAAKEG

-1017 EEQQITSIKR
+1017 EEQQVTSIKR

-1132 VKKARSQKNKTVKA
+1132 VKKAKSQKNKSVSEAKK
-1146 ATEMHEQVVS
+1146 MHNGVVD
-1156 QAQSQATGHL
+1156 QAKKQASGHL
-1166 NQVDWETGQSLSKWD
+1166 KQVDWETGESLSKWD
-1181 NFKVNLAGVINSVTG
+1181 NFKAGLAKVINSVTG

-1207 PTIPEWKPA
+1207 PTIEPWKPA

-1232 TSYGSNLAMDYTG
+1232 TSYGSQLAMDYTG

-1260 EIAYNKRKAQ
+1260 EIAYNKRQAQ

-1361 SVGVKM
+1361 SAGVKM

-1376 MLNYLKNSIGAPLEK
+1376 VLNYLKNSIGSPLEK

-1422 AMKVDLSGSELKG
+1422 AMKVDLSGGELKG

-1568 MNDGGSVTIN
+1568 INDGGSVVV
-1578 NNNNSNN
+1578 NSPDNS
-1585 NNNNLI
+1585 
-1591 LEEMKKQNEYLKL
+1591 EMVL
-1604 LLMKSSKIV
+1604 LLQQQNQILMQLLQ
-1613 IDKNSIIETA
+1613 KNSDVYLDVDKVGKLVEAVITKTQNNRISRKDRVQ
-1623 NEGLGVKWSRSN
+1623 GVRTTWQK
-1635 YEDGGVTF
+1635 

>member
-106 FEQLS
+106 YEQLQT
-111 KSGNATE
+111 SGTATT
-118 KELKEAEKEVNSNQ
+118 KELKAAEKEVKTNE
-132 KAYNKLNK
+132 KAYNNLNK
-140 ELQQMPKALAAG
+140 ELQDMPKSLTNAQ
-152 EKAVNNEVANYNNL
+152 KAVYKETASYNNL
-166 QRKIDTTTE
+166 QRKVDTTTE
-175 SYKKF
+175 AFKKLR
-180 KREQAVKSSPWGTV
+180 REQAIKSSPFGKM
-194 TQDLDKYQKKLNETG
+194 TQQLDQYQKKLESISNKSTRVGRQMTLGVTTPVLAGFGAATKSAVEFNNQIQGMSALLNNGTLSSGELKIQLSGLSKASKKWAVEYGVSTNSINNGMEEIIKKGYSYEQTLGAMPSILDAAKASG
-209 DKLVAFGKKG
+209 DDFNTVMKNSTSILEQYGLKVESTEGTLKNTQRVTDSLTYVANATSAGFSDMGTAMEYVGPVAHGLNISLEQTASAIGLMSNNGIEGEKAGTALRGMLTRLLKPSKQNVEGFDALGISFRAFQKG
-219 SLYMAPV
+219 SLTLPDLLDKIKKNTEDLTDSQRTALIAQAFGTEAQTGVNILVNQGADALRNLTNETKNADGYTHKLAKTMNETAAANVKKFQSGLKVLGITLGNELLPAV
-226 ALGLGFATKKAA
+226 TPIVKSLTKWTEEFGKLSPSTKKFIVMSGLLAASFGPIALGLGA
-238 DFEQQMSNTL
+238 MS
-248 SVMSPGEV
+248 
-256 NQYKDALRELAIQ
+256 
-269 QGTDTKYSA
+269 
-278 LEAAQAQEELLKAGL
+278 
-293 SVKDVINGGLSG
+293 
-305 ALSLATAGELDL
+305 
-317 ASAAEIAAT
+317 
-326 VLNAFKDDNL
+326 
-336 SVADAANILAG
+336 
-347 AANASATGVEEMKM
+347 
-361 SLQQVSAVAS
+361 
-371 GVGLSFDDTSTML
+371 
-384 AVFAKN
+384 
-390 GLKGSDAGTSLKT
+390 
-403 MLQRL
+403 
-408 HPTTK
+408 
-413 AAWQQFD
+413 
-420 ALGLSIVDNETAM
+420 
-433 KVLQEN
+433 
-439 GVKPLSNDTDKLMG
+439 
-453 QIQDL
+453 
-458 AKSLAGPKASASKV
+458 
-472 NKEFEELTVSTG
+472 
-484 AVHSAF
+484 
-490 YDTNGELKSAEEIS
+490 
-504 GLLQSSLKDLSSEQ
+504 
-518 RSAALGAMFGS
+518 
-529 DAVRAGNIA
+529 
-538 YREGADGIKKMR
+538 
-550 TEMGKVT
+550 
-557 ADDVAKMKMDNLKG
+557 
-571 TIEEISG
+571 
-578 AIETFAISIGT
+578 
-589 SLTPVLRS
+589 
-597 LGKYIQQAADWF
+597 
-609 NGLNDSTKT
+609 
-618 VISTAGV
+618 
-625 VAVAIPVAGLAFGF
+625 
-639 IAKGAAAAISPVK
+639 KGAAFAINNVK
-652 KLTAALAENSV
+652 KLTAALAKNSV
-663 AAGTNAATTQL
+663 AATENAIISRADGAAMSTVGKGT
-674 AGNALPVAGGKG
+674 KG
-686 KGFLGKAGSFFKGS
+686 KGLINGLGNLIGLG
-700 KGTKALSTA
+700 
-709 DMAGDIAS
+709 
-717 YSKFGKIGAGLKG
+717 GKKGAGLKG
-730 IGKVLPGLGIALSAT
+730 AAKSADYAKDIAMYSKGGRIGKYIGAAGKVGKGVPVLGTALAAT

-779 APGIGTAIGAAVG
+779 APGIGTAVGAAIG

-804 EKVQKEFPEYQQKFV
+804 KKIQKEIPEYKAKF
-819 DMWDGLSD
+819 DLIWEALSF
-827 SAKKHPIL
+827 SAKEHPIL
-835 LAPVNQINDQI
+835 LNPVNQINDQI
-846 KIAKVGYAE
+846 KMAKAGYAA
-855 IKKAFSNPLKTDIS
+855 IKDVFANPLKTDIS

-907 SASAKISKN
+907 STSAKISKN

-921 ALVEKSFEKTKNS
+921 ALVEKSFEKTKKS
-934 TDKNLD
+934 SDKNLN
-940 TLSKNSMLSGADVK
+940 TLSKNGLLAEHEM
-954 AVKEKQAKIQK
+954 IQIQLEQK
-965 LSLDEVKKNNEK
+965 RNQDNKLDEVKKNNEQ

-984 MAAKNADITK
+984 MATKNADITK

-1017 EEQQITSIKR
+1017 EEQKITTIKR

-1034 ASNQTYSNQIQT
+1034 TSNQMYSNQIQT
-1046 IAKKQETAVVSS
+1046 ISKKQETAVVSS

-1087 VVSESKRAKDEAVKE
+1087 VVKESKRAKDGAVKE
-1102 ANKKYKDVVAAADK
+1102 ANSKYKKVVAAADE
-1116 EYYVNGTI
+1116 EYYVNGNI

-1132 VKKARSQKNKTVKA
+1132 VKKAKSQKNKTVKA

-1156 QAQSQATGHL
+1156 QAQSQASGHL
-1166 NQVDWETGQSLSKWD
+1166 KQVDWETGDSLSKWD
-1181 NFKVNLAGVINSVTG
+1181 NFKVSLAGVINSVTG
-1196 GINKVLKFFSL
+1196 GVNKVLKFFSL
-1207 PTIPEWKPA
+1207 PTIPEWKPK
-1216 GYNNNTKTS
+1216 GYNDDTKKINTS
-1225 KSSSKKR
+1225 KR
-1232 TSYGSNLAMDYTG
+1232 TSYGSQLAMDYKG
-1245 SNNASGQ
+1245 SNNASGK

-1304 GKTLPGFANGNSSI
+1304 GKTLPGFASGNSTI

-1539 ENNKPEVVI
+1539 ESNKPEVVI

-1568 MNDGGSVTIN
+1568 MNDGGSVVV
-1578 NNNNSNN
+1578 NSPDNSDM
-1585 NNNNLI
+1585 I
-1591 LEEMKKQNEYLKL
+1591 L
-1604 LLMKSSKIV
+1604 LLQQQNQILMQLLQ
-1613 IDKNSIIETA
+1613 KNSDVYMDTNKVGSLVEPAITKMQNNRISRKDRVQ
-1623 NEGLGVKWSRSN
+1623 GVRKR
-1635 YEDGGVTF
+1635 D

>member
-69 KMVSQTKNDFK
+69 KMVSQTKSDFK

-106 FEQLS
+106 YEQLQT
-111 KSGNATE
+111 SGTATT
-118 KELKEAEKEVNSNQ
+118 KELKAAEKEVKTNE
-132 KAYNKLNK
+132 KAYNNLNK
-140 ELQQMPKALAAG
+140 ELQDMPKSLTNAQ
-152 EKAVNNEVANYNNL
+152 KAVYKETASYNNL
-166 QRKIDTTTE
+166 QRKVDTTTE
-175 SYKKF
+175 AFKKLR
-180 KREQAVKSSPWGTV
+180 REQAIKSSPFGKM
-194 TQDLDKYQKKLNETG
+194 TQQLDQYQKKLESISNKSTRVGRQMTLGVTTPVLAGFGAATKSAVEFNNQIQGMSALLNNGTLSSGELKIQLSGLSKASKKWAVEYGVSTNSINNGMEEIIKKGYSYEQTLGAMPSILDAAKASG
-209 DKLVAFGKKG
+209 DDFNTVMKNSTSILEQYGLKVESTEGTLKNTQRVTDSLTYVANATSAGFSDMGTAMEYVGPVAHGLNISLEQTASAIGLMSNNGIEGEKAGTALRGMLTRLLKPSKQNVEGFDALGISFRAFQKG
-219 SLYMAPV
+219 SLTLPDLLDKIKKNTEDLTDSQRTALIAQAFGTEAQTGVNILVNQGADALRNLTNETKNADGYTHKLAKTMNETAAANVKKFQSGLKVLGITLGNELLPAV
-226 ALGLGFATKKAA
+226 TPIVKSLTKWTEEFGKLSPSTKKFIVMSGLLAASFGPIALGLGA
-238 DFEQQMSNTL
+238 MS
-248 SVMSPGEV
+248 
-256 NQYKDALRELAIQ
+256 
-269 QGTDTKYSA
+269 
-278 LEAAQAQEELLKAGL
+278 
-293 SVKDVINGGLSG
+293 
-305 ALSLATAGELDL
+305 
-317 ASAAEIAAT
+317 
-326 VLNAFKDDNL
+326 
-336 SVADAANILAG
+336 
-347 AANASATGVEEMKM
+347 
-361 SLQQVSAVAS
+361 
-371 GVGLSFDDTSTML
+371 
-384 AVFAKN
+384 
-390 GLKGSDAGTSLKT
+390 
-403 MLQRL
+403 
-408 HPTTK
+408 
-413 AAWQQFD
+413 
-420 ALGLSIVDNETAM
+420 
-433 KVLQEN
+433 
-439 GVKPLSNDTDKLMG
+439 
-453 QIQDL
+453 
-458 AKSLAGPKASASKV
+458 
-472 NKEFEELTVSTG
+472 
-484 AVHSAF
+484 
-490 YDTNGELKSAEEIS
+490 
-504 GLLQSSLKDLSSEQ
+504 
-518 RSAALGAMFGS
+518 
-529 DAVRAGNIA
+529 
-538 YREGADGIKKMR
+538 
-550 TEMGKVT
+550 
-557 ADDVAKMKMDNLKG
+557 
-571 TIEEISG
+571 
-578 AIETFAISIGT
+578 
-589 SLTPVLRS
+589 
-597 LGKYIQQAADWF
+597 
-609 NGLNDSTKT
+609 
-618 VISTAGV
+618 
-625 VAVAIPVAGLAFGF
+625 
-639 IAKGAAAAISPVK
+639 KGAAFAINNVK
-652 KLTAALAENSV
+652 KLTAALAKNSV
-663 AAGTNAATTQL
+663 AATENAIISRADGAAMSTVGKGT
-674 AGNALPVAGGKG
+674 KG
-686 KGFLGKAGSFFKGS
+686 KGLINGLGNLIGLG
-700 KGTKALSTA
+700 
-709 DMAGDIAS
+709 
-717 YSKFGKIGAGLKG
+717 GKKGAGLKG
-730 IGKVLPGLGIALSAT
+730 AAKSADYAKDIAMYSKGGRIGKYIGAAGKVGKGVPVLGTALAAT

-804 EKVQKEFPEYQQKFV
+804 KKVQKEFPEYQQKFV
-819 DMWDGLSD
+819 NMWDGLSD

-855 IKKAFSNPLKTDIS
+855 IKKAFSNPLKTDVS

-934 TDKNLD
+934 TDKNLN
-940 TLSKNSMLSGADVK
+940 TLSKNSMLSEADVK

-965 LSLDEVKKNNEK
+965 LSLDEVKKNNEQ

-999 IKAINDKAAKEG
+999 IKAINAKAAKEG

-1017 EEQQITSIKR
+1017 EEQQVTSIKR

-1046 IAKKQETAVVSS
+1046 IAKKQETAVVST

-1081 TEQASK
+1081 AEQASK
-1087 VVSESKRAKDEAVKE
+1087 VVKESKRSKDGAVKE
-1102 ANKKYKDVVAAADK
+1102 ANKKYKEVVAAADK

-1132 VKKARSQKNKTVKA
+1132 VKKAKSQKNKSVSEAKK
-1146 ATEMHEQVVS
+1146 MHNGVVD
-1156 QAQSQATGHL
+1156 QAKKQASGHL
-1166 NQVDWETGQSLSKWD
+1166 KQVDWETGESLSKWD
-1181 NFKVNLAGVINSVTG
+1181 NFKAGLAKVINSVTG

-1232 TSYGSNLAMDYTG
+1232 TSYGSQLAMDYTG

-1260 EIAYNKRKAQ
+1260 EIAYNKRNAQ

-1304 GKTLPGFANGNSSI
+1304 GKTLPGFASGNSTI

-1422 AMKVDLSGSELKG
+1422 AMKVDLSGGELKG

-1568 MNDGGSVTIN
+1568 MNDGGSVVV
-1578 NNNNSNN
+1578 NSPDNSDM
-1585 NNNNLI
+1585 I
-1591 LEEMKKQNEYLKL
+1591 L
-1604 LLMKSSKIV
+1604 LLQQQNQILMQLLQ
-1613 IDKNSIIETA
+1613 KNSDVYLDVDKVGKLVEAVITKTQNNRISRKDRVQ
-1623 NEGLGVKWSRSN
+1623 GVRTTWQK
-1635 YEDGGVTF
+1635 

>member
-106 FEQLS
+106 YEQLQT
-111 KSGNATE
+111 SGTATT
-118 KELKEAEKEVNSNQ
+118 KELKAAEKEVKTNE
-132 KAYNKLNK
+132 KAYNNLNK
-140 ELQQMPKALAAG
+140 ELQDMPKSLTNAQ
-152 EKAVNNEVANYNNL
+152 KAVYKETASYNNL
-166 QRKIDTTTE
+166 QRKVDTTTE
-175 SYKKF
+175 AFKKLR
-180 KREQAVKSSPWGTV
+180 REQAIKSSPFGKM
-194 TQDLDKYQKKLNETG
+194 TQQLDQYQKKLESISNKSTRVGRQMTLGVTTPVLAGFGAATKSAVEFNNQIQGMSALLNNGTLSSGELKIQLSGLSKASKKWAVEYGVSTNSINNGMEEIIKKGYSYEQTLGAMPSILDAAKASG
-209 DKLVAFGKKG
+209 DDFNTVMKNSTSILEQYGLKVESTEGTLKNTQRVTDSLTYVANATSAGFSDMGTAMEYVGPVAHGLNISLEQTASAIGLMSNNGIEGEKAGTALRGMLTRLLKPSKQNVEGFDALGISFRAFQKG
-219 SLYMAPV
+219 SLTLPDLLDKIKKNTEDLTDSQRTALIAQAFGTEAQTGVNILVNQGADALRNLTNETKNADGYTHKLAKTMNETAAANVKKFQSGLKVLGITLGNELLPAV
-226 ALGLGFATKKAA
+226 TPIVKSLTKWTEEFGKLSPSTKKFIVMSGLLAASFGPIALGLGA
-238 DFEQQMSNTL
+238 MS
-248 SVMSPGEV
+248 
-256 NQYKDALRELAIQ
+256 
-269 QGTDTKYSA
+269 
-278 LEAAQAQEELLKAGL
+278 
-293 SVKDVINGGLSG
+293 
-305 ALSLATAGELDL
+305 
-317 ASAAEIAAT
+317 
-326 VLNAFKDDNL
+326 
-336 SVADAANILAG
+336 
-347 AANASATGVEEMKM
+347 
-361 SLQQVSAVAS
+361 
-371 GVGLSFDDTSTML
+371 
-384 AVFAKN
+384 
-390 GLKGSDAGTSLKT
+390 
-403 MLQRL
+403 
-408 HPTTK
+408 
-413 AAWQQFD
+413 
-420 ALGLSIVDNETAM
+420 
-433 KVLQEN
+433 
-439 GVKPLSNDTDKLMG
+439 
-453 QIQDL
+453 
-458 AKSLAGPKASASKV
+458 
-472 NKEFEELTVSTG
+472 
-484 AVHSAF
+484 
-490 YDTNGELKSAEEIS
+490 
-504 GLLQSSLKDLSSEQ
+504 
-518 RSAALGAMFGS
+518 
-529 DAVRAGNIA
+529 
-538 YREGADGIKKMR
+538 
-550 TEMGKVT
+550 
-557 ADDVAKMKMDNLKG
+557 
-571 TIEEISG
+571 
-578 AIETFAISIGT
+578 
-589 SLTPVLRS
+589 
-597 LGKYIQQAADWF
+597 
-609 NGLNDSTKT
+609 
-618 VISTAGV
+618 
-625 VAVAIPVAGLAFGF
+625 
-639 IAKGAAAAISPVK
+639 KGAAFAINNVK
-652 KLTAALAENSV
+652 KLTAALAKNSV
-663 AAGTNAATTQL
+663 AATENAIISRADGAAMSTVGKGT
-674 AGNALPVAGGKG
+674 KG
-686 KGFLGKAGSFFKGS
+686 KGLINGLGNLIGLG
-700 KGTKALSTA
+700 
-709 DMAGDIAS
+709 
-717 YSKFGKIGAGLKG
+717 GKKGAGLKG
-730 IGKVLPGLGIALSAT
+730 AAKSADYAKDIAMYSKGGRIGKYIGAAGKVGKGVPVLGTALAAT

-804 EKVQKEFPEYQQKFV
+804 KKVQKEFPEYQQKFV
-819 DMWDGLSD
+819 NMWDGLSD

-846 KIAKVGYAE
+846 KMAKAGYAA
-855 IKKAFSNPLKTDIS
+855 IKDVFANPLKTDIS

-907 SASAKISKN
+907 STSAKISKN

-921 ALVEKSFEKTKNS
+921 VLVEKSFEKTKKS
-934 TDKNLD
+934 SDKNLN
-940 TLSKNSMLSGADVK
+940 TLSKNSMLSEADIK

-1034 ASNQTYSNQIQT
+1034 ASNQSYSNQIQT

-1207 PTIPEWKPA
+1207 PTIPEWKPK
-1216 GYNNNTKTS
+1216 GYNNDTKKINTS
-1225 KSSSKKR
+1225 KR

-1298 VMQGGL
+1298 VMRGGL
-1304 GKTLPGFANGNSSI
+1304 GKTLPGFASGNSTI

-1361 SVGVKM
+1361 SAGVKM

-1376 MLNYLKNSIGAPLEK
+1376 VLNYLKNSIGSPLEK

-1422 AMKVDLSGSELKG
+1422 AMKVDLSGGELKG

-1539 ENNKPEVVI
+1539 ESNKPEVVI

-1568 MNDGGSVTIN
+1568 MNDGGSVVV
-1578 NNNNSNN
+1578 NSPDNSDM
-1585 NNNNLI
+1585 I
-1591 LEEMKKQNEYLKL
+1591 L
-1604 LLMKSSKIV
+1604 LLQQQNQILMQLLQ
-1613 IDKNSIIETA
+1613 KNSDVYMDTNKVGSLVEPAITKMQNNRISRKDRVQ
-1623 NEGLGVKWSRSN
+1623 GVRKR
-1635 YEDGGVTF
+1635 D

>member
-106 FEQLS
+106 YEQLQT
-111 KSGNATE
+111 SGTATT
-118 KELKEAEKEVNSNQ
+118 KELKAAEKEVKTNE
-132 KAYNKLNK
+132 KAYNNLNK
-140 ELQQMPKALAAG
+140 ELQDMPKSLTNAQ
-152 EKAVNNEVANYNNL
+152 KAVYKETASYNNL
-166 QRKIDTTTE
+166 QRKVDTTTE
-175 SYKKF
+175 AFKKLR
-180 KREQAVKSSPWGTV
+180 REQAIKSSPFGKM
-194 TQDLDKYQKKLNETG
+194 TQQLDQYQKKLESISNKSTRVGRQMTLGVTTPVLAGFGAATKSAVEFNNQIQGMSALLNNGTLSSGELKIQLSGLSKASKKWAVEYGVSTNSINNGMEEIIKKGYSYEQTLGAMPSILDAAKASG
-209 DKLVAFGKKG
+209 DDFNTVMKNSTSILEQYGLKVESTEGTLKNTQRVTDSLTYVANATSAGFSDMGTAMEYVGPVAHGLNISLEQTASAIGLMSNNGIEGEKAGTALRGMLTRLLKPSKQNVEGFDALGISFKAFQKG
-219 SLYMAPV
+219 SLTLPDLLDKIKKNTEDLTDSQRTALIAQAFGTEAQTGVNILVNQGADALRNLTNETKNADGYTHKLAKTMNETAAANVKKFQSGLKVLGITLGNELLPAV
-226 ALGLGFATKKAA
+226 TPIVKSLTKWTEEFGKLSPSTKKFIVMSGLLAASFGPIALGLGA
-238 DFEQQMSNTL
+238 MS
-248 SVMSPGEV
+248 
-256 NQYKDALRELAIQ
+256 
-269 QGTDTKYSA
+269 
-278 LEAAQAQEELLKAGL
+278 
-293 SVKDVINGGLSG
+293 
-305 ALSLATAGELDL
+305 
-317 ASAAEIAAT
+317 
-326 VLNAFKDDNL
+326 
-336 SVADAANILAG
+336 
-347 AANASATGVEEMKM
+347 
-361 SLQQVSAVAS
+361 
-371 GVGLSFDDTSTML
+371 
-384 AVFAKN
+384 
-390 GLKGSDAGTSLKT
+390 
-403 MLQRL
+403 
-408 HPTTK
+408 
-413 AAWQQFD
+413 
-420 ALGLSIVDNETAM
+420 
-433 KVLQEN
+433 
-439 GVKPLSNDTDKLMG
+439 
-453 QIQDL
+453 
-458 AKSLAGPKASASKV
+458 
-472 NKEFEELTVSTG
+472 
-484 AVHSAF
+484 
-490 YDTNGELKSAEEIS
+490 
-504 GLLQSSLKDLSSEQ
+504 
-518 RSAALGAMFGS
+518 
-529 DAVRAGNIA
+529 
-538 YREGADGIKKMR
+538 
-550 TEMGKVT
+550 
-557 ADDVAKMKMDNLKG
+557 
-571 TIEEISG
+571 
-578 AIETFAISIGT
+578 
-589 SLTPVLRS
+589 
-597 LGKYIQQAADWF
+597 
-609 NGLNDSTKT
+609 
-618 VISTAGV
+618 
-625 VAVAIPVAGLAFGF
+625 
-639 IAKGAAAAISPVK
+639 KGAAFAINNVK
-652 KLTAALAENSV
+652 KLTAALAKNSV
-663 AAGTNAATTQL
+663 AATENAIISRADGAAMSTVGKGT
-674 AGNALPVAGGKG
+674 KG
-686 KGFLGKAGSFFKGS
+686 KGLINGLGNLIGLG
-700 KGTKALSTA
+700 
-709 DMAGDIAS
+709 
-717 YSKFGKIGAGLKG
+717 GKKGAGLKG
-730 IGKVLPGLGIALSAT
+730 AAKSADYAKDIAMYSKGGRIGKYIGAAGKVGKGVPVLGTALAAT

-804 EKVQKEFPEYQQKFV
+804 KKIQKEIPEYKAKF
-819 DMWDGLSD
+819 DLIWDALSF
-827 SAKKHPIL
+827 SAKEHPIL
-835 LAPVNQINDQI
+835 LNPVNQINDQI
-846 KIAKVGYAE
+846 KMAKAGYAA
-855 IKKAFSNPLKTDIS
+855 IKDVFANPLKTDIS

-907 SASAKISKN
+907 STSDKISKN

-921 ALVEKSFEKTKNS
+921 ALVEKSFEKTKKS
-934 TDKNLD
+934 TDKNLN
-940 TLSKNSMLSGADVK
+940 TLSKNSMLSEADIK

-965 LSLDEVKKNNEK
+965 LSLDEVKKNNEQ
-977 IQKLNKD
+977 IQKLNED
-984 MAAKNADITK
+984 MATKNANITK

-999 IKAINDKAAKEG
+999 IKAINAKAAKEG

-1034 ASNQTYSNQIQT
+1034 TSNQIYSNQIQA
-1046 IAKKQETAVVSS
+1046 ISKKQETAVVSS

-1087 VVSESKRAKDEAVKE
+1087 VVSESKRAKDGAVKE

-1132 VKKARSQKNKTVKA
+1132 VKKAKSQKNKSVSEAKK
-1146 ATEMHEQVVS
+1146 MHNGVVD
-1156 QAQSQATGHL
+1156 QAKKQASGHL
-1166 NQVDWETGQSLSKWD
+1166 KQVDWETGESLSKWD
-1181 NFKVNLAGVINSVTG
+1181 NFKAGLAKVINSVTG

-1207 PTIPEWKPA
+1207 PTIEPWKPA

-1232 TSYGSNLAMDYTG
+1232 TSYGSQLAMDYTG

-1260 EIAYNKRKAQ
+1260 EIAYNKRQAQ

-1361 SVGVKM
+1361 SAGVKM

-1376 MLNYLKNSIGAPLEK
+1376 VLNYLKNSIGSPLEK

-1422 AMKVDLSGSELKG
+1422 AMKVDLSGGELKG

-1568 MNDGGSVTIN
+1568 INDGGSVVV
-1578 NNNNSNN
+1578 NSPDNS
-1585 NNNNLI
+1585 
-1591 LEEMKKQNEYLKL
+1591 EMVL
-1604 LLMKSSKIV
+1604 LLQQQNQILMQLLQ
-1613 IDKNSIIETA
+1613 KNSDVYLDVDKVGKLVEAVITKTQNNRISRKDRVQ
-1623 NEGLGVKWSRSN
+1623 GVRTTWQK
-1635 YEDGGVTF
+1635 

>member
-1 MNKLQGLSINLDL
+1 
-14 DATRVDEGMKGL
+14 
-26 KRTLGSVNSEMKAN
+26 
-40 LSAFGK
+40 
-46 GEKTLS
+46 

-106 FEQLS
+106 YEQLQT
-111 KSGNATE
+111 SGTATT
-118 KELKEAEKEVNSNQ
+118 KELKAAEKEVKTNE
-132 KAYNKLNK
+132 KAYNNLNK
-140 ELQQMPKALAAG
+140 ELQDMPKSLTNAQ
-152 EKAVNNEVANYNNL
+152 KAVYKETASYNNL
-166 QRKIDTTTE
+166 QRKVDTTTE
-175 SYKKF
+175 AFKKLR
-180 KREQAVKSSPWGTV
+180 REQAIKSSPFGKM
-194 TQDLDKYQKKLNETG
+194 TQQLDQYQKKLESISNKSTRVGRQMTLGVTTPVLAGFGAATKSAVEFNNQIQGMSALLNNGTLSSGELKIQLSGLSKASKKWAVEYGVSTNSINNGMEEIIKKGYSYEQTLGAMPSILDAAKASG
-209 DKLVAFGKKG
+209 DDFNTVMKNSTSILEQYGLKVESTEGTLKNTQRVTDSLTYVANATSAGFSDMGTAMEYVGPVAHGLNISLEQTASAIGLMSNNGIEGEKAGTALRGMLTRLLKPSKQNVEGFDALGISFRAFQKG
-219 SLYMAPV
+219 SLTLPDLLDKIKKNTEDLTDSQRTALIAQAFGTEAQTGVNILVNQGADALRNLTNETKNADGYTHKLAKTMNETAAANVKKFQSGLKVLGITLGNELLPAV
-226 ALGLGFATKKAA
+226 TPIVKSLTKWTEEFGKLSPSTKKFIVMSGLLAASFGPIALGLGA
-238 DFEQQMSNTL
+238 MS
-248 SVMSPGEV
+248 
-256 NQYKDALRELAIQ
+256 
-269 QGTDTKYSA
+269 
-278 LEAAQAQEELLKAGL
+278 
-293 SVKDVINGGLSG
+293 
-305 ALSLATAGELDL
+305 
-317 ASAAEIAAT
+317 
-326 VLNAFKDDNL
+326 
-336 SVADAANILAG
+336 
-347 AANASATGVEEMKM
+347 
-361 SLQQVSAVAS
+361 
-371 GVGLSFDDTSTML
+371 
-384 AVFAKN
+384 
-390 GLKGSDAGTSLKT
+390 
-403 MLQRL
+403 
-408 HPTTK
+408 
-413 AAWQQFD
+413 
-420 ALGLSIVDNETAM
+420 
-433 KVLQEN
+433 
-439 GVKPLSNDTDKLMG
+439 
-453 QIQDL
+453 
-458 AKSLAGPKASASKV
+458 
-472 NKEFEELTVSTG
+472 
-484 AVHSAF
+484 
-490 YDTNGELKSAEEIS
+490 
-504 GLLQSSLKDLSSEQ
+504 
-518 RSAALGAMFGS
+518 
-529 DAVRAGNIA
+529 
-538 YREGADGIKKMR
+538 
-550 TEMGKVT
+550 
-557 ADDVAKMKMDNLKG
+557 
-571 TIEEISG
+571 
-578 AIETFAISIGT
+578 
-589 SLTPVLRS
+589 
-597 LGKYIQQAADWF
+597 
-609 NGLNDSTKT
+609 
-618 VISTAGV
+618 
-625 VAVAIPVAGLAFGF
+625 
-639 IAKGAAAAISPVK
+639 KGAAFAINNVK
-652 KLTAALAENSV
+652 KLTAALAKNSV
-663 AAGTNAATTQL
+663 AATENAIISRADGAAMSTVGKGT
-674 AGNALPVAGGKG
+674 KG
-686 KGFLGKAGSFFKGS
+686 KGLINGLGNLIGLG
-700 KGTKALSTA
+700 
-709 DMAGDIAS
+709 
-717 YSKFGKIGAGLKG
+717 GKKGAGLKG
-730 IGKVLPGLGIALSAT
+730 AAKSADYAKDIAMYSKGGRIGKYIGAAGKVGKGVPVLGTALAAT

-760 SAGGSLAGGA
+760 SAAGSLAGGA

-804 EKVQKEFPEYQQKFV
+804 KKIQKEIPEYKAKF
-819 DMWDGLSD
+819 DLIWEALSF
-827 SAKKHPIL
+827 SAKEHPIL
-835 LAPVNQINDQI
+835 LNPVNQINDQI
-846 KIAKVGYAE
+846 KMAKAGYAA
-855 IKKAFSNPLKTDIS
+855 IKDVFANPLKTDIS

-907 SASAKISKN
+907 STSAKISKN

-921 ALVEKSFEKTKNS
+921 VLVEKSFEKTKKS
-934 TDKNLD
+934 TDKNLN
-940 TLSKNSMLSGADVK
+940 TLSKNSMLSEADIK

-1034 ASNQTYSNQIQT
+1034 ASNQSYSNQIQT
-1046 IAKKQETAVVSS
+1046 IAKKQETAVVST

-1081 TEQASK
+1081 AEQASK
-1087 VVSESKRAKDEAVKE
+1087 VVKESKRSKDGAVKE
-1102 ANKKYKDVVAAADK
+1102 ANKKYKEVVAAADK

-1132 VKKARSQKNKTVKA
+1132 VKKAKSQKNKSVSEAKK
-1146 ATEMHEQVVS
+1146 MHNGVVD
-1156 QAQSQATGHL
+1156 QAKKQASGHL
-1166 NQVDWETGQSLSKWD
+1166 KQVDWETGESLSKWD
-1181 NFKVNLAGVINSVTG
+1181 NFKAGLAKVINSVTG

-1232 TSYGSNLAMDYTG
+1232 TSYGSQLAMDYTG

-1283 VAPGTKILN
+1283 VSPGTKILN

-1304 GKTLPGFANGNSSI
+1304 GKTLPGFASGNSTI

-1376 MLNYLKNSIGAPLEK
+1376 VLNYLKNSIGSPLEK

-1422 AMKVDLSGSELKG
+1422 AMKVDLSGGELKG

-1445 GNEKITQSSAVVDV
+1445 GNEKITQSSGVVDV

-1568 MNDGGSVTIN
+1568 MNDGGSVVV
-1578 NNNNSNN
+1578 NSPDNS
-1585 NNNNLI
+1585 
-1591 LEEMKKQNEYLKL
+1591 EMVL
-1604 LLMKSSKIV
+1604 LLQQQNQILMQLLQ
-1613 IDKNSIIETA
+1613 KNSDVYMDA
-1623 NEGLGVKWSRSN
+1623 NKVGSLVEAVITKTQNNRISRKDRVQGVRK
-1635 YEDGGVTF
+1635 T

>member
-106 FEQLS
+106 YEQLQT
-111 KSGNATE
+111 SGTATT
-118 KELKEAEKEVNSNQ
+118 KELKAAEKEVKTNE
-132 KAYNKLNK
+132 KAYNNLNK
-140 ELQQMPKALAAG
+140 ELQDMPKSLTNAQ
-152 EKAVNNEVANYNNL
+152 KAVYKETASYNNL
-166 QRKIDTTTE
+166 QRKVDTTTE
-175 SYKKF
+175 AFKKLR
-180 KREQAVKSSPWGTV
+180 REQAIKSSPFGKM
-194 TQDLDKYQKKLNETG
+194 TQQLDQYQKKLESISNKSTRVGRQMTLGVTTPVLAGFGAATKSAVEFNNQIQGMSALLNNGTLSSGELKIQLSGLSKASKKWAVEYGVSTNSINNGMEEIIKKGYSYEQTLGAMPSILDAAKASG
-209 DKLVAFGKKG
+209 DDFNTVMKNSTSILEQYGLKVESTEGTLKNTQRVTDSLTYVANATSAGFSDMGTAMEYVGPVAHGLNISLEQTASAIGLMSNNGIEGEKAGTALRGMLTRLLKPSKQNVEGFDALGISFRAFQKG
-219 SLYMAPV
+219 SLTLPDLLDKIKKNTEDLTDSQRTALIAQAFGTEAQTGVNILVNQGADALRNLTNETKNADGYTHKLAKTMNETAAANVKKFQSGLKVLGITLGNELLPAV
-226 ALGLGFATKKAA
+226 TPIVKSLTKWTEEFGKLSPSTKKFIVMSGLLAASFGPIALGLGA
-238 DFEQQMSNTL
+238 MS
-248 SVMSPGEV
+248 
-256 NQYKDALRELAIQ
+256 
-269 QGTDTKYSA
+269 
-278 LEAAQAQEELLKAGL
+278 
-293 SVKDVINGGLSG
+293 
-305 ALSLATAGELDL
+305 
-317 ASAAEIAAT
+317 
-326 VLNAFKDDNL
+326 
-336 SVADAANILAG
+336 
-347 AANASATGVEEMKM
+347 
-361 SLQQVSAVAS
+361 
-371 GVGLSFDDTSTML
+371 
-384 AVFAKN
+384 
-390 GLKGSDAGTSLKT
+390 
-403 MLQRL
+403 
-408 HPTTK
+408 
-413 AAWQQFD
+413 
-420 ALGLSIVDNETAM
+420 
-433 KVLQEN
+433 
-439 GVKPLSNDTDKLMG
+439 
-453 QIQDL
+453 
-458 AKSLAGPKASASKV
+458 
-472 NKEFEELTVSTG
+472 
-484 AVHSAF
+484 
-490 YDTNGELKSAEEIS
+490 
-504 GLLQSSLKDLSSEQ
+504 
-518 RSAALGAMFGS
+518 
-529 DAVRAGNIA
+529 
-538 YREGADGIKKMR
+538 
-550 TEMGKVT
+550 
-557 ADDVAKMKMDNLKG
+557 
-571 TIEEISG
+571 
-578 AIETFAISIGT
+578 
-589 SLTPVLRS
+589 
-597 LGKYIQQAADWF
+597 
-609 NGLNDSTKT
+609 
-618 VISTAGV
+618 
-625 VAVAIPVAGLAFGF
+625 
-639 IAKGAAAAISPVK
+639 KGAAFAINNVK
-652 KLTAALAENSV
+652 KLTAALAKNSV
-663 AAGTNAATTQL
+663 AATENAIISRADGAAISTVGKGT
-674 AGNALPVAGGKG
+674 KG
-686 KGFLGKAGSFFKGS
+686 KGLINGLGNLIGLG
-700 KGTKALSTA
+700 
-709 DMAGDIAS
+709 
-717 YSKFGKIGAGLKG
+717 GKKGAGLKG
-730 IGKVLPGLGIALSAT
+730 DAKSADYAKDIAMYSKGGRIGKYIGAAGKVGKGVPVLGTALAAT

-760 SAGGSLAGGA
+760 SAAGSLAGGA

-804 EKVQKEFPEYQQKFV
+804 KKIQKEIPEYKAKF
-819 DMWDGLSD
+819 DLIWEALSF
-827 SAKKHPIL
+827 SAKEHPIL
-835 LAPVNQINDQI
+835 LNPVNQINDQI
-846 KIAKVGYAE
+846 KMAKAGYAA
-855 IKKAFSNPLKTDIS
+855 IKDVFANPLKTDIS

-907 SASAKISKN
+907 STSAKISKN

-921 ALVEKSFEKTKNS
+921 VLVEKSFEKTKKS
-934 TDKNLD
+934 TDKNLN
-940 TLSKNSMLSGADVK
+940 TLSKNSMLSEADIK

-1034 ASNQTYSNQIQT
+1034 ASNQSYSNQIQT

-1207 PTIPEWKPA
+1207 PTIPEWKPK
-1216 GYNNNTKTS
+1216 GYNNDTKKINTS
-1225 KSSSKKR
+1225 KR

-1361 SVGVKM
+1361 SAGVKM

-1376 MLNYLKNSIGAPLEK
+1376 VLNYLKNSIGSPLEK

-1422 AMKVDLSGSELKG
+1422 AMKVDLSGGELKG

-1568 MNDGGSVTIN
+1568 INDGGSVVV
-1578 NNNNSNN
+1578 NSPDNS
-1585 NNNNLI
+1585 
-1591 LEEMKKQNEYLKL
+1591 EMVL
-1604 LLMKSSKIV
+1604 LLQQQNQILMQLLQ
-1613 IDKNSIIETA
+1613 KNSDVYLDVDKVGKLVEAVITKTQNNRISRKDRVQ
-1623 NEGLGVKWSRSN
+1623 GVRTTWQK
-1635 YEDGGVTF
+1635 

>member
-106 FEQLS
+106 YEQLQT
-111 KSGNATE
+111 SGTATT
-118 KELKEAEKEVNSNQ
+118 KELKAAEKEVKTNE
-132 KAYNKLNK
+132 KAYNNLNK
-140 ELQQMPKALAAG
+140 ELQDMPKSLTNAQ
-152 EKAVNNEVANYNNL
+152 KAVYKETASYNNL
-166 QRKIDTTTE
+166 QRKVDTTTE
-175 SYKKF
+175 AFKKLR
-180 KREQAVKSSPWGTV
+180 REQAIKSSPFGKM
-194 TQDLDKYQKKLNETG
+194 TQQLDQYQKKLESISNKSTRVGRQMTLGVTTPVLAGFGAATKSAVEFNNQIQGMSALLNNGTLSSGELKIQLSGLSKASKKWAVEYGVSTNSINNGMEEIIKKGYSYEQTLGAMPSILDAAKASG
-209 DKLVAFGKKG
+209 DDFNTVMKNSTSILEQYGLKVESTEGTLKNTQRVTDSLTYVANATSAGFSDMGTAMEYVGPVAHGLNISLEQTASAIGLMSNNGIEGEKAGTALRGMLTRLLKPSKQNVEGFDALGISFRAFQKG
-219 SLYMAPV
+219 SLTLPDLLDKIKKNTEDLTDSQRTALIAQAFGTEAQTGVNILVNQGADALRNLTNETKNADGYTHKLAKTMNETAAANVKKFQSGLKVLGITLGNELLPAV
-226 ALGLGFATKKAA
+226 TPIVKSLTKWTEEFGKLSPSTKKFIVMSGLLAASFGPIALGLGA
-238 DFEQQMSNTL
+238 MS
-248 SVMSPGEV
+248 
-256 NQYKDALRELAIQ
+256 
-269 QGTDTKYSA
+269 
-278 LEAAQAQEELLKAGL
+278 
-293 SVKDVINGGLSG
+293 
-305 ALSLATAGELDL
+305 
-317 ASAAEIAAT
+317 
-326 VLNAFKDDNL
+326 
-336 SVADAANILAG
+336 
-347 AANASATGVEEMKM
+347 
-361 SLQQVSAVAS
+361 
-371 GVGLSFDDTSTML
+371 
-384 AVFAKN
+384 
-390 GLKGSDAGTSLKT
+390 
-403 MLQRL
+403 
-408 HPTTK
+408 
-413 AAWQQFD
+413 
-420 ALGLSIVDNETAM
+420 
-433 KVLQEN
+433 
-439 GVKPLSNDTDKLMG
+439 
-453 QIQDL
+453 
-458 AKSLAGPKASASKV
+458 
-472 NKEFEELTVSTG
+472 
-484 AVHSAF
+484 
-490 YDTNGELKSAEEIS
+490 
-504 GLLQSSLKDLSSEQ
+504 
-518 RSAALGAMFGS
+518 
-529 DAVRAGNIA
+529 
-538 YREGADGIKKMR
+538 
-550 TEMGKVT
+550 
-557 ADDVAKMKMDNLKG
+557 
-571 TIEEISG
+571 
-578 AIETFAISIGT
+578 
-589 SLTPVLRS
+589 
-597 LGKYIQQAADWF
+597 
-609 NGLNDSTKT
+609 
-618 VISTAGV
+618 
-625 VAVAIPVAGLAFGF
+625 
-639 IAKGAAAAISPVK
+639 KGAAFAINNVK
-652 KLTAALAENSV
+652 KLTAALAKNSV
-663 AAGTNAATTQL
+663 AATENAIISRADGAAMSTVGKGT
-674 AGNALPVAGGKG
+674 KG
-686 KGFLGKAGSFFKGS
+686 KGLINGLGNLIGLG
-700 KGTKALSTA
+700 
-709 DMAGDIAS
+709 
-717 YSKFGKIGAGLKG
+717 GKKGAGLKG
-730 IGKVLPGLGIALSAT
+730 AAKSADYAKDIAMYSKGGRIGKYIGAAGKVGKGVPVLGTALAAT

-760 SAGGSLAGGA
+760 SAAGSLAGGA

-804 EKVQKEFPEYQQKFV
+804 KKIQKEIPEYKAKF
-819 DMWDGLSD
+819 DLIWEALSF
-827 SAKKHPIL
+827 SAKEHPIL
-835 LAPVNQINDQI
+835 LNPVNQINDQI
-846 KIAKVGYAE
+846 KMAKAGYAA
-855 IKKAFSNPLKTDIS
+855 IKDVFANPLKTDVS

-874 KDTAKN
+874 KDTSKN

-934 TDKNLD
+934 TDKNLN
-940 TLSKNSMLSGADVK
+940 TLSKNSMLSEADVK

-999 IKAINDKAAKEG
+999 IKAINAKAAKEG

-1017 EEQQITSIKR
+1017 EEQQVTSIKR

-1046 IAKKQETAVVSS
+1046 IAKKQETAVVST

-1081 TEQASK
+1081 AEQASK
-1087 VVSESKRAKDEAVKE
+1087 VVKESKRSKDGAVKE
-1102 ANKKYKDVVAAADK
+1102 ANKKYKEVVAAADK

-1132 VKKARSQKNKTVKA
+1132 VKKAKSQKNKSVSEAKK
-1146 ATEMHEQVVS
+1146 MHNGVVD
-1156 QAQSQATGHL
+1156 QAKKQASGHL
-1166 NQVDWETGQSLSKWD
+1166 KQVDWETGESLSKWD
-1181 NFKVNLAGVINSVTG
+1181 NFKAGLAKVINSVTG

-1232 TSYGSNLAMDYTG
+1232 TSYGSQLAMDYTG

-1304 GKTLPGFANGNSSI
+1304 GKTLPGFASGNSTI

-1376 MLNYLKNSIGAPLEK
+1376 VLNYLKNSIGSPLEK

-1422 AMKVDLSGSELKG
+1422 AMKVDLSGGELKG

-1445 GNEKITQSSAVVDV
+1445 GNEKITQSSGVVDV

-1568 MNDGGSVTIN
+1568 MNDGGSVVV
-1578 NNNNSNN
+1578 NSPDNS
-1585 NNNNLI
+1585 
-1591 LEEMKKQNEYLKL
+1591 EMVL
-1604 LLMKSSKIV
+1604 LLQQQNQILMQLLQ
-1613 IDKNSIIETA
+1613 KNSDVYMDVDKVGKLVEPTVTKTQ
-1623 NEGLGVKWSRSN
+1623 NSRTSRKDRVQGVRK
-1635 YEDGGVTF
+1635 T